1 MRVTAEQIERAN
13 LVNLPDFLRSQGFD
27 LKRVGKE
34 YVLTEHD
41 SLHIKDNAF
50 GERGK
55 WFRFSANEG
64 GNNIQFVQ
72 KFLGFDFIS
81 AVELL
86 SDEKAIPTKAHYHSN
101 QGHYANDLKVELPK
115 EREIKVVDSQSITRI
130 SGYLHGVRGLSAESL
145 AKLITEGRLSQEEKT
160 GNAVFKILDENGLLV
175 GAEKVGTSESMRFK
189 SFEKGSADGY
199 GFEMTKGNPVN
210 TYFFESAIDTVSFAD
225 LNPDLDNYRLVSMS
239 GVKPSVVEMTM
250 QRYGIQSENIY
261 ICTDNDKAGNEFAKR
276 LITQYPAMRRITP
289 QGAKD
294 WNDILRGRIERMKL
308 YGNTYWQ
315 EATDNRDK
323 TVAIMREDTF
333 RQLQETLDK
342 SGLNYCAYSGG
353 KNAMVAVNSSEVD
366 RFKSVTGLDDTLCR
380 LQKSSREHIPQDR
393 NIIGNTEFR
402 YIPQKTY
409 ISEDR
414 ETILKMAEIANK
426 ANIQFSARIY
436 ANGKATM
443 TVSQADMPQMSAIRD
458 EVKAMRKPMIQAY
471 RQASQKIIGNKPY
484 REIRN
489 RQFMISQLTPEKY
502 HKIEPKLFE
511 RGAEFSGLIRDGKVM
526 FTTERE
532 EAQRFNAILRQTIAE
547 NLILENLQSMGLDDT
562 QIQAL
567 ASSVEIASRN
577 GMVNVI
583 ENYVSKDY
591 DLAQLNT
598 MDNLLIAYLS
608 QTDTSRFLDNGIQL
622 DLLLSTKQQ
631 FDLAIAQRNELASFE
646 EIYTPEN
653 DDTPEIP
660 ENSVKIHFGDK
671 DKDWF
676 TESDLLYDFVQQN
689 PDMSFALANAVIS
702 YLDEKQHAEREIES
716 LNAGWYKKTDFA
728 VATMIDGQEFTH
740 TGRFDIGDGKG
751 QGGGT
756 LIDHIELFAKNSL
769 NDRILYGDENS
780 RESLNYVL
788 NSVVPFL
795 KENAELTAEEMIIL
809 NRFKDDNPIRTAA
822 DVEIAEPITF
832 KLYQLKEGEEYH
844 GMRFE
849 SLDRNRLHSN
859 QLNEEDYT
867 LMYEG
872 DLSQY
877 SGNTVEEKLEVL
889 FEEFNINKPANFMG
903 HSMSVSDVVIVN
915 DNAYYCDSV
924 GFREYPEFLRQK
936 EVEPPAIADFRAKT
950 EEDFKFYNFKPVEV
964 ENIVKDFVQR
974 VFEEN
979 GVDAQIHGAAVTGS
993 RSRGLEKVDSSDVD
1007 VVIEIDSA
1015 LKEDALFNIIHGEAL
1030 TLEGY
1035 TIDINP
1041 IKADETGTLETY
1053 LPTAEAYLTE
1063 KAQHRKLSDL
1073 DTAKQHI
1080 ADYLDREFGGSAEFS
1095 DISRLSLAYAVDE
1108 EHNLPIQ
1115 VYADLEQFK
1124 LTFEYDGMVVRDEQ
1138 YNSLAEMNENALSVL
1153 DYNDLVSLSDD
1164 EISSVIQAKAV
1175 EQLHSDKGIKA
1186 TDFMSAMGV
1195 NVVNMD
1201 KPEISKETELPFKVG
1216 DEIEFQGKEWQIES
1230 MNEERGRIMLTRDTG
1245 NIVMPVESIE
1255 TFLSEVVDY
1264 VNRHAGIED
1273 LEQVDTAEIR
1283 ENIGK
1288 TENVQDILD
1297 MVDGVTVAEK
1307 EPEPKSDL
1315 KTYDVFIYDK
1325 ESGTDSPMRC
1335 QAKNTEE
1342 AMKMADEYIERWNLV
1357 EAEITDIQLVEP
1369 KKELAKEEPTAE
1381 VSEDTPLFDE
1391 SVIADAGLGFV
1402 PDKGFEALGNTNQ
1415 EYQQLSLFGEPEP
1428 ISKPASTQ
1436 TYTPIE
1442 YGEPVADVNRFEE
1455 LYKEI
1460 MRGSGFEG
1468 GKFRIAEFF
1477 ENNNPANKEFADFL
1491 RDEYG
1496 TGGHTAD
1503 GNIFMVDHDSKGMQ
1517 FTVRSTDDSISNETF
1532 EFSWTEVAKLTADL
1546 IKHDKY
1552 LTQDEIDRRNQRE
1565 AKSKKSADEPKIEK
1579 AVTTETPQK
1588 SEPEQEKP
1596 QNFAITDDKLGE
1608 GGAKTK
1614 FHNNMEAVRTLKQ
1627 IEREDRRAT
1636 PEEQEIL
1643 SKYVGWGG
1651 ISQAFDSD
1659 NQQWDKEFSQL
1670 FDELTPKEYEDARK
1684 SVLDSFFTSPAI
1696 IDGIYEA
1703 LEKFGFKGGNLL
1715 EPAMGVG
1722 NFVGKMPSE
1731 MAENTHVYG
1740 VEIDSISGRIAKQL
1754 YPDADIQVTGFEH
1767 TNFQNSSFD
1776 VAVGNVPFGDL
1787 NFPDKQ
1793 YGTTKLHDFFF
1804 AQTLDKVKDGG
1815 IVAFVTSKGTLD
1827 KKDESFRKQLA
1838 EKADL
1843 IGAIRLPNNAFKA
1856 NAGTEVTSDIIFL
1869 QKRSAPP
1876 EEFPDWVHLGK
1887 TEDGLRVNSYFAENP
1902 EMVLGT
1908 IVEGNKLYGRNDD
1921 TMCVPIEGADLR
1933 QQIYEAVQRL
1943 DTQISAVKTNDVFK
1957 FSNGQV
1963 TMTAKELR
1971 PFSFFKDDKGDIFL
1985 KGGEDRLGKFDV
1997 SKVMDTKSKDYG
2009 RMTAFIDLRDTVR
2022 ELLRIQAEDKLEN
2035 EIKAVQNKLSTQYD
2049 DFYKKYGL
2057 LHSRKNRSVL
2067 RDDCSYN
2074 LLLTLEKEIDK
2085 DKLIAKSDIFT
2096 KRTVRPSKPIEH
2108 VDTALEALAISM
2120 AETAKVDL
2128 AYMSKLTDMSQEL
2141 LISELKGEI
2150 FLVPHTEE
2158 YQSASEYL
2166 SGDIRQKL
2174 DIAES
2179 VAETDGRFA
2188 ENVEALKLAMPEPLK
2203 AGDIDVKI
2211 GATWIPKELYQ
2222 QFIYETFETP
2232 RENREDVKKAFWVKP
2247 KNITVDYSEHTN
2259 TWHIENKRADSS
2271 VLSRRDFGT
2280 KNMSAYEI
2288 MEHLLN
2294 LKEPK
2299 VYKPETYID
2308 QNGDEKE
2315 RRVVDVKATKIV
2327 QQKAGKIKQA
2337 FKDWIFKDPERAVQL
2352 VEQYNRQFN
2361 SIRPREYDGSAL
2373 RFPGMN
2379 SAITLKEHQKNAIA
2393 HALFGG
2399 NTLFAHCVGAGK
2411 TFEMIATAM
2420 ESKRLGLCTKPLF
2433 AVPNHLT
2440 EQIGED
2446 FQKLYPGA
2454 NILVATKN
2462 DFKKENRQQLFAKI
2476 ATGDFDAVI
2485 IGHSQLGMIPL
2496 SKERQVDI
2504 LQEQIDDIMAGIEE
2518 LKKAEGSK
2526 FQVKQMERT
2535 KKSLEAKLDKLE
2547 KSHDD
2552 ILTFEEM
2559 GIDKLIIDESHEFK
2573 NVPTQTKL
2581 SNVAGISSSA
2591 SQKALDLFMK
2601 CRYLD
2606 EKTGSKGV
2614 IMATGTPLSNS
2625 VTELHTMMRFL
2636 EYDFLKDHELNNFDN
2651 WVTVFGQQKTEW
2663 ELAPA
2668 GNKFKE
2674 RTRIAN
2680 YTGLP
2685 ELMSMFKQVAD
2696 VRTAD
2701 TLDLA
2706 TPEMKY
2712 HIENIEATEF
2722 QKTLVQ
2728 ELSDRADDVQS
2739 GNIDPSV
2746 DNMLRIT
2753 SDGRKLGLDPRL
2765 IDPSFEDH
2773 PDTKLNQCVRNVTQ
2787 IYHDTAEEK
2796 LTQIIF
2802 CDLGV
2807 PKKNSQSS
2815 DKGEITDE
2823 KSASERESLEEECD
2837 FCVYDDIRDKLIQNG
2852 INPEEIAYVHDA
2864 KTEQQKADLFD
2875 RVNKG
2880 EVRVLLGSTG
2890 KMGTGTNCQKKL
2902 VALHNLDIPWRPSDL
2917 QQRIG
2922 RIERQG
2928 NQNSKAHVYN
2938 YVTKG
2943 SFDAYLYQTLEAK
2956 QRFIGQIMTSKT
2968 PARTCEDVDQ
2978 QALNYSEIKALCTG
2992 DERIKEKMMLD
3003 NEVKELNLLKSE
3015 HTNTVFDMQQTV
3027 ATAPE
3032 KIEKAE
3038 TRLENLKSDREV
3050 LRQLPID
3057 AETKLP
3063 IFKITIDGTEYT
3075 DRKEAAQAL
3084 EDVVL
3089 GFVKRS
3095 SDTNKEI
3102 GEFQGFKL
3110 SVKAVMLGGEPD
3122 ISITMKGNA
3131 EHRCQLTSSFSA
3143 NLKRME
3149 STLYKIDQTIND
3161 AQNSV
3166 NKLKM
3171 DLENAQRIVA
3181 TPFPQQAELEQK
3193 TERLATLTEELNQ
3206 AAIEAKKN
3214 APEKQRTCY
3223 FERAK
3228 LKKEA
3233 FKDRQKTA
3241 KPKERSQ
3248 NKNEIE

>member
-1 MRVTAEQIERAN
+1 MRVTPEQIERAN
-13 LVNLPDFLRSQGFD
+13 LVNLPDFLRSQGFS
-27 LKRVGKE
+27 LKQVGRE
-34 YVLTEHD
+34 YVLQEHD
-41 SLHIKDNAF
+41 SLHIKDNKA
-50 GERGK
+50 GEVGK
-55 WFRFSANEG
+55 WFRFSENRG

-72 KFLGFDFIS
+72 KFMGLDFIS

-86 SDEKAIPTKAHYHSN
+86 SNEKAIPFHSHSISKA
-101 QGHYANDLKVELPK
+101 EPPK
-115 EREIKVVDSQSITRI
+115 NREITLHESKDLSRTMY
-130 SGYLHGVRGLSAESL
+130 YLHDARGLTIASL
-145 AKLITEGRLSQEEKT
+145 EKLTAEGRLSQEEKT
-160 GNAVFKILDENGLLV
+160 GNAVFKIFDENGLLV
-175 GAEKVGTSESMRFK
+175 GAEKVGTSNVRFK
-189 SFEKGSADGY
+189 SFDKGAADGY
-199 GFEMTKGNPVN
+199 GFEIVSGEPQS
-210 TYFFESAIDTVSFAD
+210 TYFFESAIDAISFSD
-225 LNPDLDNYRLVSMS
+225 LHSEQSDYRLVSMA
-239 GVKPSVVEMTM
+239 GVKPSVVTETM
-250 QRYGIQSENIY
+250 KRYAISPENIY
-261 ICTDNDKAGNEFAKR
+261 LCTDNDKAGNEFAEK
-276 LITQYPAMRRITP
+276 LIAQYPAMKRVIP
-289 QGAKD
+289 NGAKD
-294 WNDILRGRIERMKL
+294 WNDILQGRMNKMKR
-308 YGNTYWQ
+308 YGNPYWQ

-323 TVAIMREDTF
+323 IVAVMREDTF
-333 RQLQETLDK
+333 QQIQQALDK
-342 SGLNYCAYSGG
+342 SGLNYCAYSDGS
-353 KNAMVAVNSSEVD
+353 NTMIAVNSSEID
-366 RFKSVTGLDDTLCR
+366 HFKNVTGLDESLCR
-380 LQKSSREHIPQDR
+380 LQKSGKEHIPQDK
-393 NIIGNTEFR
+393 NVIGNTDYK
-402 YIPQKTY
+402 YIPQKSY

-414 ETILKMAEIANK
+414 ETILKMAELANK
-426 ANIQFSARIY
+426 ANISFSARIY
-436 ANGKATM
+436 PSGKGVM
-443 TVSQADMPQMSAIRD
+443 TVSQADISQISAIQD
-458 EVKAMRKPMIQAY
+458 AVKVMRKPMIQNS
-471 RQASQKIIGNKPY
+471 RQASQEIIGNRPY

-489 RQFMISQLTPEKY
+489 RQFMISPLTPDKY
-502 HKIEPKLFE
+502 HKMEPKLYE

-526 FTTERE
+526 FTTEKE
-532 EAQRFNAILRQTIAE
+532 NAPHFQAILRQTICE
-547 NLILENLQSMGLDDT
+547 NQILENLQNMGLDNQ

-567 ASSVEIASRN
+567 SSSIEIAARN
-577 GMVNVI
+577 NMANVI

-591 DLAQLNT
+591 DITQLGT
-598 MDNLLIAYLS
+598 MNDLLIGYLDQS
-608 QTDTSRFLDNGIQL
+608 DTSRFLDNGRQL
-622 DLLLSTKQQ
+622 DLLLSAKQE
-631 FDLAIAQRNELASFE
+631 FDLQIAQREELISAE
-646 EIYTPEN
+646 EIILPES
-653 DDTPEIP
+653 P
-660 ENSVKIHFGDK
+660 
-671 DKDWF
+671 
-676 TESDLLYDFVQQN
+676 
-689 PDMSFALANAVIS
+689 VI
-702 YLDEKQHAEREIES
+702 
-716 LNAGWYKKTDFA
+716 
-728 VATMIDGQEFTH
+728 ATT
-740 TGRFDIGDGKG
+740 
-751 QGGGT
+751 
-756 LIDHIELFAKNSL
+756 
-769 NDRILYGDENS
+769 
-780 RESLNYVL
+780 
-788 NSVVPFL
+788 
-795 KENAELTAEEMIIL
+795 
-809 NRFKDDNPIRTAA
+809 
-822 DVEIAEPITF
+822 
-832 KLYQLKEGEEYH
+832 
-844 GMRFE
+844 
-849 SLDRNRLHSN
+849 
-859 QLNEEDYT
+859 EDY
-867 LMYEG
+867 L
-872 DLSQY
+872 
-877 SGNTVEEKLEVL
+877 
-889 FEEFNINKPANFMG
+889 
-903 HSMSVSDVVIVN
+903 
-915 DNAYYCDSV
+915 
-924 GFREYPEFLRQK
+924 
-936 EVEPPAIADFRAKT
+936 AD
-950 EEDFKFYNFKPVEV
+950 
-964 ENIVKDFVQR
+964 
-974 VFEEN
+974 
-979 GVDAQIHGAAVTGS
+979 
-993 RSRGLEKVDSSDVD
+993 
-1007 VVIEIDSA
+1007 
-1015 LKEDALFNIIHGEAL
+1015 
-1030 TLEGY
+1030 
-1035 TIDINP
+1035 
-1041 IKADETGTLETY
+1041 
-1053 LPTAEAYLTE
+1053 
-1063 KAQHRKLSDL
+1063 KAQSTELSDL
-1073 DTAKQHI
+1073 DIAKQHI
-1080 ADYLDREFGGSAEFS
+1080 ADYYDREFGELAEFS
-1095 DISRLSLAYAVDE
+1095 DFSNISLAYTTDE

-1115 VYADLEQFK
+1115 VYADLEQYK
-1124 LTFEYDGMVVRDEQ
+1124 LIFEYDGNVVRDEQ
-1138 YNSLAEMNENALSVL
+1138 YNTLSEMNENALSVL
-1153 DYNDLVSLSDD
+1153 DFNDLVSLSDD
-1164 EISSVIQAKAV
+1164 EIASVIPTKA
-1175 EQLHSDKGIKA
+1175 SD
-1186 TDFMSAMGV
+1186 
-1195 NVVNMD
+1195 
-1201 KPEISKETELPFKVG
+1201 LPFKVG
-1216 DEIEFQGKEWQIES
+1216 DDIEFQGKEWHIDS
-1230 MNEERGRIMLTRDTG
+1230 INENRGRIMLSRDTG
-1245 NIVMPVESIE
+1245 NVIMPQEGLE
-1255 TFLSEVVDY
+1255 TFLSEVVESA
-1264 VNRHAGIED
+1264 NRHAGIEN
-1273 LEQVDTAEIR
+1273 LEQSDTEKVHESIVDTD
-1283 ENIGK
+1283 
-1288 TENVQDILD
+1288 TLD
-1297 MVDGVTVAEK
+1297 TADKSIANGK
-1307 EPEPKSDL
+1307 EPEQKSGL
-1315 KTYDVFIYDK
+1315 LTFDVYIYDR
-1325 ESGTDSPMRC
+1325 ESGTNSPMRC
-1335 QAKNTEE
+1335 QAKNTAE
-1342 AMKMADEYIERWNLV
+1342 AKKIADEYIKRWNLV
-1357 EAEITDIQLVEP
+1357 DAEITDVQLVAPE
-1369 KKELAKEEPTAE
+1369 KELVKDEPITE
-1381 VSEDTPLFDE
+1381 KSSETEISDDAPLFDE
-1391 SVIADAGLGFV
+1391 KAIADAGLGFV
-1402 PDKGFEALGNTNQ
+1402 ADDKEFKPFGNGKQ
-1415 EYQQLSLFGEPEP
+1415 EYEQLTLFGESEP
-1428 ISKPASTQ
+1428 VSPSAPAQ
-1436 TYTPIE
+1436 TVSPVQ
-1442 YGEPVADVNRFEE
+1442 YGEPIADVDRFQE
-1455 LYKEI
+1455 LHKEI
-1460 MRGSGFEG
+1460 MRGSGFEN
-1468 GKFRIAEFF
+1468 GKFRIEAFF
-1477 ENNNPANKEFADFL
+1477 QENHPSTQEFADFL
-1491 RDEYG
+1491 KNEYG

-1503 GNIFMVDHDSKGMQ
+1503 GNIFSVDHDSKGIQ
-1517 FTVRSTDDSISNETF
+1517 FTLRSVDNGISKETF
-1532 EFSWTEVAKLTADL
+1532 DFSWTEVAKLTADL
-1546 IKHDKY
+1546 IQHDKY
-1552 LTQDEIDRRNQRE
+1552 ITQDDIDRRNQRGSKTE
-1565 AKSKKSADEPKIEK
+1565 KSDIKPENISAPDE
-1579 AVTTETPQK
+1579 K
-1588 SEPEQEKP
+1588 SEQQIKVDEKT
-1596 QNFAITDDKLGE
+1596 QNFTITDDNLGE

-1614 FHNNMEAVRTLKQ
+1614 FKNNLLAIQTLKQ
-1627 IEREDRRAT
+1627 IESEDRTAT

-1651 ISQAFDSD
+1651 LAQAFDSE
-1659 NQQWDKEFSQL
+1659 NEQWSKEFAQL
-1670 FDELTPKEYEDARK
+1670 SDALLPKEYEDARK

-1703 LEKFGFKGGNLL
+1703 LDKFGFNGGNLL
-1715 EPAMGVG
+1715 EPSCGVG
-1722 NFVGKMPSE
+1722 NFLGKMPSE
-1731 MAENTHVYG
+1731 VAEHTNIYG

-1754 YPDADIQVTGFEH
+1754 YPDADIQITGFESTH
-1767 TNFQNSSFD
+1767 FQNGSFD
-1776 VAVGNVPFGDL
+1776 AAVGNVPFGDL

-1804 AQTLDKVKDGG
+1804 AQTLDKVKEGG

-1827 KKDESFRKQLA
+1827 KKDESFRRQLA

-1843 IGAIRLPNNAFKA
+1843 VGAVRLPNTAFKA
-1856 NAGTEVTSDIIFL
+1856 NAGTEVTSDILFL

-1876 EEFPDWVHLGK
+1876 EELPDWVHLGK
-1887 TEDGLRVNSYFAENP
+1887 TEGGLRVNSYFAENP

-1921 TMCVPIEGADLR
+1921 TMCIPIEGADLR
-1933 QQIYEAVQRL
+1933 QQIHEAVQKL
-1943 DTQISAVKTNDVFK
+1943 DTQISAVKTNEVFR
-1957 FSNGQV
+1957 FSDKQV
-1963 TMTAKELR
+1963 TMTAAELR
-1971 PFSFFKDDKGDIFL
+1971 PFSFFKDDKGDIYL
-1985 KGGEDRLGKFDV
+1985 KGGESKLGNFDV
-1997 SKVMDTKSKDYG
+1997 SKVMDTKSKDYD

-2022 ELLRIQAEDKLEN
+2022 ELLKVQADDRPEN
-2035 EIKAVQNKLSTQYD
+2035 EIKAVQQKLSVQYD

-2057 LHSRKNRSVL
+2057 LHSRKNRQVL

-2074 LLLTLEKEIDK
+2074 LLLTLEKEFDK

-2096 KRTVRPSKPIEH
+2096 KRTIRPSKPIEH

-2128 AYMSKLTDMSQEL
+2128 EYMSKLTDMSQEL
-2141 LISELKGEI
+2141 LIAELKGEI
-2150 FLVPHTEE
+2150 FLVPNTGE
-2158 YQSASEYL
+2158 YQPASEYL

-2174 DIAES
+2174 DIAAAYAES
-2179 VAETDGRFA
+2179 DSRFA
-2188 ENVEALKLAMPEPLK
+2188 ENVTALEKAMPEPLK

-2222 QFIYETFETP
+2222 QFMYELFQTP
-2232 RENREDVKKAFWVKP
+2232 RENREDVKKAFWIKP

-2259 TWHIENKRADSS
+2259 TWHIENKRADAS
-2271 VLSRRDFGT
+2271 VISTRDYGSR
-2280 KNMSAYEI
+2280 KMNAYEI
-2288 MEHLLN
+2288 MEQLLN

-2308 QNGDEKE
+2308 LNGNEKE
-2315 RRVVDVKATKIV
+2315 RRVVDIKATKIV

-2337 FKDWIFKDPERAVQL
+2337 FKDWIFKDTERAIPL

-2496 SKERQVDI
+2496 SKERQVSI
-2504 LQEQIDDIMAGIEE
+2504 LQDQIDDIMAGIEE
-2518 LKKAEGSK
+2518 LKKAEGSR

-2547 KSHDD
+2547 KTHDD

-2559 GIDKLIIDESHEFK
+2559 GIDKLIVDEAHEFK

-2581 SNVAGISSSA
+2581 TNVAGISSSA

-2606 EKTGSKGV
+2606 EKTSDRGV

-2636 EYDFLKDHELNNFDN
+2636 EYDFLKDHGLSNFDN
-2651 WVTVFGQQKTEW
+2651 WVTVFGEQKTEW

-2739 GNIDPSV
+2739 GNVDPSV

-2765 IDPSFEDH
+2765 IDPSFEDS

-2807 PKKNSQSS
+2807 PKKNSQST
-2815 DKGEITDE
+2815 DKGENADE

-2837 FCVYDDIRDKLIQNG
+2837 FCVYDDIRDKLIVNG
-2852 INPEEIAYVHDA
+2852 IKPDEIAYVHDA

-2902 VALHNLDIPWRPSDL
+2902 IALHNLDIPWRPSDL

-2928 NQNSKAHVYN
+2928 NQNSVAHVFN

-3003 NEVKELNLLKSE
+3003 NEVKELNLLKAE

-3027 ATAPE
+3027 AVTPA
-3032 KIEKAE
+3032 KIENAE
-3038 TRLENLKSDREV
+3038 IRLENLKADRET

-3057 AETKLP
+3057 EETKLP
-3063 IFKITIDGTEYT
+3063 VFKITIDGTEYT

-3084 EDVVL
+3084 EDAVL
-3089 GFVKRS
+3089 DFVKKS
-3095 SDTNKEI
+3095 SDSEKEI

-3110 SVKAVMLGGEPD
+3110 SVKAVMFGNEPD

-3131 EHRCQLTSSFSA
+3131 EHKCALTSSFSA

-3149 STLYKIDQTIND
+3149 STLYKIDQTISD
-3161 AQNSV
+3161 AQNNI

-3171 DLENAQRIVA
+3171 NLENARRIVN

-3193 TERLATLTEELNQ
+3193 TERLASLTDELNQ

-3241 KPKERSQ
+3241 KPKERNQ
-3248 NKNEIE
+3248 DRNEIE

>member
-1 MRVTAEQIERAN
+1 MRVTPEQIERAN
-13 LVNLPDFLRSQGFD
+13 LVNLPDFLRSQGFS
-27 LKRVGKE
+27 LKQVGRE
-34 YVLTEHD
+34 YILQEHD
-41 SLHIKDNAF
+41 SLHIKNNEA
-50 GERGK
+50 GEVGK
-55 WFRFSANEG
+55 WFRFSENKG

-72 KFLGFDFIS
+72 KFMGLDFIS

-86 SDEKAIPTKAHYHSN
+86 SNEKAIPFHSHSISKA
-101 QGHYANDLKVELPK
+101 EPPK
-115 EREIKVVDSQSITRI
+115 NREIILHESTDLSRTMH
-130 SGYLHGVRGLSAESL
+130 YLHDVRGLSIASL
-145 AKLITEGRLSQEEKT
+145 EKLTDEGRLSQEEKT
-160 GNAVFKILDENGLLV
+160 GNAVFKIFDENGLLV
-175 GAEKVGTSESMRFK
+175 CAEKVGTSVSVRFK
-189 SFEKGSADGY
+189 SFDKGAANGY
-199 GFEMTKGNPVN
+199 GFEMVIGEPKS
-210 TYFFESAIDTVSFAD
+210 TYFFESAIDAISFAD
-225 LNPDLDNYRLVSMS
+225 LHSEQSDYRLVSMA
-239 GVKPSVVEMTM
+239 GVKPSVVTETM
-250 QRYGIQSENIY
+250 KRYAISPENIY
-261 ICTDNDKAGNEFAKR
+261 LCTDNDKAGNEFAEK
-276 LITQYPAMRRITP
+276 LIARYPAMKRVTP
-289 QGAKD
+289 NGAKD
-294 WNDILRGRIERMKL
+294 WNDILQGRINKMKR
-308 YGNTYWQ
+308 YGNPYWQ

-323 TVAIMREDTF
+323 TVAVMREDTF
-333 RQLQETLDK
+333 QQIQQALDK
-342 SGLNYCAYSGG
+342 SGLNYCAYSDGS
-353 KNAMVAVNSSEVD
+353 NTMIAVNSSEID
-366 RFKSVTGLDDTLCR
+366 HFKNVTGLDESLCR
-380 LQKSSREHIPQDR
+380 LQKSGKEHIPQDK
-393 NIIGNTEFR
+393 NIIGNTDYK
-402 YIPQKTY
+402 YIPQKSY

-414 ETILKMAEIANK
+414 ETILKMAELANK
-426 ANIQFSARIY
+426 ANISFSARIY
-436 ANGKATM
+436 PSGKAVM
-443 TVSQADMPQMSAIRD
+443 TVSQADISQVSAIQD
-458 EVKAMRKPMIQAY
+458 TVKDMRKPMIQNS
-471 RQASQKIIGNKPY
+471 RQASQEIIGNRSY

-489 RQFMISQLTPEKY
+489 RQFMISPLTPDKY
-502 HKIEPKLFE
+502 HKMEPKLYE

-526 FTTERE
+526 FTTEKE
-532 EAQRFNAILRQTIAE
+532 NAPHFQAILRQTICE
-547 NLILENLQSMGLDDT
+547 NQILENLQNMGLDNQ

-567 ASSVEIASRN
+567 SSSIGIAARN
-577 GMVNVI
+577 NMANVI

-591 DLAQLNT
+591 DITQLGT
-598 MDNLLIAYLS
+598 MNDLLIGYLDQS
-608 QTDTSRFLDNGIQL
+608 DTSRFLDNSRQL
-622 DLLLSTKQQ
+622 DLLLSAKQE
-631 FDLAIAQRNELASFE
+631 FDLQIAQREELISAE
-646 EIYTPEN
+646 EIILPES
-653 DDTPEIP
+653 P
-660 ENSVKIHFGDK
+660 
-671 DKDWF
+671 
-676 TESDLLYDFVQQN
+676 
-689 PDMSFALANAVIS
+689 VI
-702 YLDEKQHAEREIES
+702 
-716 LNAGWYKKTDFA
+716 
-728 VATMIDGQEFTH
+728 ATT
-740 TGRFDIGDGKG
+740 
-751 QGGGT
+751 
-756 LIDHIELFAKNSL
+756 
-769 NDRILYGDENS
+769 
-780 RESLNYVL
+780 
-788 NSVVPFL
+788 
-795 KENAELTAEEMIIL
+795 
-809 NRFKDDNPIRTAA
+809 
-822 DVEIAEPITF
+822 
-832 KLYQLKEGEEYH
+832 
-844 GMRFE
+844 
-849 SLDRNRLHSN
+849 
-859 QLNEEDYT
+859 EDY
-867 LMYEG
+867 L
-872 DLSQY
+872 
-877 SGNTVEEKLEVL
+877 
-889 FEEFNINKPANFMG
+889 
-903 HSMSVSDVVIVN
+903 
-915 DNAYYCDSV
+915 
-924 GFREYPEFLRQK
+924 
-936 EVEPPAIADFRAKT
+936 AD
-950 EEDFKFYNFKPVEV
+950 
-964 ENIVKDFVQR
+964 
-974 VFEEN
+974 
-979 GVDAQIHGAAVTGS
+979 
-993 RSRGLEKVDSSDVD
+993 
-1007 VVIEIDSA
+1007 
-1015 LKEDALFNIIHGEAL
+1015 
-1030 TLEGY
+1030 
-1035 TIDINP
+1035 
-1041 IKADETGTLETY
+1041 
-1053 LPTAEAYLTE
+1053 
-1063 KAQHRKLSDL
+1063 KAQSTELSDL
-1073 DTAKQHI
+1073 DIAKQHI
-1080 ADYLDREFGGSAEFS
+1080 ADYYDREFGELAEFS
-1095 DISRLSLAYAVDE
+1095 DLSNISLAYTTDE

-1115 VYADLEQFK
+1115 VYADLEQYR
-1124 LTFEYDGMVVRDEQ
+1124 LIFEYDGNVVRDEQ
-1138 YNSLAEMNENALSVL
+1138 YNSLSEMNENALSVL
-1153 DYNDLVSLSDD
+1153 DFNDLVSLSDD
-1164 EISSVIQAKAV
+1164 EIASVIPTKT
-1175 EQLHSDKGIKA
+1175 SD
-1186 TDFMSAMGV
+1186 
-1195 NVVNMD
+1195 
-1201 KPEISKETELPFKVG
+1201 LPFKVG
-1216 DEIEFQGKEWQIES
+1216 DDIEFQGKEWHIDS
-1230 MNEERGRIMLTRDTG
+1230 INEDRGRIMLSRDTG
-1245 NIVMPVESIE
+1245 NVIMPQEGLE
-1255 TFLSEVVDY
+1255 TFLSEVVESA
-1264 VNRHAGIED
+1264 NRHAGIEN
-1273 LEQVDTAEIR
+1273 LEQSDTEKVHESIVDTD
-1283 ENIGK
+1283 
-1288 TENVQDILD
+1288 TLD
-1297 MVDGVTVAEK
+1297 TADKSIANEK
-1307 EPEPKSDL
+1307 EPEQNSGL
-1315 KTYDVFIYDK
+1315 FTFDVYIYDR
-1325 ESGTDSPMRC
+1325 ESGTNSPMRC
-1335 QAKNTEE
+1335 QAKNTAE
-1342 AMKMADEYIERWNLV
+1342 AKKIADEYINRWNLV
-1357 EAEITDIQLVEP
+1357 DAEITDVQLVAPE
-1369 KKELAKEEPTAE
+1369 KELVKDEPITE
-1381 VSEDTPLFDE
+1381 KSSETEISDDAPLFDE
-1391 SVIADAGLGFV
+1391 NAIADAGLGFV
-1402 PDKGFEALGNTNQ
+1402 ADDKEFKPFGNGKQ
-1415 EYQQLSLFGEPEP
+1415 EYEQLTLFGESEP
-1428 ISKPASTQ
+1428 VNPSASAQ
-1436 TYTPIE
+1436 AITPVQ

-1455 LYKEI
+1455 LHKEI

-1477 ENNNPANKEFADFL
+1477 QENNPSNQEFADFL
-1491 RDEYG
+1491 KNEYG

-1503 GNIFMVDHDSKGMQ
+1503 GNIFSVDHDSKGIQ
-1517 FTVRSTDDSISNETF
+1517 FTLRSVDNGISKETF
-1532 EFSWTEVAKLTADL
+1532 DFSWTEVAKLTADL

-1552 LTQDEIDRRNQRE
+1552 ITQDDIDRRNQRE
-1565 AKSKKSADEPKIEK
+1565 SKTEKSDIKLENISAPDEKSEQQIKADEK
-1579 AVTTETPQK
+1579 T
-1588 SEPEQEKP
+1588 
-1596 QNFAITDDKLGE
+1596 QNFTITDDNLGE

-1614 FHNNMEAVRTLKQ
+1614 FKNNLLAIQTLKQ
-1627 IEREDRRAT
+1627 IESEDRTAT

-1651 ISQAFDSD
+1651 LAQAFDSE
-1659 NQQWDKEFSQL
+1659 NEQWSKEFAQL
-1670 FDELTPKEYEDARK
+1670 SNALSPKEYEDARK

-1703 LEKFGFKGGNLL
+1703 LDKFGFNGGNLL
-1715 EPAMGVG
+1715 EPSCGVG
-1722 NFVGKMPSE
+1722 NFLGKMPSE
-1731 MAENTHVYG
+1731 MAEHTNIYG

-1754 YPDADIQVTGFEH
+1754 YPDADIQITGFESTH
-1767 TNFQNSSFD
+1767 FQNGSFD
-1776 VAVGNVPFGDL
+1776 AAVGNVPFGDL

-1804 AQTLDKVKDGG
+1804 AQTLDKVKEGG

-1827 KKDESFRKQLA
+1827 KKDESFRIQLA

-1869 QKRSAPP
+1869 QKRSAPS
-1876 EEFPDWVHLGK
+1876 EELPDWVHLGK

-1921 TMCVPIEGADLR
+1921 TMCIPIEGADLR
-1933 QQIYEAVQRL
+1933 QQIHEAVQKL
-1943 DTQISAVKTNDVFK
+1943 NAQISQVKTNAVFQ
-1957 FSNGQV
+1957 FSDKQV
-1963 TMTAKELR
+1963 TMTAAELR
-1971 PFSFFKDDKGDIFL
+1971 PFSFFKDDKGDIYL
-1985 KGGEDRLGKFDV
+1985 KGGESKLGNFDV
-1997 SKVMDTKSKDYG
+1997 SKVMDTKSKDYD

-2022 ELLRIQAEDKLEN
+2022 ELLKVQADDRPEN
-2035 EIKAVQNKLSTQYD
+2035 EIKAIQQKLSVQYD

-2074 LLLTLEKEIDK
+2074 LLLTLEKDFDK

-2128 AYMSKLTDMSQEL
+2128 EYMSKLTDMSQEL
-2141 LISELKGEI
+2141 LIAELKGEI
-2150 FLVPHTEE
+2150 FLVPNTEE

-2174 DIAES
+2174 DIATAYAES
-2179 VAETDGRFA
+2179 DSRFA
-2188 ENVEALKLAMPEPLK
+2188 ENVTALEKAMPEPLK

-2222 QFIYETFETP
+2222 QFMYELFQTP
-2232 RENREDVKKAFWVKP
+2232 RENREDVKKAFWIKP

-2259 TWHIENKRADSS
+2259 TWHIENKRADAS
-2271 VLSRRDFGT
+2271 VISTRDYGSR
-2280 KNMSAYEI
+2280 KMNAYEI
-2288 MEHLLN
+2288 MEQLLN

-2308 QNGDEKE
+2308 LNGNEKE
-2315 RRVVDVKATKIV
+2315 RRVVDIKATKIV

-2337 FKDWIFKDPERAVQL
+2337 FKDWIFKDTERAIPL

-2496 SKERQVDI
+2496 SKERQVSI
-2504 LQEQIDDIMAGIEE
+2504 LQDQIDDIMAGIEE
-2518 LKKAEGSK
+2518 LKKAEGSR

-2535 KKSLEAKLDKLE
+2535 KKSLEARLDKLE
-2547 KSHDD
+2547 KTHDD

-2559 GIDKLIIDESHEFK
+2559 GIDKLIIDEAHEFK

-2581 SNVAGISSSA
+2581 TNVAGISSSA

-2606 EKTGSKGV
+2606 EKTGSRGV

-2636 EYDFLKDHELNNFDN
+2636 EYDFLKDHGLSNFDN
-2651 WVTVFGQQKTEW
+2651 WVTVFGEQKTEW

-2712 HIENIEATEF
+2712 HIENIEATDF

-2773 PDTKLNQCVRNVTQ
+2773 PDTKLNQCVKNVTQ

-2815 DKGEITDE
+2815 DKEEITDE

-2852 INPEEIAYVHDA
+2852 IKPEEIAYVHDA

-2902 VALHNLDIPWRPSDL
+2902 IALHNLDIPWRPSDL

-2928 NQNSKAHVYN
+2928 NQNSVAHVFN

-3003 NEVKELNLLKSE
+3003 NEVKELNLLKAE

-3027 ATAPE
+3027 AVTPA
-3032 KIEKAE
+3032 KIENAE
-3038 TRLENLKSDREV
+3038 TRLENLKADRET

-3057 AETKLP
+3057 EETKLP
-3063 IFKITIDGTEYT
+3063 IFKITIAGTEYT

-3084 EDVVL
+3084 EDTVL
-3089 GFVKRS
+3089 DFVKKS
-3095 SDTNKEI
+3095 SDSEKEI

-3110 SVKAVMLGGEPD
+3110 SVKAVMFGNEPD

-3131 EHRCQLTSSFSA
+3131 EHKCALTSSFSA

-3161 AQNSV
+3161 TQNSI

-3171 DLENAQRIVA
+3171 DLENAMRIVD
-3181 TPFPQQAELEQK
+3181 TSFPQQAELEEK
-3193 TERLATLTEELNQ
+3193 TERLTALTEKLNQ
-3206 AAIEAKKN
+3206 AAMEAKKN

-3241 KPKERSQ
+3241 KPKERNQ
-3248 NKNEIE
+3248 DKNEIE

>member
-1 MRVTAEQIERAN
+1 MRVTPEQIERAN
-13 LVNLPDFLRSQGFD
+13 LVNLPDFLRSQGFS
-27 LKRVGKE
+27 LKQVGRE
-34 YVLTEHD
+34 YVLQEHD
-41 SLHIKDNAF
+41 SLHIKDNKA
-50 GERGK
+50 GEVGK
-55 WFRFSANEG
+55 WFRFSENRG

-72 KFLGFDFIS
+72 KFMGLDFIS

-86 SDEKAIPTKAHYHSN
+86 SNEKAIPFHSHSISKA
-101 QGHYANDLKVELPK
+101 EPPK
-115 EREIKVVDSQSITRI
+115 NREITLHESKDLSRTMY
-130 SGYLHGVRGLSAESL
+130 YLHDARGLTIASL
-145 AKLITEGRLSQEEKT
+145 EKLTAEGRLSQEEKT
-160 GNAVFKILDENGLLV
+160 GNAVFKIFDENGLLV
-175 GAEKVGTSESMRFK
+175 GAEKVGTSNVRFK
-189 SFEKGSADGY
+189 SFDKGAADGY
-199 GFEMTKGNPVN
+199 GFEIVSGEPQS
-210 TYFFESAIDTVSFAD
+210 TYFFESAIDAISFSD
-225 LNPDLDNYRLVSMS
+225 LHSEQSDYRLVSMA
-239 GVKPSVVEMTM
+239 GVKPSVVTETM
-250 QRYGIQSENIY
+250 KRYAISPENIY
-261 ICTDNDKAGNEFAKR
+261 LCTDNDKAGNEFAEK
-276 LITQYPAMRRITP
+276 LIAQYPAMKRVIP
-289 QGAKD
+289 NGAKD
-294 WNDILRGRIERMKL
+294 WNDILQGRMNKMKR
-308 YGNTYWQ
+308 YGNPYWQ

-323 TVAIMREDTF
+323 TVAVMREDTF
-333 RQLQETLDK
+333 QQIQQALDK
-342 SGLNYCAYSGG
+342 SGLNYCAYSDGS
-353 KNAMVAVNSSEVD
+353 NTMIAVNSSEID
-366 RFKSVTGLDDTLCR
+366 HFKNVTGLDESLCR
-380 LQKSSREHIPQDR
+380 LQKLGKEHIPQDK
-393 NIIGNTEFR
+393 NVIGNTDYK
-402 YIPQKTY
+402 YIPQKSY

-414 ETILKMAEIANK
+414 ETILKMAELANK
-426 ANIQFSARIY
+426 ANISFSARIY
-436 ANGKATM
+436 PSGKGVM
-443 TVSQADMPQMSAIRD
+443 TVSQADISQISAIQD
-458 EVKAMRKPMIQAY
+458 AVKVMRKPMIQNS
-471 RQASQKIIGNKPY
+471 RQASQEIIGNRPY

-489 RQFMISQLTPEKY
+489 RQFMISPLTPDKY
-502 HKIEPKLFE
+502 HKMEPKLYE

-526 FTTERE
+526 FTTEKE
-532 EAQRFNAILRQTIAE
+532 NAPHFQAILRQTICE
-547 NLILENLQSMGLDDT
+547 NQILENLQNMGLDNQ

-567 ASSVEIASRN
+567 SSSIEIAARN
-577 GMVNVI
+577 NMANVI

-591 DLAQLNT
+591 DITQLGT
-598 MDNLLIAYLS
+598 MNDLLIGYLDQS
-608 QTDTSRFLDNGIQL
+608 DTSRFLDNGRQL
-622 DLLLSTKQQ
+622 DLLLSAKQE
-631 FDLAIAQRNELASFE
+631 FDLQIAQREELISAE
-646 EIYTPEN
+646 EIILPES
-653 DDTPEIP
+653 P
-660 ENSVKIHFGDK
+660 
-671 DKDWF
+671 
-676 TESDLLYDFVQQN
+676 
-689 PDMSFALANAVIS
+689 VI
-702 YLDEKQHAEREIES
+702 
-716 LNAGWYKKTDFA
+716 
-728 VATMIDGQEFTH
+728 ATT
-740 TGRFDIGDGKG
+740 
-751 QGGGT
+751 
-756 LIDHIELFAKNSL
+756 
-769 NDRILYGDENS
+769 
-780 RESLNYVL
+780 
-788 NSVVPFL
+788 
-795 KENAELTAEEMIIL
+795 
-809 NRFKDDNPIRTAA
+809 
-822 DVEIAEPITF
+822 
-832 KLYQLKEGEEYH
+832 
-844 GMRFE
+844 
-849 SLDRNRLHSN
+849 
-859 QLNEEDYT
+859 EDY
-867 LMYEG
+867 L
-872 DLSQY
+872 
-877 SGNTVEEKLEVL
+877 
-889 FEEFNINKPANFMG
+889 
-903 HSMSVSDVVIVN
+903 
-915 DNAYYCDSV
+915 
-924 GFREYPEFLRQK
+924 
-936 EVEPPAIADFRAKT
+936 AD
-950 EEDFKFYNFKPVEV
+950 
-964 ENIVKDFVQR
+964 
-974 VFEEN
+974 
-979 GVDAQIHGAAVTGS
+979 
-993 RSRGLEKVDSSDVD
+993 
-1007 VVIEIDSA
+1007 
-1015 LKEDALFNIIHGEAL
+1015 
-1030 TLEGY
+1030 
-1035 TIDINP
+1035 
-1041 IKADETGTLETY
+1041 
-1053 LPTAEAYLTE
+1053 
-1063 KAQHRKLSDL
+1063 KAQSTELSDL
-1073 DTAKQHI
+1073 DIAKQHI
-1080 ADYLDREFGGSAEFS
+1080 ADYYDREFGELAEFS
-1095 DISRLSLAYAVDE
+1095 DFSNISLAYTTDE

-1115 VYADLEQFK
+1115 VYADLEQYK
-1124 LTFEYDGMVVRDEQ
+1124 LIFEYDGNVVRDEQ
-1138 YNSLAEMNENALSVL
+1138 YNTLSEMNENALSVL
-1153 DYNDLVSLSDD
+1153 DFNDLVSLSDD
-1164 EISSVIQAKAV
+1164 EIASVIPTKA
-1175 EQLHSDKGIKA
+1175 SD
-1186 TDFMSAMGV
+1186 
-1195 NVVNMD
+1195 
-1201 KPEISKETELPFKVG
+1201 LPFKVG
-1216 DEIEFQGKEWQIES
+1216 DDIEFQGKEWHIDS
-1230 MNEERGRIMLTRDTG
+1230 INENRGRIMLSRDTG
-1245 NIVMPVESIE
+1245 NVIMPQEGLE
-1255 TFLSEVVDY
+1255 TFLSEVVESA
-1264 VNRHAGIED
+1264 NRHAGIEN
-1273 LEQVDTAEIR
+1273 LEQSDTEKVHESIVDTD
-1283 ENIGK
+1283 
-1288 TENVQDILD
+1288 TLD
-1297 MVDGVTVAEK
+1297 TADKSIANGK
-1307 EPEPKSDL
+1307 EPEQKSGL
-1315 KTYDVFIYDK
+1315 LTFDVYIYDR
-1325 ESGTDSPMRC
+1325 ESGTNSPMRC
-1335 QAKNTEE
+1335 QAKNTAE
-1342 AMKMADEYIERWNLV
+1342 AKKIADEYIKRWNLV
-1357 EAEITDIQLVEP
+1357 DAEITDVQLVAPE
-1369 KKELAKEEPTAE
+1369 KELVKDEPITE
-1381 VSEDTPLFDE
+1381 KSSETEISDDAPLFDE
-1391 SVIADAGLGFV
+1391 KAIADAGLGFV
-1402 PDKGFEALGNTNQ
+1402 ADDKEFKPFGNGKQ
-1415 EYQQLSLFGEPEP
+1415 EYEQLTLFGESEP
-1428 ISKPASTQ
+1428 VSPSAPAQ
-1436 TYTPIE
+1436 TVSPVQ
-1442 YGEPVADVNRFEE
+1442 YGEPIADVDRFQE
-1455 LYKEI
+1455 LHKEI
-1460 MRGSGFEG
+1460 MRGSGFEN
-1468 GKFRIAEFF
+1468 GKFRIEAFF
-1477 ENNNPANKEFADFL
+1477 QENHPSTQEFADFL
-1491 RDEYG
+1491 KNEYG

-1503 GNIFMVDHDSKGMQ
+1503 GNIFSVDHDSKGIQ
-1517 FTVRSTDDSISNETF
+1517 FTLRSVDNGISKETF
-1532 EFSWTEVAKLTADL
+1532 DFSWTEVAKLTADL
-1546 IKHDKY
+1546 IQHDKY
-1552 LTQDEIDRRNQRE
+1552 ITQDDIDRRNQRGSKTE
-1565 AKSKKSADEPKIEK
+1565 KSDIKPENISAPDE
-1579 AVTTETPQK
+1579 K
-1588 SEPEQEKP
+1588 SEQQIKVDEKT
-1596 QNFAITDDKLGE
+1596 QNFTITDDNLGE

-1614 FHNNMEAVRTLKQ
+1614 FKNNLLAIQTLKQ
-1627 IEREDRRAT
+1627 IESEDRTAT

-1651 ISQAFDSD
+1651 LAQAFDSE
-1659 NQQWDKEFSQL
+1659 NEQWSKEFAQL
-1670 FDELTPKEYEDARK
+1670 SDALLPKEYEDARK

-1703 LEKFGFKGGNLL
+1703 LDKFGFNGGNLL
-1715 EPAMGVG
+1715 EPSCGVG
-1722 NFVGKMPSE
+1722 NFLGKMPSE
-1731 MAENTHVYG
+1731 VAEHTNIYG

-1754 YPDADIQVTGFEH
+1754 YPDADIQITGFESTH
-1767 TNFQNSSFD
+1767 FQNGSFD
-1776 VAVGNVPFGDL
+1776 AAVGNVPFGDL

-1804 AQTLDKVKDGG
+1804 AQTLDKVKEGG

-1827 KKDESFRKQLA
+1827 KKDESFRRQLA

-1843 IGAIRLPNNAFKA
+1843 VGAVRLPNTAFKA
-1856 NAGTEVTSDIIFL
+1856 NAGTEVTSDILFL

-1876 EEFPDWVHLGK
+1876 EELPDWVHLGK
-1887 TEDGLRVNSYFAENP
+1887 TEGGLRVNSYFAENP

-1921 TMCVPIEGADLR
+1921 TMCIPIEGADLR
-1933 QQIYEAVQRL
+1933 QQIHEAVQKL
-1943 DTQISAVKTNDVFK
+1943 DTQISAVKTNEVFR
-1957 FSNGQV
+1957 FSDKQV
-1963 TMTAKELR
+1963 TMTAAELR
-1971 PFSFFKDDKGDIFL
+1971 PFSFFKDDKGDIYL
-1985 KGGEDRLGKFDV
+1985 KGGESKLGNFDV
-1997 SKVMDTKSKDYG
+1997 SKVMDTKSKDYD

-2022 ELLRIQAEDKLEN
+2022 ELLKVQADDRPEN
-2035 EIKAVQNKLSTQYD
+2035 EIKAVQQKLSVQYD

-2057 LHSRKNRSVL
+2057 LHSRKNRQVL

-2074 LLLTLEKEIDK
+2074 LLLTLEKEFDK

-2096 KRTVRPSKPIEH
+2096 KRTIRPSKPIEH

-2128 AYMSKLTDMSQEL
+2128 EYMSKLTDMSQEL
-2141 LISELKGEI
+2141 LIAELKGEI
-2150 FLVPHTEE
+2150 FLVPNTGE
-2158 YQSASEYL
+2158 YQPASEYL

-2174 DIAES
+2174 DIAAAYAES
-2179 VAETDGRFA
+2179 DSRFA
-2188 ENVEALKLAMPEPLK
+2188 ENVTALEKAMPEPLK

-2222 QFIYETFETP
+2222 QFMYELFQTP
-2232 RENREDVKKAFWVKP
+2232 RENREDVKKAFWIKP

-2259 TWHIENKRADSS
+2259 TWHIENKRADAS
-2271 VLSRRDFGT
+2271 VISTRDYGSR
-2280 KNMSAYEI
+2280 KMNAYEI
-2288 MEHLLN
+2288 MEQLLN

-2308 QNGDEKE
+2308 LNGNEKE
-2315 RRVVDVKATKIV
+2315 RRVVDIKATKIV

-2337 FKDWIFKDPERAVQL
+2337 FKDWIFKDTERAIPL

-2496 SKERQVDI
+2496 SKERQVSI
-2504 LQEQIDDIMAGIEE
+2504 LQDQIDDIMAGIEE
-2518 LKKAEGSK
+2518 LKKAEGSR

-2547 KSHDD
+2547 KTHDD

-2559 GIDKLIIDESHEFK
+2559 GIDKLIVDEAHEFK

-2581 SNVAGISSSA
+2581 TNVAGISSSA

-2606 EKTGSKGV
+2606 EKTSDRGV

-2636 EYDFLKDHELNNFDN
+2636 EYDFLKDHGLSNFDN
-2651 WVTVFGQQKTEW
+2651 WVTVFGEQKTEW

-2739 GNIDPSV
+2739 GNVDPSV

-2765 IDPSFEDH
+2765 IDPSFEDS

-2807 PKKNSQSS
+2807 PKKNSQST
-2815 DKGEITDE
+2815 DKGENADE

-2837 FCVYDDIRDKLIQNG
+2837 FCVYDDIRDKLIVNG
-2852 INPEEIAYVHDA
+2852 IKPDEIAYVHDA

-2902 VALHNLDIPWRPSDL
+2902 IALHNLDIPWRPSDL

-2928 NQNSKAHVYN
+2928 NQNSVAHVFN

-3003 NEVKELNLLKSE
+3003 NEVKELNLLKAE

-3027 ATAPE
+3027 AVTPA
-3032 KIEKAE
+3032 KIENAE
-3038 TRLENLKSDREV
+3038 IRLENLKADRET

-3057 AETKLP
+3057 EETKLP
-3063 IFKITIDGTEYT
+3063 VFKITIDGTEYT

-3084 EDVVL
+3084 EDAVL
-3089 GFVKRS
+3089 DFVKKS
-3095 SDTNKEI
+3095 SDSEKEI

-3110 SVKAVMLGGEPD
+3110 SVKAVMFGNEPD

-3131 EHRCQLTSSFSA
+3131 EHKCALTSSFSA

-3149 STLYKIDQTIND
+3149 STLYKIDQTISD
-3161 AQNSV
+3161 AQNNI

-3171 DLENAQRIVA
+3171 NLENARRIVN

-3193 TERLATLTEELNQ
+3193 TERLASLTDELNQ

-3241 KPKERSQ
+3241 KPKERNQ
-3248 NKNEIE
+3248 DRNEIE

>member
-1 MRVTAEQIERAN
+1 MRVTPEQIERAN
-13 LVNLPDFLRSQGFD
+13 LVNLPDFLRSQGFS
-27 LKRVGKE
+27 LKQVGRE
-34 YVLTEHD
+34 YVLQEHD
-41 SLHIKDNAF
+41 SLHIKDNKA
-50 GERGK
+50 GEVGK
-55 WFRFSANEG
+55 WFRFSENRG

-72 KFLGFDFIS
+72 KFMGLDFIS

-86 SDEKAIPTKAHYHSN
+86 SNEKAIPFHSHSISKA
-101 QGHYANDLKVELPK
+101 EPPK
-115 EREIKVVDSQSITRI
+115 NREITLHESKDLSRTMY
-130 SGYLHGVRGLSAESL
+130 YLHDARGLTIASL
-145 AKLITEGRLSQEEKT
+145 EKLTAEGRLSQEEKT
-160 GNAVFKILDENGLLV
+160 GNAVFKIFDENGLLV
-175 GAEKVGTSESMRFK
+175 GAEKVGTSNVRFK
-189 SFEKGSADGY
+189 SFDKGAADGY
-199 GFEMTKGNPVN
+199 GFEIVSGEPQS
-210 TYFFESAIDTVSFAD
+210 TYFFESAIDAISFSD
-225 LNPDLDNYRLVSMS
+225 LHSEQSDYRLVSMA
-239 GVKPSVVEMTM
+239 GVKPSVVTETM
-250 QRYGIQSENIY
+250 KRYAISPENIY
-261 ICTDNDKAGNEFAKR
+261 LCTDNDKAGNEFAEK
-276 LITQYPAMRRITP
+276 LIAQYPAMKRVIP
-289 QGAKD
+289 NGAKD
-294 WNDILRGRIERMKL
+294 WNDILQGRMNKMKR
-308 YGNTYWQ
+308 YGNPYWQ

-323 TVAIMREDTF
+323 TVAVMREDTF
-333 RQLQETLDK
+333 QQIQQALDK
-342 SGLNYCAYSGG
+342 SGLNYCAYSDGS
-353 KNAMVAVNSSEVD
+353 NTMIAVNSSEID
-366 RFKSVTGLDDTLCR
+366 HFKNVTGLDESLCR
-380 LQKSSREHIPQDR
+380 LQKSGKEHIPQDK
-393 NIIGNTEFR
+393 NVIGNTDYK
-402 YIPQKTY
+402 YIPQKSY

-414 ETILKMAEIANK
+414 ETILKMAELANK
-426 ANIQFSARIY
+426 ANISFSARIY
-436 ANGKATM
+436 PSGKGVM
-443 TVSQADMPQMSAIRD
+443 TVSQADISQISAIQD
-458 EVKAMRKPMIQAY
+458 AVKVMRKPMIQNS
-471 RQASQKIIGNKPY
+471 RQASQEIIGNRPY

-489 RQFMISQLTPEKY
+489 RQFMISPLTPDKY
-502 HKIEPKLFE
+502 HKMEPKLYE

-526 FTTERE
+526 FTTEKE
-532 EAQRFNAILRQTIAE
+532 NAPHFQAILRQTICE
-547 NLILENLQSMGLDDT
+547 NQILENLQNMGLDNQ

-567 ASSVEIASRN
+567 SSSIEIAARN
-577 GMVNVI
+577 NMANVI

-591 DLAQLNT
+591 DITQLGT
-598 MDNLLIAYLS
+598 MNDLLIGYLDQS
-608 QTDTSRFLDNGIQL
+608 DTSRFLDNGRQL
-622 DLLLSTKQQ
+622 DLLLFAKQE
-631 FDLAIAQRNELASFE
+631 FDLQIAQREELISAE
-646 EIYTPEN
+646 EIILPES
-653 DDTPEIP
+653 P
-660 ENSVKIHFGDK
+660 
-671 DKDWF
+671 
-676 TESDLLYDFVQQN
+676 
-689 PDMSFALANAVIS
+689 VI
-702 YLDEKQHAEREIES
+702 
-716 LNAGWYKKTDFA
+716 
-728 VATMIDGQEFTH
+728 ATT
-740 TGRFDIGDGKG
+740 
-751 QGGGT
+751 
-756 LIDHIELFAKNSL
+756 
-769 NDRILYGDENS
+769 
-780 RESLNYVL
+780 
-788 NSVVPFL
+788 
-795 KENAELTAEEMIIL
+795 
-809 NRFKDDNPIRTAA
+809 
-822 DVEIAEPITF
+822 
-832 KLYQLKEGEEYH
+832 
-844 GMRFE
+844 
-849 SLDRNRLHSN
+849 
-859 QLNEEDYT
+859 EDY
-867 LMYEG
+867 L
-872 DLSQY
+872 
-877 SGNTVEEKLEVL
+877 
-889 FEEFNINKPANFMG
+889 
-903 HSMSVSDVVIVN
+903 
-915 DNAYYCDSV
+915 
-924 GFREYPEFLRQK
+924 
-936 EVEPPAIADFRAKT
+936 AD
-950 EEDFKFYNFKPVEV
+950 
-964 ENIVKDFVQR
+964 
-974 VFEEN
+974 
-979 GVDAQIHGAAVTGS
+979 
-993 RSRGLEKVDSSDVD
+993 
-1007 VVIEIDSA
+1007 
-1015 LKEDALFNIIHGEAL
+1015 
-1030 TLEGY
+1030 
-1035 TIDINP
+1035 
-1041 IKADETGTLETY
+1041 
-1053 LPTAEAYLTE
+1053 
-1063 KAQHRKLSDL
+1063 KAQSTELSDL
-1073 DTAKQHI
+1073 DIAKQHI
-1080 ADYLDREFGGSAEFS
+1080 ADYYDREFGELAEFS
-1095 DISRLSLAYAVDE
+1095 DFSNISLAYTTDE

-1115 VYADLEQFK
+1115 VYADLEQYK
-1124 LTFEYDGMVVRDEQ
+1124 LIFEYDGNVVRDEQ
-1138 YNSLAEMNENALSVL
+1138 YNTLSEMNENALSVL
-1153 DYNDLVSLSDD
+1153 DFNDLVSLSDD
-1164 EISSVIQAKAV
+1164 EIASVIPTKA
-1175 EQLHSDKGIKA
+1175 SD
-1186 TDFMSAMGV
+1186 
-1195 NVVNMD
+1195 
-1201 KPEISKETELPFKVG
+1201 LPFKVG
-1216 DEIEFQGKEWQIES
+1216 DDIEFQGKEWHIDS
-1230 MNEERGRIMLTRDTG
+1230 INENRGRIMLSRDTG
-1245 NIVMPVESIE
+1245 NVIMPQEGLE
-1255 TFLSEVVDY
+1255 TFLSEVVESA
-1264 VNRHAGIED
+1264 NRHAGIEN
-1273 LEQVDTAEIR
+1273 LEQSDTEKVHESIVDTD
-1283 ENIGK
+1283 
-1288 TENVQDILD
+1288 TLD
-1297 MVDGVTVAEK
+1297 TADKSIANGK
-1307 EPEPKSDL
+1307 EPEQKSGL
-1315 KTYDVFIYDK
+1315 LTFDVYIYDR
-1325 ESGTDSPMRC
+1325 ESGTNSPMRC
-1335 QAKNTEE
+1335 QAKNTAE
-1342 AMKMADEYIERWNLV
+1342 AKKIADEYIKRWNLV
-1357 EAEITDIQLVEP
+1357 DAEITDVQLVAPE
-1369 KKELAKEEPTAE
+1369 KELVKDEPITE
-1381 VSEDTPLFDE
+1381 KSSETEISDDAPLFDE
-1391 SVIADAGLGFV
+1391 KAIADAGLGFV
-1402 PDKGFEALGNTNQ
+1402 ADDKEFKPFGNGKQ
-1415 EYQQLSLFGEPEP
+1415 EYEQLTLFGESEP
-1428 ISKPASTQ
+1428 VSPSAPAQ
-1436 TYTPIE
+1436 TVSPVQ
-1442 YGEPVADVNRFEE
+1442 YGEPIADVDRFQE
-1455 LYKEI
+1455 LHKEI
-1460 MRGSGFEG
+1460 MRGSGFEN
-1468 GKFRIAEFF
+1468 GKFRIEAFF
-1477 ENNNPANKEFADFL
+1477 QENHPSTQEFADFL
-1491 RDEYG
+1491 KNEYG

-1503 GNIFMVDHDSKGMQ
+1503 GNIFSVDHDSKGIQ
-1517 FTVRSTDDSISNETF
+1517 FTLRSVDNGISKETF
-1532 EFSWTEVAKLTADL
+1532 DFSWTEVAKLTADL
-1546 IKHDKY
+1546 IQHDKY
-1552 LTQDEIDRRNQRE
+1552 ITQDDIDRRNQRGSKTE
-1565 AKSKKSADEPKIEK
+1565 KSDIKPENISAPDE
-1579 AVTTETPQK
+1579 K
-1588 SEPEQEKP
+1588 SEQQIKVDEKT
-1596 QNFAITDDKLGE
+1596 QNFTITDDNLGE

-1614 FHNNMEAVRTLKQ
+1614 FKNNLLAIQTLKQ
-1627 IEREDRRAT
+1627 IESEDRTAT

-1651 ISQAFDSD
+1651 LAQAFDSE
-1659 NQQWDKEFSQL
+1659 NEQWSKEFAQL
-1670 FDELTPKEYEDARK
+1670 SDALLPKEYEDARK

-1703 LEKFGFKGGNLL
+1703 LDKFGFNGGNLL
-1715 EPAMGVG
+1715 EPSCGVG
-1722 NFVGKMPSE
+1722 NFLGKMPSE
-1731 MAENTHVYG
+1731 VAEHTNIYG

-1754 YPDADIQVTGFEH
+1754 YPDADIQITGFESTH
-1767 TNFQNSSFD
+1767 FQNGSFD
-1776 VAVGNVPFGDL
+1776 AAVGNVPFGDL

-1804 AQTLDKVKDGG
+1804 AQTLDKVKEGG

-1827 KKDESFRKQLA
+1827 KKDESFRRQLA

-1843 IGAIRLPNNAFKA
+1843 VGAVRLPNTAFKA
-1856 NAGTEVTSDIIFL
+1856 NAGTEVTSDILFL

-1876 EEFPDWVHLGK
+1876 EELPDWVHLGK
-1887 TEDGLRVNSYFAENP
+1887 TEGGLRVNSYFAENP

-1921 TMCVPIEGADLR
+1921 TMCIPIEGADLR
-1933 QQIYEAVQRL
+1933 QQIHEAVQKL
-1943 DTQISAVKTNDVFK
+1943 DTQISAVKTNEVFR
-1957 FSNGQV
+1957 FSDKQV
-1963 TMTAKELR
+1963 TMTAAELR
-1971 PFSFFKDDKGDIFL
+1971 PFSFFKDDKGDIYL
-1985 KGGEDRLGKFDV
+1985 KGGESKLGNFDV
-1997 SKVMDTKSKDYG
+1997 SKVMDTKSKDYD

-2022 ELLRIQAEDKLEN
+2022 ELLKVQADDRPEN
-2035 EIKAVQNKLSTQYD
+2035 EIKAVQQKLSVQYD

-2057 LHSRKNRSVL
+2057 LHSRKNRQVL

-2074 LLLTLEKEIDK
+2074 LLLTLEKEFDK

-2096 KRTVRPSKPIEH
+2096 KRTIRPSKPIEH

-2128 AYMSKLTDMSQEL
+2128 EYMSKLTDMSQEL
-2141 LISELKGEI
+2141 LIAELKGEI
-2150 FLVPHTEE
+2150 FLVPNTGE
-2158 YQSASEYL
+2158 YQPASEYL

-2174 DIAES
+2174 DIAAAYAES
-2179 VAETDGRFA
+2179 DSRFA
-2188 ENVEALKLAMPEPLK
+2188 ENVTALEKAMPEPLK

-2222 QFIYETFETP
+2222 QFMYELFQTP
-2232 RENREDVKKAFWVKP
+2232 RENREDVKKAFWIKP

-2259 TWHIENKRADSS
+2259 TWHIENKRADAS
-2271 VLSRRDFGT
+2271 VISTRDYGSR
-2280 KNMSAYEI
+2280 KMNAYEI
-2288 MEHLLN
+2288 MEQLLN

-2308 QNGDEKE
+2308 LNGNEKE
-2315 RRVVDVKATKIV
+2315 RRVVDIKATKIV

-2337 FKDWIFKDPERAVQL
+2337 FKDWIFKDTERAIPL

-2496 SKERQVDI
+2496 SKERQVSI
-2504 LQEQIDDIMAGIEE
+2504 LQDQIDDIMAGIEE
-2518 LKKAEGSK
+2518 LKKAEGSR

-2547 KSHDD
+2547 KTHDD

-2559 GIDKLIIDESHEFK
+2559 GIDKLIVDEAHEFK

-2581 SNVAGISSSA
+2581 TNVAGISSSA

-2606 EKTGSKGV
+2606 EKTSDRGV

-2636 EYDFLKDHELNNFDN
+2636 EYDFLKDHGLSNFDN
-2651 WVTVFGQQKTEW
+2651 WVTVFGEQKTEW

-2739 GNIDPSV
+2739 GNVDPSV

-2765 IDPSFEDH
+2765 IDPSFEDS

-2807 PKKNSQSS
+2807 PKKNSQST
-2815 DKGEITDE
+2815 DKGENADE

-2837 FCVYDDIRDKLIQNG
+2837 FCVYDDIRDKLIVNG
-2852 INPEEIAYVHDA
+2852 IKPDEIAYVHDA

-2902 VALHNLDIPWRPSDL
+2902 IALHNLDIPWRPSDL

-2928 NQNSKAHVYN
+2928 NQNSVAHVFN

-3003 NEVKELNLLKSE
+3003 NEVKELNLLKAE

-3027 ATAPE
+3027 AVTPA
-3032 KIEKAE
+3032 KIENAE
-3038 TRLENLKSDREV
+3038 IRLENLKADRET

-3057 AETKLP
+3057 EETKLP
-3063 IFKITIDGTEYT
+3063 VFKITIDGTEYT

-3084 EDVVL
+3084 EDAVL
-3089 GFVKRS
+3089 DFVKKS
-3095 SDTNKEI
+3095 SDSEKEI

-3110 SVKAVMLGGEPD
+3110 SVKAVMFGNEPD

-3131 EHRCQLTSSFSA
+3131 EHKCALTSSFSA

-3149 STLYKIDQTIND
+3149 STLYKIDQTISD
-3161 AQNSV
+3161 AQNNI

-3171 DLENAQRIVA
+3171 NLENARRIVN

-3193 TERLATLTEELNQ
+3193 TERLASLTDELNQ

-3241 KPKERSQ
+3241 KPKERNQ
-3248 NKNEIE
+3248 DRNEIE

>member
-1 MRVTAEQIERAN
+1 MRVTPEQIERAN
-13 LVNLPDFLRSQGFD
+13 LVNLPDFLRSQGFS
-27 LKRVGKE
+27 LKQVGRE
-34 YVLTEHD
+34 YILQEHD
-41 SLHIKDNAF
+41 SLHIKNNEA
-50 GERGK
+50 GEVGK
-55 WFRFSANEG
+55 WFRFSENKG

-72 KFLGFDFIS
+72 EFMGLDFIS

-86 SDEKAIPTKAHYHSN
+86 SNEKAIPFHSHSISKA
-101 QGHYANDLKVELPK
+101 EPPK
-115 EREIKVVDSQSITRI
+115 NREIILHESTDLSRTMH
-130 SGYLHGVRGLSAESL
+130 YLHDVRGLSIASL
-145 AKLITEGRLSQEEKT
+145 EKLTAEGRLSQEEKT
-160 GNAVFKILDENGLLV
+160 GNAVFKIFDENGLLV
-175 GAEKVGTSESMRFK
+175 GAEKVGTSNMRFK
-189 SFEKGSADGY
+189 SFDKGAADGY
-199 GFEMTKGNPVN
+199 GFEIVSDKPAN
-210 TYFFESAIDTVSFAD
+210 TYFFESAIDAISFAD
-225 LNPDLDNYRLVSMS
+225 LHSEQSDYRLVSMA
-239 GVKPSVVEMTM
+239 GVKPSVVTETM
-250 QRYGIQSENIY
+250 KRYAISPENIY
-261 ICTDNDKAGNEFAKR
+261 LCTDNDKAGNEFAEKLIARYPIMKR
-276 LITQYPAMRRITP
+276 VTP
-289 QGAKD
+289 NGAKD
-294 WNDILRGRIERMKL
+294 WNDILQGRMNKMKR
-308 YGNTYWQ
+308 YGNPYWQ
-315 EATDNRDK
+315 ESTDNRDK
-323 TVAIMREDTF
+323 TVAVMREDTF
-333 RQLQETLDK
+333 QQIQQALDK
-342 SGLNYCAYSGG
+342 SGLNYCAYSDGSST
-353 KNAMVAVNSSEVD
+353 MIAVNSSEID
-366 RFKSVTGLDDTLCR
+366 HFKNVTGLDESLCR
-380 LQKSSREHIPQDR
+380 LQKSGKEHIPQDK
-393 NIIGNTEFR
+393 NIIGNTDYK
-402 YIPQKTY
+402 YIPQKSY

-414 ETILKMAEIANK
+414 ETILKMAELANK
-426 ANIQFSARIY
+426 ANISFSARIY
-436 ANGKATM
+436 PSGKGVM
-443 TVSQADMPQMSAIRD
+443 TVSQADVSQISAIQD
-458 EVKAMRKPMIQAY
+458 AVKAMRKPTIQNS
-471 RQASQKIIGNKPY
+471 RQTSQEIIGNRPY
-484 REIRN
+484 REIQN
-489 RQFMISQLTPEKY
+489 RQFMISPLTPDKY
-502 HKIEPKLFE
+502 HKMEPKLYE

-526 FTTERE
+526 FTTEKE
-532 EAQRFNAILRQTIAE
+532 DAPHFQAILRQTICE
-547 NLILENLQSMGLDDT
+547 NQILENLQNMGLDNQ

-567 ASSVEIASRN
+567 SSSIEIAARN
-577 GMVNVI
+577 NMANVI

-591 DLAQLNT
+591 DITQLGT
-598 MDNLLIAYLS
+598 MNDLLIGYLDQS
-608 QTDTSRFLDNGIQL
+608 DTSQFLDNSRQL
-622 DLLLSTKQQ
+622 DLLLSAKQE
-631 FDLAIAQRNELASFE
+631 FDLQIAQREELVSAE
-646 EIYTPEN
+646 EIDLPESP
-653 DDTPEIP
+653 TI
-660 ENSVKIHFGDK
+660 
-671 DKDWF
+671 
-676 TESDLLYDFVQQN
+676 
-689 PDMSFALANAVIS
+689 A
-702 YLDEKQHAEREIES
+702 
-716 LNAGWYKKTDFA
+716 
-728 VATMIDGQEFTH
+728 
-740 TGRFDIGDGKG
+740 
-751 QGGGT
+751 
-756 LIDHIELFAKNSL
+756 
-769 NDRILYGDENS
+769 
-780 RESLNYVL
+780 
-788 NSVVPFL
+788 
-795 KENAELTAEEMIIL
+795 TAEDYL
-809 NRFKDDNPIRTAA
+809 A
-822 DVEIAEPITF
+822 D
-832 KLYQLKEGEEYH
+832 
-844 GMRFE
+844 
-849 SLDRNRLHSN
+849 
-859 QLNEEDYT
+859 
-867 LMYEG
+867 
-872 DLSQY
+872 
-877 SGNTVEEKLEVL
+877 
-889 FEEFNINKPANFMG
+889 
-903 HSMSVSDVVIVN
+903 
-915 DNAYYCDSV
+915 
-924 GFREYPEFLRQK
+924 
-936 EVEPPAIADFRAKT
+936 
-950 EEDFKFYNFKPVEV
+950 
-964 ENIVKDFVQR
+964 
-974 VFEEN
+974 
-979 GVDAQIHGAAVTGS
+979 
-993 RSRGLEKVDSSDVD
+993 
-1007 VVIEIDSA
+1007 
-1015 LKEDALFNIIHGEAL
+1015 
-1030 TLEGY
+1030 
-1035 TIDINP
+1035 
-1041 IKADETGTLETY
+1041 
-1053 LPTAEAYLTE
+1053 
-1063 KAQHRKLSDL
+1063 KAQSTELSDL
-1073 DTAKQHI
+1073 DIAKQHI
-1080 ADYLDREFGGSAEFS
+1080 ADYYGREFGELAEFS
-1095 DISRLSLAYAVDE
+1095 DFSNISLAYTTDE

-1115 VYADLEQFK
+1115 VYADLEQYK
-1124 LTFEYDGMVVRDEQ
+1124 LIFEYDGNVVRDEQ
-1138 YNSLAEMNENALSVL
+1138 YNTLSEMNENALSVL
-1153 DYNDLVSLSDD
+1153 DFNDLVSLSDD
-1164 EISSVIQAKAV
+1164 EIASVIPTKA
-1175 EQLHSDKGIKA
+1175 SD
-1186 TDFMSAMGV
+1186 
-1195 NVVNMD
+1195 
-1201 KPEISKETELPFKVG
+1201 LPFKVG
-1216 DEIEFQGKEWQIES
+1216 DDIEFQGKEWHIDS
-1230 MNEERGRIMLTRDTG
+1230 INEDRGRIMLSRDTG
-1245 NIVMPVESIE
+1245 NVIMPQEGLE
-1255 TFLSEVVDY
+1255 TFLSEVVES
-1264 VNRHAGIED
+1264 VNHHAGIEN
-1273 LEQVDTAEIR
+1273 LEQSDTEKVHESIVDTD
-1283 ENIGK
+1283 
-1288 TENVQDILD
+1288 TLD
-1297 MVDGVTVAEK
+1297 TADKSIANEK
-1307 EPEPKSDL
+1307 EPEQKFGL
-1315 KTYDVFIYDK
+1315 LTFDVYIYDR
-1325 ESGTDSPMRC
+1325 ESGTNSPMRC
-1335 QAKNTEE
+1335 QAKNTAE
-1342 AMKMADEYIERWNLV
+1342 AKKIADEYIKRWNLV
-1357 EAEITDIQLVEP
+1357 DAEITDVQLVAPE
-1369 KKELAKEEPTAE
+1369 KELVKDEPITE
-1381 VSEDTPLFDE
+1381 KSSETEISDDAPLFDE
-1391 SVIADAGLGFV
+1391 KAIADAGLGFV
-1402 PDKGFEALGNTNQ
+1402 ADDKEFKPFGNGKQ
-1415 EYQQLSLFGEPEP
+1415 EYEQLTLFGESEP
-1428 ISKPASTQ
+1428 VSPSAPAQ
-1436 TYTPIE
+1436 TVSPVQ
-1442 YGEPVADVNRFEE
+1442 YGEPIADVDRFQE
-1455 LYKEI
+1455 LHKEI
-1460 MRGSGFEG
+1460 MRGSGFEN
-1468 GKFRIAEFF
+1468 GKFRIEAFF
-1477 ENNNPANKEFADFL
+1477 QENHPSTQEFADFL
-1491 RDEYG
+1491 KNEYG
-1496 TGGHTAD
+1496 TGGHTDD
-1503 GNIFMVDHDSKGMQ
+1503 GNIFSVDHDSKGIQ
-1517 FTVRSTDDSISNETF
+1517 FTLRSVDNGISKETF
-1532 EFSWTEVAKLTADL
+1532 DFSWTEVAKLTADL
-1546 IKHDKY
+1546 IQHDKY
-1552 LTQDEIDRRNQRE
+1552 ITQDDIDRRNQRGSKTE
-1565 AKSKKSADEPKIEK
+1565 KSDIKPENISAPDE
-1579 AVTTETPQK
+1579 K
-1588 SEPEQEKP
+1588 SEQQIKVDEKT
-1596 QNFAITDDKLGE
+1596 QNFTITDDNLGE

-1614 FHNNMEAVRTLKQ
+1614 FKNNLLAIQTLKQ
-1627 IEREDRRAT
+1627 IESEDRTAT

-1651 ISQAFDSD
+1651 LAQAFDSE
-1659 NQQWDKEFSQL
+1659 NEQWSKEFAQL
-1670 FDELTPKEYEDARK
+1670 SDALLPKEYEDARK

-1703 LEKFGFKGGNLL
+1703 LDKFGFNGGNLL
-1715 EPAMGVG
+1715 EPSCGVG
-1722 NFVGKMPSE
+1722 NFLGKMPSE
-1731 MAENTHVYG
+1731 VAEHTNIYG

-1754 YPDADIQVTGFEH
+1754 YPDADIQITGFESTH
-1767 TNFQNSSFD
+1767 FQNGSFD
-1776 VAVGNVPFGDL
+1776 AAVGNVPFGDL

-1804 AQTLDKVKDGG
+1804 AQTLDKVKEGG

-1827 KKDESFRKQLA
+1827 KKDESFRRQLA

-1843 IGAIRLPNNAFKA
+1843 VGAVRLPNTAFKA
-1856 NAGTEVTSDIIFL
+1856 NAGTEVTSDILFL

-1876 EEFPDWVHLGK
+1876 EELPDWVHLGK
-1887 TEDGLRVNSYFAENP
+1887 TEGGLRVNSYFAENP

-1921 TMCVPIEGADLR
+1921 TMCIPIEGADLR
-1933 QQIYEAVQRL
+1933 QQIHEAVQKL
-1943 DTQISAVKTNDVFK
+1943 DTQISAVKTNEVFR
-1957 FSNGQV
+1957 FSDKQV
-1963 TMTAKELR
+1963 TMTAAELR
-1971 PFSFFKDDKGDIFL
+1971 PFSFFKDDKGDIYL
-1985 KGGEDRLGKFDV
+1985 KGGESKLGNFDV
-1997 SKVMDTKSKDYG
+1997 SKVMDTKSKDYD

-2022 ELLRIQAEDKLEN
+2022 ELLKVQADDRPES
-2035 EIKAVQNKLSTQYD
+2035 EIKAVQQKLSVQYD

-2074 LLLTLEKEIDK
+2074 LLLTLEKDIDK

-2108 VDTALEALAISM
+2108 VDTALEALTISM
-2120 AETAKVDL
+2120 AETAKVDP
-2128 AYMSKLTDMSQEL
+2128 AYMSKLTDMSEEM

-2150 FLVPHTEE
+2150 FLVPDTNT

-2174 DIAES
+2174 DIAENY
-2179 VAETDGRFA
+2179 AEKDSRFA
-2188 ENVEALKLAMPEPLK
+2188 ENVEALQAAMPEPLK

-2211 GATWIPKELYQ
+2211 GAAWIPKELYQ
-2222 QFIYETFETP
+2222 QFMYELFQTP

-2288 MEHLLN
+2288 MEQLLN

-2299 VYKPETYID
+2299 VYKSETYLD
-2308 QNGDEKE
+2308 LNGNEKE
-2315 RRVVDVKATKIV
+2315 RRVVDIKATKIV
-2327 QQKAGKIKQA
+2327 QQKAAKIKQA
-2337 FKDWIFKDPERAVQL
+2337 FKDWIFKDPERAIPL

-2496 SKERQVDI
+2496 SKERQVSI
-2504 LQEQIDDIMAGIEE
+2504 LQDQIDDIMAGIEE
-2518 LKKAEGSK
+2518 LKKAEGSR

-2535 KKSLEAKLDKLE
+2535 KKSLEARLDKLE
-2547 KSHDD
+2547 KTHDD

-2581 SNVAGISSSA
+2581 TNVAGISSSA

-2606 EKTGSKGV
+2606 EKTGSRGV

-2636 EYDFLKDHELNNFDN
+2636 EYDFLKDHGLSNFDN
-2651 WVTVFGQQKTEW
+2651 WVTVFGEQKTEW

-2739 GNIDPSV
+2739 GNVDPSV

-2765 IDPSFEDH
+2765 IDPSFEDS

-2807 PKKNSQSS
+2807 PKKNSQST
-2815 DKGEITDE
+2815 DKGENADE

-2837 FCVYDDIRDKLIQNG
+2837 FCVYDDIRDKLIVNG
-2852 INPEEIAYVHDA
+2852 IKPDEIAYVHDA

-2902 VALHNLDIPWRPSDL
+2902 IALHNLDIPWRPSDL

-2928 NQNSKAHVYN
+2928 NQNSVAHVFN

-3003 NEVKELNLLKSE
+3003 NEVKELNLLKAE

-3027 ATAPE
+3027 AVTPA
-3032 KIEKAE
+3032 KIENAE
-3038 TRLENLKSDREV
+3038 IRLENLKADRET

-3057 AETKLP
+3057 EETKLP
-3063 IFKITIDGTEYT
+3063 VFKITIDGTEYT

-3084 EDVVL
+3084 EDTVL
-3089 GFVKRS
+3089 DFVKKS
-3095 SDTNKEI
+3095 SDSEKEI

-3110 SVKAVMLGGEPD
+3110 SVKAVMFGNEPD

-3131 EHRCQLTSSFSA
+3131 EHKCALTSSFSA

-3149 STLYKIDQTIND
+3149 STLYKIDQTISD
-3161 AQNSV
+3161 AQNNI

-3171 DLENAQRIVA
+3171 NLENAMRIVN
-3181 TPFPQQAELEQK
+3181 TPFPQQAELEEK
-3193 TERLATLTEELNQ
+3193 TERLTALTEELNQ
-3206 AAIEAKKN
+3206 AAMEAKKN

-3233 FKDRQKTA
+3233 FKDRQKTT

-3248 NKNEIE
+3248 DKNKIE

>member
-1 MRVTAEQIERAN
+1 MRVTPEQIERAN
-13 LVNLPDFLRSQGFD
+13 LVNLPDFLRSQGFV
-27 LKRVGKE
+27 LKPVGRE
-34 YVLTEHD
+34 YVLQEHD
-41 SLHIKDNAF
+41 SLHIKDNKA
-50 GERGK
+50 GEVGK
-55 WFRFSANEG
+55 WFRFSENRG

-72 KFLGFDFIS
+72 EFMGLDFIS
-81 AVELL
+81 SVELL
-86 SDEKAIPTKAHYHSN
+86 SDEKAVSFHS
-101 QGHYANDLKVELPK
+101 HIASKVESPK
-115 EREIKVVDSQSITRI
+115 NREITLYKSTDLSRTMH
-130 SGYLHGVRGLSAESL
+130 YLHDVRGLSITSL
-145 AKLITEGRLSQEEKT
+145 EKLTAEGRLSQEEKT
-160 GNAVFKILDENGLLV
+160 GNAVFKIFDENGLLV
-175 GAEKVGTSESMRFK
+175 GAEKVGTSADVRFK
-189 SFEKGSADGY
+189 SFDKGSANGY
-199 GFEMTKGNPVN
+199 GFEMVIGEPKS
-210 TYFFESAIDTVSFAD
+210 TYFFESAIDAVSFAD
-225 LNPDLDNYRLVSMS
+225 LHPEHRDYRLVSMA
-239 GVKPSVVEMTM
+239 GVKPSVVTETM
-250 QRYGIQSENIY
+250 KRYAIPPENIY
-261 ICTDNDKAGNEFAKR
+261 LCTDNDKAGNDFAEK
-276 LITQYPAMRRITP
+276 LIAQYPAMKRVRP
-289 QGAKD
+289 NGAKD
-294 WNDILRGRIERMKL
+294 WNDILQGRMEKMKR

-333 RQLQETLDK
+333 RQIQEALDR
-342 SGLNYCAYSGG
+342 SGLNYCAYSDG

-366 RFKSVTGLDDTLCR
+366 RFRTVTGLEESLCR
-380 LQKSSREHIPQDR
+380 LQKSCKEHIPQDK
-393 NIIGNTEFR
+393 NIIGNTDYK

-409 ISEDR
+409 LNDDR
-414 ETILKMAEIANK
+414 ETILKMAELANK
-426 ANIQFSARIY
+426 ANISFSARIY
-436 ANGKATM
+436 PSGKAVM
-443 TVSQADMPQMSAIRD
+443 TVSQADMAHMNAIHED
-458 EVKAMRKPMIQAY
+458 VKDMRKPMIQNA
-471 RQASQKIIGNKPY
+471 RQASQEIIGNKPY
-484 REIRN
+484 REIQN
-489 RQFMISQLTPEKY
+489 RQFMISPLTPERY
-502 HKIEPKLFE
+502 HKIEPKLLE
-511 RGAEFSGLIRDGKVM
+511 RGAEFSGLIRDSKVM
-526 FTTERE
+526 FTTEKE
-532 EAQRFNAILRQTIAE
+532 NAPHFQAILRQTICE
-547 NLILENLQSMGLDDT
+547 DQILENLRRMELNEP

-567 ASSVEIASRN
+567 SSAIEIASRN
-577 GMVNVI
+577 NMANVI
-583 ENYVSKDY
+583 ENYVSSDY
-591 DLAQLNT
+591 DITQLGT
-598 MDNLLIAYLS
+598 MNELLVDYLNQS
-608 QTDTSRFLDNGIQL
+608 DTGQFLDNIEHL
-622 DLLLSTKQQ
+622 DRLMSAKQEFDLQIANREELLS
-631 FDLAIAQRNELASFE
+631 DDEINLPEPDSISFR
-646 EIYTPEN
+646 
-653 DDTPEIP
+653 
-660 ENSVKIHFGDK
+660 FGDQSK
-671 DKDWF
+671 EWF
-676 TESDLLYDFVQQN
+676 TESDLLADFVQDN
-689 PDMSFALANAVIS
+689 PEMSFALANAVLG
-702 YLDEKQHAEREIES
+702 YLDEKQHTERNIAG
-716 LNAGWYKKTDFA
+716 LNAGWYKKTDFT
-728 VATMIDGQEFTH
+728 VTTMIDGQEFRH
-740 TGRFDIGDGKG
+740 SGRFDIGDGAG
-751 QGGGT
+751 TGGGT
-756 LIDHIELFAKNSL
+756 LIDHIEQFAKNAL
-769 NDRILYGDENS
+769 EQEFLYNEND
-780 RESLNYVL
+780 RESLNYL
-788 NSVVPFL
+788 LDRVVPFL
-795 KENAELTAEEMIIL
+795 TENAALTAEEQQIL
-809 NRFKDDNPIRTAA
+809 DDFKEQNPIRTAA
-822 DVEIAEPITF
+822 DVEITEPV
-832 KLYQLKEGEEYH
+832 Q
-844 GMRFE
+844 
-849 SLDRNRLHSN
+849 S
-859 QLNEEDYT
+859 
-867 LMYEG
+867 
-872 DLSQY
+872 
-877 SGNTVEEKLEVL
+877 
-889 FEEFNINKPANFMG
+889 
-903 HSMSVSDVVIVN
+903 
-915 DNAYYCDSV
+915 
-924 GFREYPEFLRQK
+924 
-936 EVEPPAIADFRAKT
+936 EPPAIADSVAKA
-950 EEDFKFYNFKPVEV
+950 EDDP
-964 ENIVKDFVQR
+964 
-974 VFEEN
+974 
-979 GVDAQIHGAAVTGS
+979 
-993 RSRGLEKVDSSDVD
+993 
-1007 VVIEIDSA
+1007 
-1015 LKEDALFNIIHGEAL
+1015 
-1030 TLEGY
+1030 
-1035 TIDINP
+1035 
-1041 IKADETGTLETY
+1041 
-1053 LPTAEAYLTE
+1053 TE
-1063 KAQHRKLSDL
+1063 KTQNREPTDL
-1073 DTAKQHI
+1073 DIAKQHI
-1080 ADYLDREFGGSAEFS
+1080 AEYLNREFGEPSEFS
-1095 DISRLSLAYAVDE
+1095 DMAKISLAYTTDE
-1108 EHNLPIQ
+1108 KHNLPIL
-1115 VYADLEQFK
+1115 VYADLEQYR
-1124 LTFEYDGMVVRDEQ
+1124 LVFEYDGNVVRDEQ
-1138 YNSLAEMNENALSVL
+1138 YDSLEDMNQNALSVL
-1153 DYNDLVSLSDD
+1153 DFDDLVSLSDD
-1164 EISSVIQAKAV
+1164 EIASVIQAKS
-1175 EQLHSDKGIKA
+1175 SD
-1186 TDFMSAMGV
+1186 
-1195 NVVNMD
+1195 
-1201 KPEISKETELPFKVG
+1201 LPFEVG
-1216 DEIEFQGKEWQIES
+1216 DEIEFQGKEWHIDS
-1230 MNEERGRIMLTRDTG
+1230 INENRGRIMLSRDTD
-1245 NIVMPVESIE
+1245 NIIMPQEGLE
-1255 TFLSEVVDY
+1255 TFLSEVVEY
-1264 VNRHAGIED
+1264 VDRHADIENP
-1273 LEQVDTAEIR
+1273 EQHNVDIPDTADKPQ
-1283 ENIGK
+1283 K
-1288 TENVQDILD
+1288 T
-1297 MVDGVTVAEK
+1297 
-1307 EPEPKSDL
+1307 EPKSDL
-1315 KTYDVFIYDK
+1315 PTFDVYIFDQ
-1325 ESGTDSPMRC
+1325 ESGASSPMRC

-1342 AMKMADEYIERWNLV
+1342 AKKIANEYIKDWNLV
-1357 EAEITDIQLVEP
+1357 DAEITDIQLVEQE
-1369 KKELAKEEPTAE
+1369 KELVKEKSVT
-1381 VSEDTPLFDE
+1381 VKSEETEISNDTPLFEED
-1391 SVIADAGLGFV
+1391 VIADAGLGFV
-1402 PDKGFEALGNTNQ
+1402 ADDKERKPFGNAKQ
-1415 EYQQLSLFGEPEP
+1415 EYEQLTLFGEAEP
-1428 ISKPASTQ
+1428 FNSSAPAQ
-1436 TYTPIE
+1436 TVSPVQ
-1442 YGEPVADVNRFEE
+1442 YGEPIADVDRFQE
-1455 LYKEI
+1455 LHKEI
-1460 MRGSGFEG
+1460 MRGSGFEN
-1468 GKFRIAEFF
+1468 GKFRIEAFF
-1477 ENNNPANKEFADFL
+1477 QENHPSTQEFADFL
-1491 RDEYG
+1491 KNEYG
-1496 TGGHTAD
+1496 TGGHTSD
-1503 GNIFMVDHDSKGMQ
+1503 GNIFSVDHDSKGMQ
-1517 FTVRSTDDSISNETF
+1517 FTVRSKENGISNETF
-1532 EFSWTEVAKLTADL
+1532 DFTWTEVAKLTADL

-1552 LTQDEIDRRNQRE
+1552 FTQDEIKRRDHRE
-1565 AKSKKSADEPKIEK
+1565 NHAEIEHVVETVDEK
-1579 AVTTETPQK
+1579 TEPEVK
-1588 SEPEQEKP
+1588 SEEKS
-1596 QNFAITDDKLGE
+1596 QNFTITDDNLGE

-1614 FHNNMEAVRTLKQ
+1614 FKNNLLAIQTLKQ
-1627 IEREDRRAT
+1627 IESEDRTAT
-1636 PEEQEIL
+1636 SEEQEFL

-1651 ISQAFDSD
+1651 LSQAFDSE
-1659 NQQWDKEFSQL
+1659 NTQWSKEFAQL
-1670 FDELTPKEYEDARK
+1670 SDALTPEEYEAARK
-1684 SVLDSFFTSPAI
+1684 SVLDSFFTAPAI

-1703 LEKFGFKGGNLL
+1703 LEKFGFAGGNIL
-1715 EPAMGVG
+1715 EPSCGVG
-1722 NFVGKMPSE
+1722 NFIGKMPSE
-1731 MAENTHVYG
+1731 IAGQTAVYG
-1740 VEIDSISGRIAKQL
+1740 VEIDSVSGRIAKQL
-1754 YPDADIQVTGFEH
+1754 YPDADIQITGFEN
-1767 TNFQNSSFD
+1767 TNFQNGSFD

-1804 AQTLDKVKDGG
+1804 AQTLDKVKEGG

-1827 KKDESFRKQLA
+1827 KKDESFRRQLA

-1843 IGAIRLPNNAFKA
+1843 VGAVRLPNTAFKA
-1856 NAGTEVTSDIIFL
+1856 NAGTEVTSDILFL

-1876 EEFPDWVHLGK
+1876 EELPEWVHLGK

-1921 TMCVPIEGADLR
+1921 TMCIPIEGADLR
-1933 QQIYEAVQRL
+1933 QQIHEAVQKM
-1943 DTQISAVKTNDVFK
+1943 DTQISSVKTNEVFR
-1957 FSNGQV
+1957 FSDRQV
-1963 TMTAKELR
+1963 TMTAAELR
-1971 PFSFFKDDKGDIFL
+1971 PFSFFKDDKGDIYL
-1985 KGGEDRLGKFDV
+1985 KGGEHKLGGFDV

-2022 ELLRIQAEDKLEN
+2022 ELLKVQADDKPEN
-2035 EIKAVQNKLSTQYD
+2035 EIQAVQQKLSKQYD

-2057 LHSRKNRSVL
+2057 LHSRKNRQVL

-2085 DKLIAKSDIFT
+2085 DKLVAKSDIFT
-2096 KRTVRPSKPIEH
+2096 KRTVRPSKPIDH

-2150 FLVPHTEE
+2150 FLVPNTGE

-2174 DIAES
+2174 DIAANF
-2179 VAETDGRFA
+2179 AETDSRFA
-2188 ENVEALKLAMPEPLK
+2188 ENVMALEKAMPEPLK

-2222 QFIYETFETP
+2222 QFMYELFQTP
-2232 RENREDVKKAFWVKP
+2232 RENRADVKKAFWVKP
-2247 KNITVDYSEHTN
+2247 KDITVDYSEHTN

-2288 MEHLLN
+2288 MEQLLN

-2299 VYKPETYID
+2299 VYKSETYLD
-2308 QNGDEKE
+2308 LNGNEKE

-2327 QQKAGKIKQA
+2327 QQKAAKIRQA
-2337 FKDWIFKDPERAVQL
+2337 FKDWIFKDPERAIPL

-2462 DFKKENRQQLFAKI
+2462 DFKKGNRQQLFSKI

-2496 SKERQVDI
+2496 SKERQVSI
-2504 LQEQIDDIMAGIEE
+2504 LQDQIDDIMAGIAE
-2518 LKKAEGSK
+2518 LKKADGSR

-2535 KKSLEAKLDKLE
+2535 KKSLEARLDKLE

-2559 GIDKLIIDESHEFK
+2559 GIDKLIVDEAHEFK

-2581 SNVAGISSSA
+2581 TNVAGISSSA

-2636 EYDFLKDHELNNFDN
+2636 EYDFLKDHGLNNFDN

-2712 HIENIEATEF
+2712 HIENIEATDF

-2739 GNIDPSV
+2739 GNVDPSV

-2765 IDPSFEDH
+2765 IDPSFEDN

-2807 PKKNSQSS
+2807 PKKNSQST
-2815 DKGEITDE
+2815 DKVENADE

-2837 FCVYDDIRDKLIQNG
+2837 FCVYDDIRDKLIANG
-2852 INPEEIAYVHDA
+2852 VKPEEIAYVHDA

-2902 VALHNLDIPWRPSDL
+2902 IALHNLDIPWRPSDL

-2928 NQNSKAHVYN
+2928 NQNSMAHVFN

-3003 NEVKELNLLKSE
+3003 NEVKELNLLKAE
-3015 HTNTVFDMQQTV
+3015 HTNTVFDMQQTA
-3027 ATAPE
+3027 ATIPA

-3038 TRLENLKSDREV
+3038 IRLENLKADREA
-3050 LRQLPID
+3050 LRQLPVD
-3057 AETKLP
+3057 SETKLP
-3063 IFKITIDGTEYT
+3063 VFKITIDGTEYT
-3075 DRKEAAQAL
+3075 DRKEAAQAF

-3089 GFVKRS
+3089 DFVKKS
-3095 SDTNKEI
+3095 SDSEKEI

-3110 SVKAVMLGGEPD
+3110 SVKAVMFGNEPD
-3122 ISITMKGNA
+3122 ISVTMQGNA
-3131 EHRCQLTSSFSA
+3131 EHKCVLTSSFSA

-3149 STLYKIDQTIND
+3149 STLYKIDQTISD
-3161 AQNSV
+3161 AQSSI
-3166 NKLKM
+3166 NKLNM
-3171 DLENAQRIVA
+3171 DLENARRILA

-3193 TERLATLTEELNQ
+3193 TERLATITDELNQ

-3233 FKDRQKTA
+3233 FKDRQKPA
-3241 KPKERSQ
+3241 KPKEK
-3248 NKNEIE
+3248 NKEKDGIE

>member
-1 MRVTAEQIERAN
+1 MRVTPEQIERAN
-13 LVNLPDFLRSQGFD
+13 LVNLPDFLRSQGFS
-27 LKRVGKE
+27 LKQVGRE
-34 YVLTEHD
+34 YVLQEHD
-41 SLHIKDNAF
+41 SLHIKDNKA
-50 GERGK
+50 GEVGK
-55 WFRFSANEG
+55 WFRFSENRG

-72 KFLGFDFIS
+72 KFMGLDFIS

-86 SDEKAIPTKAHYHSN
+86 SNEKAIPFHSHSISKA
-101 QGHYANDLKVELPK
+101 EPPK
-115 EREIKVVDSQSITRI
+115 NREITLHESKDLSRTMY
-130 SGYLHGVRGLSAESL
+130 YLHDARGLTIASL
-145 AKLITEGRLSQEEKT
+145 EKLTAEGRLSQEEKT
-160 GNAVFKILDENGLLV
+160 GNAVFKIFDENGLLV
-175 GAEKVGTSESMRFK
+175 GAEKVGTSNVRFK
-189 SFEKGSADGY
+189 SFDKGAADGY
-199 GFEMTKGNPVN
+199 GFEIVSGEPQS
-210 TYFFESAIDTVSFAD
+210 TYFFESAIDAISFSD
-225 LNPDLDNYRLVSMS
+225 LHSEQSDYRLVSMA
-239 GVKPSVVEMTM
+239 GVKPSVVTETM
-250 QRYGIQSENIY
+250 KRYAISPENIY
-261 ICTDNDKAGNEFAKR
+261 LCTDNDKAGNEFAEK
-276 LITQYPAMRRITP
+276 LIAQYPAMKRVIP
-289 QGAKD
+289 NGAKD
-294 WNDILRGRIERMKL
+294 WNDILQGRMNKMKR
-308 YGNTYWQ
+308 YGNPYWQ

-323 TVAIMREDTF
+323 TVAVMREDTF
-333 RQLQETLDK
+333 QQIQQALDK
-342 SGLNYCAYSGG
+342 SGLNYCAYSDGS
-353 KNAMVAVNSSEVD
+353 NTMIAVNSSEID
-366 RFKSVTGLDDTLCR
+366 HFKNVTGLDESLCR
-380 LQKSSREHIPQDR
+380 LQKSGKEHIPQDK
-393 NIIGNTEFR
+393 NVIGNTDYK
-402 YIPQKTY
+402 YIPQKSY

-414 ETILKMAEIANK
+414 ETILKMAELANK
-426 ANIQFSARIY
+426 ANISFSARIY
-436 ANGKATM
+436 PSGKGVM
-443 TVSQADMPQMSAIRD
+443 TVSQADISQISAIQD
-458 EVKAMRKPMIQAY
+458 AVKVMRKPMIQNS
-471 RQASQKIIGNKPY
+471 RQASQEIIGNRPY

-489 RQFMISQLTPEKY
+489 RQFMISPLTPDKY
-502 HKIEPKLFE
+502 HKMEPKLYE

-526 FTTERE
+526 FTTEKE
-532 EAQRFNAILRQTIAE
+532 NAPHFQAILRQTICE
-547 NLILENLQSMGLDDT
+547 NQILENLQNMGLDNQ

-567 ASSVEIASRN
+567 SSSIEIAARN
-577 GMVNVI
+577 NMANVI

-591 DLAQLNT
+591 DITQLGT
-598 MDNLLIAYLS
+598 MNDLLIGYLDQS
-608 QTDTSRFLDNGIQL
+608 DTSRFLDNGRQL
-622 DLLLSTKQQ
+622 DLLLSAKQE
-631 FDLAIAQRNELASFE
+631 FDLQIAQREELISAE
-646 EIYTPEN
+646 EIILPES
-653 DDTPEIP
+653 P
-660 ENSVKIHFGDK
+660 
-671 DKDWF
+671 
-676 TESDLLYDFVQQN
+676 
-689 PDMSFALANAVIS
+689 VI
-702 YLDEKQHAEREIES
+702 
-716 LNAGWYKKTDFA
+716 
-728 VATMIDGQEFTH
+728 ATT
-740 TGRFDIGDGKG
+740 
-751 QGGGT
+751 
-756 LIDHIELFAKNSL
+756 
-769 NDRILYGDENS
+769 
-780 RESLNYVL
+780 
-788 NSVVPFL
+788 
-795 KENAELTAEEMIIL
+795 
-809 NRFKDDNPIRTAA
+809 
-822 DVEIAEPITF
+822 
-832 KLYQLKEGEEYH
+832 
-844 GMRFE
+844 
-849 SLDRNRLHSN
+849 
-859 QLNEEDYT
+859 EDY
-867 LMYEG
+867 L
-872 DLSQY
+872 
-877 SGNTVEEKLEVL
+877 
-889 FEEFNINKPANFMG
+889 
-903 HSMSVSDVVIVN
+903 
-915 DNAYYCDSV
+915 
-924 GFREYPEFLRQK
+924 
-936 EVEPPAIADFRAKT
+936 AD
-950 EEDFKFYNFKPVEV
+950 
-964 ENIVKDFVQR
+964 
-974 VFEEN
+974 
-979 GVDAQIHGAAVTGS
+979 
-993 RSRGLEKVDSSDVD
+993 
-1007 VVIEIDSA
+1007 
-1015 LKEDALFNIIHGEAL
+1015 
-1030 TLEGY
+1030 
-1035 TIDINP
+1035 
-1041 IKADETGTLETY
+1041 
-1053 LPTAEAYLTE
+1053 
-1063 KAQHRKLSDL
+1063 KAQSTELSDL
-1073 DTAKQHI
+1073 DIAKQHI
-1080 ADYLDREFGGSAEFS
+1080 ADYYDREFGELAEFS
-1095 DISRLSLAYAVDE
+1095 DFSNISLAYTTDE

-1115 VYADLEQFK
+1115 VYADLEQYK
-1124 LTFEYDGMVVRDEQ
+1124 LIFEYDGNVVRDEQ
-1138 YNSLAEMNENALSVL
+1138 YNTLSEMNENALSVL
-1153 DYNDLVSLSDD
+1153 DFNDLVSLSDD
-1164 EISSVIQAKAV
+1164 EIASVIPTKA
-1175 EQLHSDKGIKA
+1175 SD
-1186 TDFMSAMGV
+1186 
-1195 NVVNMD
+1195 
-1201 KPEISKETELPFKVG
+1201 LPFKVG
-1216 DEIEFQGKEWQIES
+1216 DDIEFQGKEWHIDS
-1230 MNEERGRIMLTRDTG
+1230 INENRGRIMLSRDTG
-1245 NIVMPVESIE
+1245 NVIMPQEGLE
-1255 TFLSEVVDY
+1255 TFLSEVVESA
-1264 VNRHAGIED
+1264 NRHAGIEN
-1273 LEQVDTAEIR
+1273 LEQSDTEKVHESIVDTD
-1283 ENIGK
+1283 
-1288 TENVQDILD
+1288 TLD
-1297 MVDGVTVAEK
+1297 TADKSIANGK
-1307 EPEPKSDL
+1307 EPEQKSGL
-1315 KTYDVFIYDK
+1315 LTFDVYIYDR
-1325 ESGTDSPMRC
+1325 ESGTNSPMRC
-1335 QAKNTEE
+1335 QAKNTAE
-1342 AMKMADEYIERWNLV
+1342 AKKIADEYIKRWNLV
-1357 EAEITDIQLVEP
+1357 DAEITDVQLVAPE
-1369 KKELAKEEPTAE
+1369 KELVKDEPITE
-1381 VSEDTPLFDE
+1381 KSSETEISDDAPLFDE
-1391 SVIADAGLGFV
+1391 KAIADAGLGFV
-1402 PDKGFEALGNTNQ
+1402 ADDKEFKPFGNGKQ
-1415 EYQQLSLFGEPEP
+1415 EYEQLTLFGESEP
-1428 ISKPASTQ
+1428 VSPSAPAQ
-1436 TYTPIE
+1436 TVSPVQ
-1442 YGEPVADVNRFEE
+1442 YGEPIADVDRFQE
-1455 LYKEI
+1455 LHKEI
-1460 MRGSGFEG
+1460 MRGSGFEN
-1468 GKFRIAEFF
+1468 GKFRIEAFF
-1477 ENNNPANKEFADFL
+1477 QENHPSTQEFADFL
-1491 RDEYG
+1491 KNEYG

-1503 GNIFMVDHDSKGMQ
+1503 GNIFSVDHDSKGIQ
-1517 FTVRSTDDSISNETF
+1517 FTLRSVDNGISKETF
-1532 EFSWTEVAKLTADL
+1532 DFSWTEVAKLTADL
-1546 IKHDKY
+1546 IQHDKY
-1552 LTQDEIDRRNQRE
+1552 ITQDDIDRRNQRGSKTE
-1565 AKSKKSADEPKIEK
+1565 KSDIKPENISAPDE
-1579 AVTTETPQK
+1579 K
-1588 SEPEQEKP
+1588 SEQQIKVDEKT
-1596 QNFAITDDKLGE
+1596 QNFTITDDNLGE

-1614 FHNNMEAVRTLKQ
+1614 FKNNLLAIQTLKQ
-1627 IEREDRRAT
+1627 IESEDRTAT

-1651 ISQAFDSD
+1651 LAQAFDSE
-1659 NQQWDKEFSQL
+1659 NEQWSKEFAQL
-1670 FDELTPKEYEDARK
+1670 SDALLPKEYEDARK

-1703 LEKFGFKGGNLL
+1703 LDKFGFNGGNLL
-1715 EPAMGVG
+1715 EPSCGVG
-1722 NFVGKMPSE
+1722 NFLGKMPSE
-1731 MAENTHVYG
+1731 VAEHTNIYG

-1754 YPDADIQVTGFEH
+1754 YPDADIQITGFESTH
-1767 TNFQNSSFD
+1767 FQNGSFD
-1776 VAVGNVPFGDL
+1776 AAVGNVPFGDL

-1804 AQTLDKVKDGG
+1804 AQTLDKVKEGG

-1827 KKDESFRKQLA
+1827 KKDESFRRQLA

-1843 IGAIRLPNNAFKA
+1843 VGAVRLPNTAFKA
-1856 NAGTEVTSDIIFL
+1856 NAGTEVTSDILFL

-1876 EEFPDWVHLGK
+1876 EELPDWVHLGK
-1887 TEDGLRVNSYFAENP
+1887 TEGGLRVNSYFAENP

-1921 TMCVPIEGADLR
+1921 TMCIPIEGADLR
-1933 QQIYEAVQRL
+1933 QQIHEAVQKL
-1943 DTQISAVKTNDVFK
+1943 DTQISAVKTNEVFR
-1957 FSNGQV
+1957 FSDKQV
-1963 TMTAKELR
+1963 TMTAAELR
-1971 PFSFFKDDKGDIFL
+1971 PFSFFKDDKGDIYL
-1985 KGGEDRLGKFDV
+1985 KGGESKLGNFDV
-1997 SKVMDTKSKDYG
+1997 SKVMDTKSKDYD

-2022 ELLRIQAEDKLEN
+2022 ELLKVQADDRPEN
-2035 EIKAVQNKLSTQYD
+2035 EIKAVQQKLSVQYD

-2057 LHSRKNRSVL
+2057 LHSRKNRQVL

-2074 LLLTLEKEIDK
+2074 LLLTLEKEFDK

-2096 KRTVRPSKPIEH
+2096 KRTIRPSKPIEH

-2128 AYMSKLTDMSQEL
+2128 EYMSKLTDMSQEL
-2141 LISELKGEI
+2141 LIAELKGEI
-2150 FLVPHTEE
+2150 FLVPNTGE
-2158 YQSASEYL
+2158 YQPASEYL

-2174 DIAES
+2174 DIAAAYAES
-2179 VAETDGRFA
+2179 DSRFA
-2188 ENVEALKLAMPEPLK
+2188 ENVTALEKAMPEPLK

-2222 QFIYETFETP
+2222 QFMYELFQTP
-2232 RENREDVKKAFWVKP
+2232 RENREDVKKAFWIKP

-2259 TWHIENKRADSS
+2259 TWHIENKRADAS
-2271 VLSRRDFGT
+2271 VISTRDYGSR
-2280 KNMSAYEI
+2280 KMNAYEI
-2288 MEHLLN
+2288 MEQLLN

-2308 QNGDEKE
+2308 LNGNEKE
-2315 RRVVDVKATKIV
+2315 RRVVDIKATKIV

-2337 FKDWIFKDPERAVQL
+2337 FKDWIFKDTERAIPL

-2462 DFKKENRQQLFAKI
+2462 DSKKENRQQLFAKI

-2496 SKERQVDI
+2496 SKERQVSI
-2504 LQEQIDDIMAGIEE
+2504 LQDQIDDIMAGIEE
-2518 LKKAEGSK
+2518 LKKAEGSR

-2547 KSHDD
+2547 KTHDD

-2559 GIDKLIIDESHEFK
+2559 GIDKLIVDEAHEFK

-2581 SNVAGISSSA
+2581 TNVAGISSSA

-2606 EKTGSKGV
+2606 EKTSDRGV

-2636 EYDFLKDHELNNFDN
+2636 EYDFLKDHGLSNFDN
-2651 WVTVFGQQKTEW
+2651 WVTVFGEQKTEW

-2739 GNIDPSV
+2739 GNVDPSV

-2765 IDPSFEDH
+2765 IDPSFEDS

-2807 PKKNSQSS
+2807 PKKNSQST
-2815 DKGEITDE
+2815 DKGENADE

-2837 FCVYDDIRDKLIQNG
+2837 FCVYDDIRDKLIVNG
-2852 INPEEIAYVHDA
+2852 IKPDEIAYVHDA

-2902 VALHNLDIPWRPSDL
+2902 IALHNLDIPWRPSDL

-2928 NQNSKAHVYN
+2928 NQNSVAHVFN

-3003 NEVKELNLLKSE
+3003 NEVKELNLLKAE

-3027 ATAPE
+3027 AVTPA
-3032 KIEKAE
+3032 KIENAE
-3038 TRLENLKSDREV
+3038 IRLENLKADRET

-3057 AETKLP
+3057 EETKLP
-3063 IFKITIDGTEYT
+3063 VFKITIDGTEYT

-3084 EDVVL
+3084 EDAVL
-3089 GFVKRS
+3089 DFVKKS
-3095 SDTNKEI
+3095 SDSEKEI

-3110 SVKAVMLGGEPD
+3110 SVKAVMFGNEPD

-3131 EHRCQLTSSFSA
+3131 EHKCALTSSFSA

-3149 STLYKIDQTIND
+3149 STLYKIDQTISD
-3161 AQNSV
+3161 AQNNI

-3171 DLENAQRIVA
+3171 NLENARRIVN

-3193 TERLATLTEELNQ
+3193 TERLASLTDELNQ

-3241 KPKERSQ
+3241 KPKERNQ
-3248 NKNEIE
+3248 DRNEIE

>member
-1 MRVTAEQIERAN
+1 MRVTPEQIERAN
-13 LVNLPDFLRSQGFD
+13 LVNLPDFLRSQGFS
-27 LKRVGKE
+27 LKQVGRE
-34 YVLTEHD
+34 YILQEHD
-41 SLHIKDNAF
+41 SLHIKNNEA
-50 GERGK
+50 GEVGK
-55 WFRFSANEG
+55 WFRFSENKG

-72 KFLGFDFIS
+72 EFMGLDFIS

-86 SDEKAIPTKAHYHSN
+86 SNEKAIPFHSHSISKA
-101 QGHYANDLKVELPK
+101 EPPK
-115 EREIKVVDSQSITRI
+115 NREIILHESTDLSRTMH
-130 SGYLHGVRGLSAESL
+130 YLHDVRGLSIASL
-145 AKLITEGRLSQEEKT
+145 EKLTAEGRLSQEEKT
-160 GNAVFKILDENGLLV
+160 GNAVFKIFDENGLLV
-175 GAEKVGTSESMRFK
+175 GAEKVGTSNMRFK
-189 SFEKGSADGY
+189 SFDKGAADGY
-199 GFEMTKGNPVN
+199 GFEIVSDKPAN
-210 TYFFESAIDTVSFAD
+210 TYFFESAIDAISFAD
-225 LNPDLDNYRLVSMS
+225 LHSEQSDYRLVSMA
-239 GVKPSVVEMTM
+239 GVKPSVVTETM
-250 QRYGIQSENIY
+250 KRYAISPENIY
-261 ICTDNDKAGNEFAKR
+261 LCTDNDKAGNEFAEKLIARYPIMKR
-276 LITQYPAMRRITP
+276 VTP
-289 QGAKD
+289 NGAKD
-294 WNDILRGRIERMKL
+294 WNDILQGRMNKMKR
-308 YGNTYWQ
+308 YGNPYWQ
-315 EATDNRDK
+315 ESTDNRDK
-323 TVAIMREDTF
+323 TVAVMREDTF
-333 RQLQETLDK
+333 QQIQQALDK
-342 SGLNYCAYSGG
+342 SGLNYCAYSDGS
-353 KNAMVAVNSSEVD
+353 NTMIAVNSSEID
-366 RFKSVTGLDDTLCR
+366 HFKNVTGLDESLCR
-380 LQKSSREHIPQDR
+380 LQKSGKEHIPQDK
-393 NIIGNTEFR
+393 NVIGNTDYK
-402 YIPQKTY
+402 YIPQKSY

-414 ETILKMAEIANK
+414 ETILKMAELANK
-426 ANIQFSARIY
+426 ANISFSARIY
-436 ANGKATM
+436 PSGKGVM
-443 TVSQADMPQMSAIRD
+443 TVSQADISQISAIQD
-458 EVKAMRKPMIQAY
+458 AVKVMRKPMIQNS
-471 RQASQKIIGNKPY
+471 RQASQEIIGNRPY

-489 RQFMISQLTPEKY
+489 RQFMISPLTPDKY
-502 HKIEPKLFE
+502 HKMEPKLYE

-526 FTTERE
+526 FTTEKE
-532 EAQRFNAILRQTIAE
+532 NAPHFQAILRQTICE
-547 NLILENLQSMGLDDT
+547 NQILENLQNMGLDNQ

-567 ASSVEIASRN
+567 SSSIEIAARN
-577 GMVNVI
+577 NMANVI

-591 DLAQLNT
+591 DITHLGT
-598 MDNLLIAYLS
+598 MNDLLIGYLDQS
-608 QTDTSRFLDNGIQL
+608 DTSRFLDNGRQL
-622 DLLLSTKQQ
+622 DLLLSAKQE
-631 FDLAIAQRNELASFE
+631 FDLQIAQREELISAE
-646 EIYTPEN
+646 EIILPES
-653 DDTPEIP
+653 P
-660 ENSVKIHFGDK
+660 
-671 DKDWF
+671 
-676 TESDLLYDFVQQN
+676 
-689 PDMSFALANAVIS
+689 VI
-702 YLDEKQHAEREIES
+702 
-716 LNAGWYKKTDFA
+716 
-728 VATMIDGQEFTH
+728 ATT
-740 TGRFDIGDGKG
+740 
-751 QGGGT
+751 
-756 LIDHIELFAKNSL
+756 
-769 NDRILYGDENS
+769 
-780 RESLNYVL
+780 
-788 NSVVPFL
+788 
-795 KENAELTAEEMIIL
+795 
-809 NRFKDDNPIRTAA
+809 
-822 DVEIAEPITF
+822 
-832 KLYQLKEGEEYH
+832 
-844 GMRFE
+844 
-849 SLDRNRLHSN
+849 
-859 QLNEEDYT
+859 EDY
-867 LMYEG
+867 L
-872 DLSQY
+872 
-877 SGNTVEEKLEVL
+877 
-889 FEEFNINKPANFMG
+889 
-903 HSMSVSDVVIVN
+903 
-915 DNAYYCDSV
+915 
-924 GFREYPEFLRQK
+924 
-936 EVEPPAIADFRAKT
+936 AD
-950 EEDFKFYNFKPVEV
+950 
-964 ENIVKDFVQR
+964 
-974 VFEEN
+974 
-979 GVDAQIHGAAVTGS
+979 
-993 RSRGLEKVDSSDVD
+993 
-1007 VVIEIDSA
+1007 
-1015 LKEDALFNIIHGEAL
+1015 
-1030 TLEGY
+1030 
-1035 TIDINP
+1035 
-1041 IKADETGTLETY
+1041 
-1053 LPTAEAYLTE
+1053 
-1063 KAQHRKLSDL
+1063 KAQSTELSDL
-1073 DTAKQHI
+1073 DIAKQHI
-1080 ADYLDREFGGSAEFS
+1080 ADYYDREFGELTEFS
-1095 DISRLSLAYAVDE
+1095 DFSNISLAYTTDE

-1115 VYADLEQFK
+1115 VYADLEQYK
-1124 LTFEYDGMVVRDEQ
+1124 LIFEYDGNVVRDEQ
-1138 YNSLAEMNENALSVL
+1138 YNTLSEMNENALSVL
-1153 DYNDLVSLSDD
+1153 DFNDLVSLSDD
-1164 EISSVIQAKAV
+1164 EIASVIPTKA
-1175 EQLHSDKGIKA
+1175 SD
-1186 TDFMSAMGV
+1186 
-1195 NVVNMD
+1195 
-1201 KPEISKETELPFKVG
+1201 LPFKVG
-1216 DEIEFQGKEWQIES
+1216 DDIEFQGKEWHIDS
-1230 MNEERGRIMLTRDTG
+1230 INEDRGRIMLSRDTG
-1245 NIVMPVESIE
+1245 NVIMPQEGLE
-1255 TFLSEVVDY
+1255 TFLSEVVES
-1264 VNRHAGIED
+1264 VNHHAGIEN
-1273 LEQVDTAEIR
+1273 LEQSDTEKVHESIVDTD
-1283 ENIGK
+1283 
-1288 TENVQDILD
+1288 TLD
-1297 MVDGVTVAEK
+1297 TADKSIANEK
-1307 EPEPKSDL
+1307 EPEQKFGL
-1315 KTYDVFIYDK
+1315 LTFDVYIYDR
-1325 ESGTDSPMRC
+1325 ESGTNSPMRC
-1335 QAKNTEE
+1335 QAKNTAE
-1342 AMKMADEYIERWNLV
+1342 AKKIADEYIKRWNLV
-1357 EAEITDIQLVEP
+1357 DAEITDVQLVAPE
-1369 KKELAKEEPTAE
+1369 KELVKDEPITE
-1381 VSEDTPLFDE
+1381 KSSETEISDDAPLFDE
-1391 SVIADAGLGFV
+1391 KAIADAGLGFV
-1402 PDKGFEALGNTNQ
+1402 ADDKEFKPFGNGKQ
-1415 EYQQLSLFGEPEP
+1415 EYEQLTLFGESEP
-1428 ISKPASTQ
+1428 VSPSAPAQ
-1436 TYTPIE
+1436 TVSPVQ
-1442 YGEPVADVNRFEE
+1442 YGEPIADVDRFQE
-1455 LYKEI
+1455 LHKEI
-1460 MRGSGFEG
+1460 MRGSGFEN
-1468 GKFRIAEFF
+1468 GKFRIEAFF
-1477 ENNNPANKEFADFL
+1477 QENHPSTQEFADFL
-1491 RDEYG
+1491 KNEYG

-1503 GNIFMVDHDSKGMQ
+1503 GNIFSVDHDSKGIQ
-1517 FTVRSTDDSISNETF
+1517 FTLRSVDNGISKETF
-1532 EFSWTEVAKLTADL
+1532 DFSWTEVAKLTADL
-1546 IKHDKY
+1546 IQHDKY
-1552 LTQDEIDRRNQRE
+1552 ITQDDIDRRNQRGSKTE
-1565 AKSKKSADEPKIEK
+1565 KSDIKPENISAPDE
-1579 AVTTETPQK
+1579 K
-1588 SEPEQEKP
+1588 SEQQIKVDEKT
-1596 QNFAITDDKLGE
+1596 QNFTITDDNLGE

-1614 FHNNMEAVRTLKQ
+1614 FKNNLLAIQTLKQ
-1627 IEREDRRAT
+1627 IESEDRTAT

-1651 ISQAFDSD
+1651 LAQAFDSE
-1659 NQQWDKEFSQL
+1659 NEQWSKEFAQL
-1670 FDELTPKEYEDARK
+1670 SDALLPKEYEDARK

-1703 LEKFGFKGGNLL
+1703 LDKFGFNGGNLL
-1715 EPAMGVG
+1715 EPSCGVG
-1722 NFVGKMPSE
+1722 NFLGKMPSE
-1731 MAENTHVYG
+1731 VAEHTNIYG

-1754 YPDADIQVTGFEH
+1754 YPDAASQITGCESTH
-1767 TNFQNSSFD
+1767 FQNGSFD
-1776 VAVGNVPFGDL
+1776 AAVGNVPFGDL

-1804 AQTLDKVKDGG
+1804 AQTLDKVKEGG

-1827 KKDESFRKQLA
+1827 KKDESFRRQLA

-1843 IGAIRLPNNAFKA
+1843 VGAVRLPNTAFKA
-1856 NAGTEVTSDIIFL
+1856 NAGTEVTSDILFL

-1876 EEFPDWVHLGK
+1876 EELPDWVHLGK
-1887 TEDGLRVNSYFAENP
+1887 TEGGLRVNSYFAENP

-1921 TMCVPIEGADLR
+1921 TMCIPIEGADLR
-1933 QQIYEAVQRL
+1933 QQIHEAVQKL
-1943 DTQISAVKTNDVFK
+1943 DTQISAVKTNEVFR
-1957 FSNGQV
+1957 FSDKQV
-1963 TMTAKELR
+1963 TMTAAELR
-1971 PFSFFKDDKGDIFL
+1971 PFSFFKDDKGDIYL
-1985 KGGEDRLGKFDV
+1985 KGGESKLGNFDV
-1997 SKVMDTKSKDYG
+1997 SKVMDTKSKDYD

-2022 ELLRIQAEDKLEN
+2022 ELLKVQADDRPEN
-2035 EIKAVQNKLSTQYD
+2035 EIKAVQQKLSVQYD

-2057 LHSRKNRSVL
+2057 LHSRKNRQVL

-2074 LLLTLEKEIDK
+2074 LLLTLEKEFDK

-2096 KRTVRPSKPIEH
+2096 KRTIRPSKPIEH

-2128 AYMSKLTDMSQEL
+2128 EYMSKLTDMSQEL
-2141 LISELKGEI
+2141 LIAELKGEI
-2150 FLVPHTEE
+2150 FLVPNTGE
-2158 YQSASEYL
+2158 YQPASEYL

-2174 DIAES
+2174 DIAAAYAES
-2179 VAETDGRFA
+2179 DSRFA
-2188 ENVEALKLAMPEPLK
+2188 ENVTALEKAMPEPLK

-2222 QFIYETFETP
+2222 QFMYELFQTP

-2259 TWHIENKRADSS
+2259 TWHIENKKADSS

-2288 MEHLLN
+2288 MEQLLN

-2299 VYKPETYID
+2299 VYKSETYLD
-2308 QNGDEKE
+2308 LNGNEKE
-2315 RRVVDVKATKIV
+2315 RRVVDIKATKIV
-2327 QQKAGKIKQA
+2327 QQKAAKIKQA
-2337 FKDWIFKDPERAVQL
+2337 FKDWIFKDPERAIPL

-2446 FQKLYPGA
+2446 FQKLYPGS

-2462 DFKKENRQQLFAKI
+2462 DFKKENRQQLFSKI

-2496 SKERQVDI
+2496 SKERQVSI
-2504 LQEQIDDIMAGIEE
+2504 LQDQIDDIMAGIEE
-2518 LKKAEGSK
+2518 LKKAEGSR

-2547 KSHDD
+2547 KTHDD

-2559 GIDKLIIDESHEFK
+2559 GIDKLIVDEAHEFK

-2581 SNVAGISSSA
+2581 TNVAGISSSA

-2606 EKTGSKGV
+2606 EKTSGRGV

-2636 EYDFLKDHELNNFDN
+2636 EYDFLKDHGLSNFDN
-2651 WVTVFGQQKTEW
+2651 WVTVFGEQKTEW

-2739 GNIDPSV
+2739 GNVDPSV

-2765 IDPSFEDH
+2765 IDPSFEDS

-2807 PKKNSQSS
+2807 PKKNSQST
-2815 DKGEITDE
+2815 DKGENADE

-2837 FCVYDDIRDKLIQNG
+2837 FCVYDDIRDKLIVNG
-2852 INPEEIAYVHDA
+2852 IKPDEIAYVHDA

-2902 VALHNLDIPWRPSDL
+2902 IALHNLDIPWRPSDL

-2928 NQNSKAHVYN
+2928 NQNSVAHVFN

-3003 NEVKELNLLKSE
+3003 NEVKELNLLKAE

-3027 ATAPE
+3027 AVTPA
-3032 KIEKAE
+3032 KIENAE
-3038 TRLENLKSDREV
+3038 IRLENLKADRET

-3057 AETKLP
+3057 EETKLP
-3063 IFKITIDGTEYT
+3063 VFKITIDGTEYT

-3084 EDVVL
+3084 EDAVL
-3089 GFVKRS
+3089 DFVKKS
-3095 SDTNKEI
+3095 SDSEKEI

-3110 SVKAVMLGGEPD
+3110 SVKAVMFGNEPD

-3131 EHRCQLTSSFSA
+3131 EHKCALTSSFSA

-3149 STLYKIDQTIND
+3149 STLYKIDQTISD
-3161 AQNSV
+3161 AQNNV

-3171 DLENAQRIVA
+3171 DLENAQRIVN

-3193 TERLATLTEELNQ
+3193 TERLASLTDELNQ

-3214 APEKQRTCY
+3214 APEKKRTCY

-3233 FKDRQKTA
+3233 FKDRQKTT

-3248 NKNEIE
+3248 DKNEIE

>member
-1 MRVTAEQIERAN
+1 MKVTSEQIERAN
-13 LVNLPDFLRSQGFD
+13 LVNLPDFLRSQGFV
-27 LKRVGKE
+27 LKLVGRE
-34 YVLTEHD
+34 YILQEHD
-41 SLHIKDNAF
+41 SLHIKDNKA
-50 GERGK
+50 GEVGK
-55 WFRFSANEG
+55 WFRFSENKG

-72 KFLGFDFIS
+72 KFMGLDFVS

-86 SDEKAIPTKAHYHSN
+86 SDEKTVSFHSHN
-101 QGHYANDLKVELPK
+101 TSKVEPPK
-115 EREIKVVDSQSITRI
+115 KREITVHDSKEISRITD
-130 SGYLHGVRGLSAESL
+130 YLHNIRGLSYDAIAE
-145 AKLITEGRLSQEEKT
+145 LIADGRLSQEEKT
-160 GNAVFKILDENGLLV
+160 GNAVFKIFDESGLLV
-175 GAEKVGTSESMRFK
+175 GAEKVGTSASVRFK
-189 SFEKGSADGY
+189 SFDKGTADGY
-199 GFEMTKGNPVN
+199 GFEMVIGEPKS
-210 TYFFESAIDTVSFAD
+210 TYFFESAIDAVSFAD
-225 LNPDLDNYRLVSMS
+225 LHPEQSDYRLVSMA
-239 GVKPSVVEMTM
+239 GIKPSVVTETM
-250 QRYGIQSENIY
+250 KRYEIPPENIY
-261 ICTDNDKAGNEFAKR
+261 LCTDNDQAGNDFAEN
-276 LITQYPAMRRITP
+276 LIRQYPAMKRVRP
-289 QGAKD
+289 NGAKD
-294 WNDILRGRIERMKL
+294 WNDILQGRMEKMKR

-333 RQLQETLDK
+333 RQIQEALDK
-342 SGLNYCAYSGG
+342 SGLNYCAYSDG
-353 KNAMVAVNSSEVD
+353 KNTMIAVNSSEID
-366 RFKSVTGLDDTLCR
+366 HFKNVTGLDESLCK
-380 LQKSSREHIPQDR
+380 LQKSGKEHIPQDK
-393 NIIGNTEFR
+393 NIIGNTDYK

-409 ISEDR
+409 LNDDR
-414 ETILKMAEIANK
+414 ETILKMAELANK
-426 ANIQFSARIY
+426 ANISFSARIY
-436 ANGKATM
+436 PSGKAVM
-443 TVSQADMPQMSAIRD
+443 TVSQADMARMNAIRD
-458 EVKAMRKPMIQAY
+458 AVKAMRKPMIQNT
-471 RQASQKIIGNKPY
+471 RQASQEIIGNKPY
-484 REIRN
+484 REIQN
-489 RQFMISQLTPEKY
+489 RQFMISPLTPKRY
-502 HKIEPKLFE
+502 HKIEPKLLE
-511 RGAEFSGLIRDGKVM
+511 RGAEFSGLIRDSKVM
-526 FTTERE
+526 FTTEKE
-532 EAQRFNAILRQTIAE
+532 NAPHFQAILRQTICE
-547 NLILENLQSMGLDDT
+547 DQILENLCRMELNEP

-567 ASSVEIASRN
+567 SSAIEIASRN
-577 GMVNVI
+577 NMANVI

-591 DLAQLNT
+591 DVTQLGT
-598 MDNLLIAYLS
+598 MNALLVDYLNQS
-608 QTDTSRFLDNGIQL
+608 DTGQFLDNIEHL
-622 DLLLSTKQQ
+622 DRLMSAKQEFDLQIAHREELLSDEGI
-631 FDLAIAQRNELASFE
+631 DLPEPDSISFR
-646 EIYTPEN
+646 
-653 DDTPEIP
+653 
-660 ENSVKIHFGDK
+660 FGDQSK
-671 DKDWF
+671 EWF
-676 TESDLLYDFVQQN
+676 TESDLLADFVRDN
-689 PDMSFALANAVIS
+689 PEMSFALANAVLG
-702 YLDEKQHAEREIES
+702 YLDEKQHTERNIAG
-716 LNAGWYKKTDFA
+716 LNAGWYKKTDFT
-728 VATMIDGQEFTH
+728 VTTMIDGQEFRH
-740 TGRFDIGDGKG
+740 SGRFDIGDGAG
-751 QGGGT
+751 TGGGT
-756 LIDHIELFAKNSL
+756 LIDHIEQFAKNAL
-769 NDRILYGDENS
+769 EQEFLYNEND
-780 RESLNYVL
+780 RESLNYL
-788 NSVVPFL
+788 LDHVVPFL
-795 KENAELTAEEMIIL
+795 TENAELTPEEQHIL
-809 NRFKDDNPIRTAA
+809 DDFKAQHPIRTAA
-822 DVEIAEPITF
+822 DVEITEPV
-832 KLYQLKEGEEYH
+832 Q
-844 GMRFE
+844 
-849 SLDRNRLHSN
+849 S
-859 QLNEEDYT
+859 
-867 LMYEG
+867 
-872 DLSQY
+872 
-877 SGNTVEEKLEVL
+877 
-889 FEEFNINKPANFMG
+889 
-903 HSMSVSDVVIVN
+903 
-915 DNAYYCDSV
+915 
-924 GFREYPEFLRQK
+924 
-936 EVEPPAIADFRAKT
+936 EPPAIADSVAKT
-950 EEDFKFYNFKPVEV
+950 EDDP
-964 ENIVKDFVQR
+964 
-974 VFEEN
+974 
-979 GVDAQIHGAAVTGS
+979 T
-993 RSRGLEKVDSSDVD
+993 EKTQSC
-1007 VVIEIDSA
+1007 EIS
-1015 LKEDALFNIIHGEAL
+1015 N
-1030 TLEGY
+1030 
-1035 TIDINP
+1035 
-1041 IKADETGTLETY
+1041 
-1053 LPTAEAYLTE
+1053 LPTFDVY
-1063 KAQHRKLSDL
+1063 
-1073 DTAKQHI
+1073 I
-1080 ADYLDREFGGSAEFS
+1080 FDRE
-1095 DISRLSLAYAVDE
+1095 
-1108 EHNLPIQ
+1108 
-1115 VYADLEQFK
+1115 
-1124 LTFEYDGMVVRDEQ
+1124 
-1138 YNSLAEMNENALSVL
+1138 
-1153 DYNDLVSLSDD
+1153 
-1164 EISSVIQAKAV
+1164 
-1175 EQLHSDKGIKA
+1175 
-1186 TDFMSAMGV
+1186 
-1195 NVVNMD
+1195 
-1201 KPEISKETELPFKVG
+1201 
-1216 DEIEFQGKEWQIES
+1216 
-1230 MNEERGRIMLTRDTG
+1230 
-1245 NIVMPVESIE
+1245 
-1255 TFLSEVVDY
+1255 
-1264 VNRHAGIED
+1264 
-1273 LEQVDTAEIR
+1273 
-1283 ENIGK
+1283 
-1288 TENVQDILD
+1288 
-1297 MVDGVTVAEK
+1297 
-1307 EPEPKSDL
+1307 
-1315 KTYDVFIYDK
+1315 
-1325 ESGTDSPMRC
+1325 SGASSPMRC

-1342 AMKMADEYIERWNLV
+1342 AKKIANEYIKRWNLV
-1357 EAEITDIQLVEP
+1357 DAEITDIQLVEP
-1369 KKELAKEEPTAE
+1369 EKELVKEKSVT
-1381 VSEDTPLFDE
+1381 VKSEETEISDDTPLFEED
-1391 SVIADAGLGFV
+1391 VIADAGLGFV
-1402 PDKGFEALGNTNQ
+1402 ADDKEHKPFENAKQ
-1415 EYQQLSLFGEPEP
+1415 EYEQLTLFGEAEP
-1428 ISKPASTQ
+1428 VNSSAPAQ
-1436 TYTPIE
+1436 TVSPVQ
-1442 YGEPVADVNRFEE
+1442 YGEPIADVDRFQE
-1455 LYKEI
+1455 LHKEI

-1468 GKFRIAEFF
+1468 GKFRIAAFF
-1477 ENNNPANKEFADFL
+1477 QENHPSTQEFADFL
-1491 RDEYG
+1491 KNEYG
-1496 TGGHTAD
+1496 TGGHTSD
-1503 GNIFMVDHDSKGMQ
+1503 GNIFSVDHDSKGMQ
-1517 FTVRSTDDSISNETF
+1517 FTVRSKDNGISKETF
-1532 EFSWTEVAKLTADL
+1532 DFSWTEVAKLTADL
-1546 IKHDKY
+1546 IQHDKY
-1552 LTQDEIDRRNQRE
+1552 ITQDDIDRRIQRE
-1565 AKSKKSADEPKIEK
+1565 SKTEKSDIKLENISAPDEKSESKIKADEK
-1579 AVTTETPQK
+1579 T
-1588 SEPEQEKP
+1588 
-1596 QNFAITDDKLGE
+1596 QNFTITDDNLGE

-1614 FHNNMEAVRTLKQ
+1614 FKNNLLAIQTLKQ
-1627 IEREDRRAT
+1627 IESEDRTAT
-1636 PEEQEIL
+1636 PEEQEFL

-1651 ISQAFDSD
+1651 LAQAFDSE
-1659 NQQWDKEFSQL
+1659 NEQWSKEFAQL
-1670 FDELTPKEYEDARK
+1670 SDALTPKEYEDARK

-1703 LEKFGFKGGNLL
+1703 LDKFGFNGGNLL
-1715 EPAMGVG
+1715 EPSCGVG
-1722 NFVGKMPSE
+1722 NFLGKMPSE
-1731 MAENTHVYG
+1731 MAEHTNIYG

-1754 YPDADIQVTGFEH
+1754 YPDADIQITGFEN
-1767 TNFQNSSFD
+1767 TNFQNGSFD

-1787 NFPDKQ
+1787 NFPDTQ

-1804 AQTLDKVKDGG
+1804 AQTLDKVKEGG

-1827 KKDESFRKQLA
+1827 KKDESFRRQLA

-1843 IGAIRLPNNAFKA
+1843 VGAVRLPNNAFKA

-1876 EEFPDWVHLGK
+1876 EELPDWVYLGK
-1887 TEDGLRVNSYFAENP
+1887 TENGLQVNSYFAENP

-1921 TMCVPIEGADLR
+1921 TMCIPIEGADLR
-1933 QQIYEAVQRL
+1933 QQIHEAVQKL
-1943 DTQISAVKTNDVFK
+1943 DTQISSVKTNEVFR
-1957 FSNGQV
+1957 FSDKQV
-1963 TMTAKELR
+1963 TMTAAELR
-1971 PFSFFKDDKGDIFL
+1971 PFSFFKDDKGDIYL
-1985 KGGEDRLGKFDV
+1985 KGGESKLGNFDV
-1997 SKVMDTKSKDYG
+1997 SKVMDTKSKDYD

-2022 ELLRIQAEDKLEN
+2022 ELLKVQADDRPEN
-2035 EIKAVQNKLSTQYD
+2035 EIKAVQQKLSVQYD

-2074 LLLTLEKEIDK
+2074 LLLTLEKDIDK

-2108 VDTALEALAISM
+2108 VDTALEALTISM

-2128 AYMSKLTDMSQEL
+2128 KYMSKLTDMSQEL
-2141 LISELKGEI
+2141 LIAELKGEI
-2150 FLVPHTEE
+2150 FLVPNTEE

-2166 SGDIRQKL
+2166 SGDICQKL
-2174 DIAES
+2174 DIAAAYAES
-2179 VAETDGRFA
+2179 DSRFA
-2188 ENVEALKLAMPEPLK
+2188 ENVTVLEKAMPEPLK

-2211 GATWIPKELYQ
+2211 GATWITKELYQ
-2222 QFIYETFETP
+2222 QFMYELFQTP

-2288 MEHLLN
+2288 MEQLLN

-2299 VYKPETYID
+2299 VYKSETYLD
-2308 QNGDEKE
+2308 LNGNEKE
-2315 RRVVDVKATKIV
+2315 RRVVDIKATKIV
-2327 QQKAGKIKQA
+2327 QQKAAKIKQA
-2337 FKDWIFKDPERAVQL
+2337 FKDWIFKDPERAIPL

-2411 TFEMIATAM
+2411 TFEMIAAAM

-2496 SKERQVDI
+2496 SKERQVSI
-2504 LQEQIDDIMAGIEE
+2504 LQDQINDIMAGIEE
-2518 LKKAEGSK
+2518 LKKAEGSR

-2547 KSHDD
+2547 KTHDD

-2559 GIDKLIIDESHEFK
+2559 GIDKLIIDEAHEFK

-2581 SNVAGISSSA
+2581 TNVAGISSSA

-2606 EKTGSKGV
+2606 EKTGSRGV

-2636 EYDFLKDHELNNFDN
+2636 EYDFLKDHGLSNFDN
-2651 WVTVFGQQKTEW
+2651 WVTVFGEQKTEW

-2712 HIENIEATEF
+2712 HIENIEATDF

-2739 GNIDPSV
+2739 GNVDPSV

-2765 IDPSFEDH
+2765 IDLSFEDS

-2807 PKKNSQSS
+2807 PKKNSQSTE
-2815 DKGEITDE
+2815 KGESTDE

-2852 INPEEIAYVHDA
+2852 VKPEEIAYVHDA

-2902 VALHNLDIPWRPSDL
+2902 IALHNLDIPWRPSDL

-2928 NQNSKAHVYN
+2928 NQNSVAHVFN

-3003 NEVKELNLLKSE
+3003 NEVKELNLLKAE

-3027 ATAPE
+3027 ASTPA

-3038 TRLENLKSDREV
+3038 ERLENLKADREA
-3050 LRQLPID
+3050 LRQLPVD
-3057 AETKLP
+3057 EETKLP
-3063 IFKITIDGTEYT
+3063 VFKITIDGAEYT

-3084 EDVVL
+3084 ENAVL
-3089 GFVKRS
+3089 DFVKNS
-3095 SDTNKEI
+3095 SDQETDV

-3110 SVKAVMLGGEPD
+3110 SVKAVMFGNEPD

-3131 EHRCQLTSSFSA
+3131 EHSCTLTSSFSA

-3149 STLYKIDQTIND
+3149 FTLYKIDQTISD
-3161 AQNSV
+3161 AQNNV

-3171 DLENAQRIVA
+3171 DLENAQRIVN

-3193 TERLATLTEELNQ
+3193 TERLASLTDELNQ

-3214 APEKQRTCY
+3214 APEKKRTCY

-3233 FKDRQKTA
+3233 FKDRQKTP

-3248 NKNEIE
+3248 DKNEIE

>member
-1 MRVTAEQIERAN
+1 MRVAPEQIERAN
-13 LVNLPDFLRSQGFD
+13 LVNLPDFLRSQGFA
-27 LKRVGKE
+27 LKQVGRE
-34 YVLTEHD
+34 YILQEHD
-41 SLHIKDNAF
+41 SLHIKDNKP
-50 GERGK
+50 GELGK
-55 WFRFSANEG
+55 WFRFSENKG

-72 KFLGFDFIS
+72 EFMGLDFLS

-86 SDEKAIPTKAHYHSN
+86 SDEKAVPSRVYDSIAP
-101 QGHYANDLKVELPK
+101 PK
-115 EREIKVVDSQSITRI
+115 KREITLHESIDLSRTMQ
-130 SGYLHGVRGLSAESL
+130 YLHDVRGLSIASL
-145 AKLITEGRLSQEEKT
+145 EKLTIEEKLSQEETT
-160 GNAVFKILDENGLLV
+160 GNAVFKIFDENGLLV
-175 GAEKVGTSESMRFK
+175 GAEKVGTSADVRFK
-189 SFEKGSADGY
+189 SFDKGSANGY
-199 GFEMTKGNPVN
+199 GFEMVIGEPKS
-210 TYFFESAIDTVSFAD
+210 TYFFESAIDAVSFAD
-225 LNPDLDNYRLVSMS
+225 LHPEHRDYRLVSMA
-239 GVKPSVVEMTM
+239 GVKPSVVTETM
-250 QRYGIQSENIY
+250 KRYAIPPENIY
-261 ICTDNDKAGNEFAKR
+261 LCTDNDKAGNDFAEK
-276 LITQYPAMRRITP
+276 LIAQYPAMKRVRP
-289 QGAKD
+289 NGAKD
-294 WNDILRGRIERMKL
+294 WNDILQGRMEKMKR

-333 RQLQETLDK
+333 RQIQEALDR
-342 SGLNYCAYSGG
+342 SGLNYCAYSDG

-366 RFKSVTGLDDTLCR
+366 KFRTVTGLEESLCR
-380 LQKSSREHIPQDR
+380 LQKSCKEHIPQDK
-393 NIIGNTEFR
+393 NIIGNTDYK

-409 ISEDR
+409 LNDDR
-414 ETILKMAEIANK
+414 ETILKMAELANK
-426 ANIQFSARIY
+426 ANISFSARIY
-436 ANGKATM
+436 PSGKAVM
-443 TVSQADMPQMSAIRD
+443 TVSQADMAHMNAIHED
-458 EVKAMRKPMIQAY
+458 VKDMRKPMIQNA
-471 RQASQKIIGNKPY
+471 RQASQEIIGNKPY
-484 REIRN
+484 REIQN
-489 RQFMISQLTPEKY
+489 RQFMISPLTPERY
-502 HKIEPKLFE
+502 HKIEPKLLE
-511 RGAEFSGLIRDGKVM
+511 RGAEFSGLIRDSKVM
-526 FTTERE
+526 FTTEKE
-532 EAQRFNAILRQTIAE
+532 NAPHFQAILRQTICE
-547 NLILENLQSMGLDDT
+547 DQILENLRRMELNEP

-567 ASSVEIASRN
+567 SSAIEIASRN
-577 GMVNVI
+577 NMANVI
-583 ENYVSKDY
+583 ENYVSSDY
-591 DLAQLNT
+591 DITQLGT
-598 MDNLLIAYLS
+598 MNELLVDYLNQS
-608 QTDTSRFLDNGIQL
+608 DTGQFLDNIEHL
-622 DLLLSTKQQ
+622 DRLMSAKQEFDLQIAHREELLS
-631 FDLAIAQRNELASFE
+631 DDEINLPEPDSISFR
-646 EIYTPEN
+646 
-653 DDTPEIP
+653 
-660 ENSVKIHFGDK
+660 FGNQSK
-671 DKDWF
+671 EWF
-676 TESDLLYDFVQQN
+676 TESDLLADFVQDN
-689 PDMSFALANAVIS
+689 PEMSFALANAVLG
-702 YLDEKQHAEREIES
+702 YLDEKQHTERNVAG
-716 LNAGWYKKTDFA
+716 LNAGWYKKTDFT
-728 VATMIDGQEFTH
+728 VTTMIDGQEFRH
-740 TGRFDIGDGKG
+740 SGRFDIGDGAG
-751 QGGGT
+751 TGGGT
-756 LIDHIELFAKNSL
+756 LIDHIEQFAKNAL
-769 NDRILYGDENS
+769 KQEFLYNEND
-780 RESLNYVL
+780 RESLNYL
-788 NSVVPFL
+788 LDHVVPFL
-795 KENAELTAEEMIIL
+795 TENAALTAEEQRIL
-809 NRFKDDNPIRTAA
+809 DNFKEQHPIRTAA
-822 DVEIAEPITF
+822 DVEI
-832 KLYQLKEGEEYH
+832 
-844 GMRFE
+844 
-849 SLDRNRLHSN
+849 
-859 QLNEEDYT
+859 
-867 LMYEG
+867 
-872 DLSQY
+872 
-877 SGNTVEEKLEVL
+877 
-889 FEEFNINKPANFMG
+889 
-903 HSMSVSDVVIVN
+903 
-915 DNAYYCDSV
+915 
-924 GFREYPEFLRQK
+924 
-936 EVEPPAIADFRAKT
+936 VEPVQNEPTAIADSMIKV
-950 EEDFKFYNFKPVEV
+950 ED
-964 ENIVKDFVQR
+964 D
-974 VFEEN
+974 
-979 GVDAQIHGAAVTGS
+979 
-993 RSRGLEKVDSSDVD
+993 
-1007 VVIEIDSA
+1007 
-1015 LKEDALFNIIHGEAL
+1015 
-1030 TLEGY
+1030 
-1035 TIDINP
+1035 
-1041 IKADETGTLETY
+1041 
-1053 LPTAEAYLTE
+1053 LTE
-1063 KAQHRKLSDL
+1063 KVQSREPTDL
-1073 DTAKQHI
+1073 NIAKQHI
-1080 ADYLDREFGGSAEFS
+1080 AEYLDREFGESPEFS
-1095 DISRLSLAYAVDE
+1095 DMAKIALAYTTDE
-1108 EHNLPIQ
+1108 EHDLPIL
-1115 VYADLEQFK
+1115 VYADLEQYR
-1124 LTFEYDGMVVRDEQ
+1124 LVFEYDGNVVRDEK
-1138 YNSLAEMNENALSVL
+1138 YSSLAEMNENALSVL
-1153 DYNDLVSLSDD
+1153 DFDDLVSLSDD
-1164 EISSVIQAKAV
+1164 EIVSVIPTKS
-1175 EQLHSDKGIKA
+1175 SD
-1186 TDFMSAMGV
+1186 
-1195 NVVNMD
+1195 
-1201 KPEISKETELPFKVG
+1201 LPFKVG
-1216 DEIEFQGKEWQIES
+1216 DNIEFQGKEWHIDS
-1230 MNEERGRIMLTRDTG
+1230 INEDRGRIMLSRDTG
-1245 NIVMPVESIE
+1245 NVIMPQEGLE
-1255 TFLSEVVDY
+1255 TFLSEVVESA
-1264 VNRHAGIED
+1264 NHHAGIEN
-1273 LEQVDTAEIR
+1273 LEQSDTEKMHESIVDTD
-1283 ENIGK
+1283 
-1288 TENVQDILD
+1288 TLD
-1297 MVDGVTVAEK
+1297 TADKSIANEK
-1307 EPEPKSDL
+1307 EPEQKSGL
-1315 KTYDVFIYDK
+1315 LTFDVYIYDR
-1325 ESGTDSPMRC
+1325 ESGTNSPMRC
-1335 QAKNTEE
+1335 QAKNTAE
-1342 AMKMADEYIERWNLV
+1342 AKKIADEYINRWNLV
-1357 EAEITDIQLVEP
+1357 DAEITDVQFVAP
-1369 KKELAKEEPTAE
+1369 KKELVKDEPITGKSAE
-1381 VSEDTPLFDE
+1381 TEIFDDAPLFSE
-1391 SVIADAGLGFV
+1391 STIADAGLGFV
-1402 PDKGFEALGNTNQ
+1402 ADDKEFKPFGNGKQ
-1415 EYQQLSLFGEPEP
+1415 EYEQLTLFGESEP
-1428 ISKPASTQ
+1428 VNPSASTQ
-1436 TYTPIE
+1436 TITPVQ

-1455 LYKEI
+1455 LHKEI

-1468 GKFRIAEFF
+1468 GKFRIEAFF
-1477 ENNNPANKEFADFL
+1477 QENHPSTQEFADFL
-1491 RDEYG
+1491 KNEYG
-1496 TGGHTAD
+1496 TGGHTSD
-1503 GNIFMVDHDSKGMQ
+1503 GNIFSVDHDSKGMQ
-1517 FTVRSTDDSISNETF
+1517 FTVRSKENGISNETF
-1532 EFSWTEVAKLTADL
+1532 DFTWTEVAKLTADL

-1552 LTQDEIDRRNQRE
+1552 FTQDEIKRRDHRE
-1565 AKSKKSADEPKIEK
+1565 NHAEIEPVVETVDEK
-1579 AVTTETPQK
+1579 TEPEVK
-1588 SEPEQEKP
+1588 SEEKS
-1596 QNFAITDDKLGE
+1596 QNFTITDDNLGE

-1614 FHNNMEAVRTLKQ
+1614 FKNNLLAIQTLKQ
-1627 IEREDRRAT
+1627 IESEDRTAT
-1636 PEEQEIL
+1636 SEEQEIL

-1651 ISQAFDSD
+1651 LSQAFDSE
-1659 NQQWDKEFSQL
+1659 NTQWSKEFAQL
-1670 FDELTPKEYEDARK
+1670 SDALTPEEYEAARK
-1684 SVLDSFFTSPAI
+1684 SVLDSFFTAPAI
-1696 IDGIYEA
+1696 VDGIYEA
-1703 LEKFGFKGGNLL
+1703 LEKFGFAGGNIL
-1715 EPAMGVG
+1715 EPSCGVG
-1722 NFVGKMPSE
+1722 NFIGKMPSE
-1731 MAENTHVYG
+1731 IAGQTAVYG
-1740 VEIDSISGRIAKQL
+1740 VEIDSVSGRIAKQL
-1754 YPDADIQVTGFEH
+1754 YPDADIQITGFEN
-1767 TNFQNSSFD
+1767 TNFQNGSFD

-1804 AQTLDKVKDGG
+1804 AQTLDKVKEGG

-1827 KKDESFRKQLA
+1827 KKDESFRRQLA

-1843 IGAIRLPNNAFKA
+1843 VGAVRLPNTAFKA
-1856 NAGTEVTSDIIFL
+1856 NAGTEVTSDILFL

-1876 EEFPDWVHLGK
+1876 EELPEWVHLGK

-1921 TMCVPIEGADLR
+1921 TMCIPIEGADLR
-1933 QQIYEAVQRL
+1933 QQIHEAVQKM
-1943 DTQISAVKTNDVFK
+1943 DTQISSVKTNEVFR
-1957 FSNGQV
+1957 FSDRRV
-1963 TMTAKELR
+1963 TMTAAELR
-1971 PFSFFKDDKGDIFL
+1971 PFSFFKDDKGDIYL
-1985 KGGEDRLGKFDV
+1985 KGGEHKLGGFDV

-2022 ELLRIQAEDKLEN
+2022 ELLKVQADDKPEN
-2035 EIKAVQNKLSTQYD
+2035 EIQAVQQKLSKQYD

-2057 LHSRKNRSVL
+2057 LHSRKNRQVL

-2074 LLLTLEKEIDK
+2074 LLLTLEKEINK
-2085 DKLIAKSDIFT
+2085 DKLVAKSDIFT
-2096 KRTVRPSKPIEH
+2096 KRTVRPSKPIDH

-2150 FLVPHTEE
+2150 FLVPNTGE

-2174 DIAES
+2174 DIAANF
-2179 VAETDGRFA
+2179 AETDSRFA
-2188 ENVEALKLAMPEPLK
+2188 ENVMALEKAMPEPLK

-2222 QFIYETFETP
+2222 QFMYELFQTP
-2232 RENREDVKKAFWVKP
+2232 RENRTDVKKAFWVKP
-2247 KNITVDYSEHTN
+2247 KDITVDYSEHTN

-2288 MEHLLN
+2288 MEQLLN

-2299 VYKPETYID
+2299 VYKSETYLD
-2308 QNGDEKE
+2308 LNGNEKE

-2327 QQKAGKIKQA
+2327 QQKAAKIRQA
-2337 FKDWIFKDPERAVQL
+2337 FKDWIFKDPERAIPL

-2462 DFKKENRQQLFAKI
+2462 DFKKENRQQLFSKI

-2496 SKERQVDI
+2496 SKERQVSI
-2504 LQEQIDDIMAGIEE
+2504 LQDQINDIMAGIAE
-2518 LKKAEGSK
+2518 LKKADGSR

-2535 KKSLEAKLDKLE
+2535 KKSLEARLDKLE

-2559 GIDKLIIDESHEFK
+2559 GIDKLIIDEAHEFK

-2581 SNVAGISSSA
+2581 TNVAGISSSA

-2606 EKTGSKGV
+2606 EKTGSRGV

-2636 EYDFLKDHELNNFDN
+2636 EYDFLKDHGLNNFDN

-2712 HIENIEATEF
+2712 HIENIEATDF

-2739 GNIDPSV
+2739 GNVDPSV

-2765 IDPSFEDH
+2765 IDPSFEDN

-2807 PKKNSQSS
+2807 PKKNSQST
-2815 DKGEITDE
+2815 DKVENADE

-2837 FCVYDDIRDKLIQNG
+2837 FCVYDDIRDKLIANG
-2852 INPEEIAYVHDA
+2852 VKPEEIAYVHDA
-2864 KTEQQKADLFD
+2864 KNEQQKADLFD

-2902 VALHNLDIPWRPSDL
+2902 IALHNLDIPWRPSDL

-2928 NQNSKAHVYN
+2928 NQNSMAHVFN

-3003 NEVKELNLLKSE
+3003 NEVKELNLLKAE
-3015 HTNTVFDMQQTV
+3015 HTNTVFDMQQTA
-3027 ATAPE
+3027 ATIPA

-3038 TRLENLKSDREV
+3038 IRLENLKADREA
-3050 LRQLPID
+3050 LRQLPVD
-3057 AETKLP
+3057 SETKLP
-3063 IFKITIDGTEYT
+3063 VFKITIDGTEYT
-3075 DRKEAAQAL
+3075 DRKEAAQAF

-3089 GFVKRS
+3089 DFVKKS
-3095 SDTNKEI
+3095 SDSEKEI

-3110 SVKAVMLGGEPD
+3110 SVKAVMFGNEPD
-3122 ISITMKGNA
+3122 ISVTMQGNA
-3131 EHRCQLTSSFSA
+3131 EHKCVLTSSFSA

-3149 STLYKIDQTIND
+3149 STLYKIDQTISD
-3161 AQNSV
+3161 AQSSI
-3166 NKLKM
+3166 NKLNM
-3171 DLENAQRIVA
+3171 DLENARRILA

-3193 TERLATLTEELNQ
+3193 TERLATITDELNQ

-3233 FKDRQKTA
+3233 FKDRQKPA
-3241 KPKERSQ
+3241 KPKEK
-3248 NKNEIE
+3248 NKEKDGIE

>member
-1 MRVTAEQIERAN
+1 MRVTPEQIERAN
-13 LVNLPDFLRSQGFD
+13 LVNLPDFLRSQGFS
-27 LKRVGKE
+27 LKQVGRE
-34 YVLTEHD
+34 YILQEHD
-41 SLHIKDNAF
+41 SLHIKNNKA
-50 GERGK
+50 GEVGK
-55 WFRFSANEG
+55 WFRFSENKG
-64 GNNIQFVQ
+64 GSNIQFVQ
-72 KFLGFDFIS
+72 EFMGLDFIS

-86 SDEKAIPTKAHYHSN
+86 SNEKAIPFHSHSISKA
-101 QGHYANDLKVELPK
+101 EPPK
-115 EREIKVVDSQSITRI
+115 NREITLHESTDLSRTMH
-130 SGYLHGVRGLSAESL
+130 YLHNGRGLSIASL
-145 AKLITEGRLSQEEKT
+145 EKLTAEGRLSQEEKT
-160 GNAVFKILDENGLLV
+160 GNAVFKIFDENGLLV
-175 GAEKVGTSESMRFK
+175 GAEKVGTSNVRFK
-189 SFEKGSADGY
+189 SFDKGAADGY
-199 GFEMTKGNPVN
+199 GFEIVSGKPAN
-210 TYFFESAIDTVSFAD
+210 TYFFESAIDAISFAD
-225 LNPDLDNYRLVSMS
+225 LYPEQRDYRLVSMA
-239 GVKPSVVEMTM
+239 GVKPSVVTETM
-250 QRYGIQSENIY
+250 KRYAISPENIY
-261 ICTDNDKAGNEFAKR
+261 LCTDNDKAGNEIAEK
-276 LITQYPAMRRITP
+276 LIARYPAMKRVTP
-289 QGAKD
+289 NGAKD
-294 WNDILRGRIERMKL
+294 WNDILQGRINKMKR
-308 YGNTYWQ
+308 YGNPYWQ

-323 TVAIMREDTF
+323 TVAVMREDTF
-333 RQLQETLDK
+333 QQIQQALDK
-342 SGLNYCAYSGG
+342 SGLNYCAYSDGS
-353 KNAMVAVNSSEVD
+353 NTMIAVNSSEIGH
-366 RFKSVTGLDDTLCR
+366 FKNVTGLDEFLCR
-380 LQKSSREHIPQDR
+380 LQKSGKEHIPQDK
-393 NIIGNTEFR
+393 NIIGNTDYK
-402 YIPQKTY
+402 YIPQKSY
-409 ISEDR
+409 INEDR
-414 ETILKMAEIANK
+414 ETILKMAELANK
-426 ANIQFSARIY
+426 ANISFSARIY
-436 ANGKATM
+436 PSGKGVM
-443 TVSQADMPQMSAIRD
+443 TVSQADISQISTIQDA
-458 EVKAMRKPMIQAY
+458 VKAMRKPMIQNS
-471 RQASQKIIGNKPY
+471 RQASQEIIGNRPY

-489 RQFMISQLTPEKY
+489 RQFMISPLTPDKY
-502 HKIEPKLFE
+502 HKIEPKLYE

-526 FTTERE
+526 FTTEKE
-532 EAQRFNAILRQTIAE
+532 NAPHFQAILRQTICE
-547 NLILENLQSMGLDDT
+547 NQILENLQNMGLDNQ

-567 ASSVEIASRN
+567 SSSIGIAARN
-577 GMVNVI
+577 NMANVI

-591 DLAQLNT
+591 DITQLGT
-598 MDNLLIAYLS
+598 MNDLLIGYLDQS
-608 QTDTSRFLDNGIQL
+608 DTSRFLDNSRQL
-622 DLLLSTKQQ
+622 DLLLSAKQE
-631 FDLAIAQRNELASFE
+631 FDLQIAQREELISAE
-646 EIYTPEN
+646 EIILPES
-653 DDTPEIP
+653 P
-660 ENSVKIHFGDK
+660 
-671 DKDWF
+671 
-676 TESDLLYDFVQQN
+676 
-689 PDMSFALANAVIS
+689 VI
-702 YLDEKQHAEREIES
+702 
-716 LNAGWYKKTDFA
+716 
-728 VATMIDGQEFTH
+728 ATT
-740 TGRFDIGDGKG
+740 
-751 QGGGT
+751 
-756 LIDHIELFAKNSL
+756 
-769 NDRILYGDENS
+769 
-780 RESLNYVL
+780 
-788 NSVVPFL
+788 
-795 KENAELTAEEMIIL
+795 
-809 NRFKDDNPIRTAA
+809 
-822 DVEIAEPITF
+822 
-832 KLYQLKEGEEYH
+832 
-844 GMRFE
+844 
-849 SLDRNRLHSN
+849 
-859 QLNEEDYT
+859 EDY
-867 LMYEG
+867 L
-872 DLSQY
+872 
-877 SGNTVEEKLEVL
+877 
-889 FEEFNINKPANFMG
+889 
-903 HSMSVSDVVIVN
+903 
-915 DNAYYCDSV
+915 
-924 GFREYPEFLRQK
+924 
-936 EVEPPAIADFRAKT
+936 AD
-950 EEDFKFYNFKPVEV
+950 
-964 ENIVKDFVQR
+964 
-974 VFEEN
+974 
-979 GVDAQIHGAAVTGS
+979 
-993 RSRGLEKVDSSDVD
+993 
-1007 VVIEIDSA
+1007 
-1015 LKEDALFNIIHGEAL
+1015 
-1030 TLEGY
+1030 
-1035 TIDINP
+1035 
-1041 IKADETGTLETY
+1041 
-1053 LPTAEAYLTE
+1053 
-1063 KAQHRKLSDL
+1063 KAQSTELSDL
-1073 DTAKQHI
+1073 DIAKQHI
-1080 ADYLDREFGGSAEFS
+1080 ADYYGREFGELAEFS
-1095 DISRLSLAYAVDE
+1095 DLSNISLAYTTDE

-1115 VYADLEQFK
+1115 VYADLEQYK
-1124 LTFEYDGMVVRDEQ
+1124 LIFEYDGNVVRDEQ

-1153 DYNDLVSLSDD
+1153 DFNDLVSLSDD
-1164 EISSVIQAKAV
+1164 EIALVIPTKA
-1175 EQLHSDKGIKA
+1175 SD
-1186 TDFMSAMGV
+1186 
-1195 NVVNMD
+1195 
-1201 KPEISKETELPFKVG
+1201 LPFKVG
-1216 DEIEFQGKEWQIES
+1216 DDIKFQGKEWHIDS
-1230 MNEERGRIMLTRDTG
+1230 INEDRGRIMLSRDTG
-1245 NIVMPVESIE
+1245 NVIMPQEGLE
-1255 TFLSEVVDY
+1255 TFLSEVVESA
-1264 VNRHAGIED
+1264 NHHASTEN
-1273 LEQVDTAEIR
+1273 LEQADTTIKEKSAE
-1283 ENIGK
+1283 
-1288 TENVQDILD
+1288 TEI
-1297 MVDGVTVAEK
+1297 
-1307 EPEPKSDL
+1307 SD
-1315 KTYDVFIYDK
+1315 D
-1325 ESGTDSPMRC
+1325 
-1335 QAKNTEE
+1335 A
-1342 AMKMADEYIERWNLV
+1342 
-1357 EAEITDIQLVEP
+1357 
-1369 KKELAKEEPTAE
+1369 
-1381 VSEDTPLFDE
+1381 PLFSE
-1391 SVIADAGLGFV
+1391 NAIADAGLGFV
-1402 PDKGFEALGNTNQ
+1402 ADDKEFKPFGNGKQ
-1415 EYQQLSLFGEPEP
+1415 EYEQLTLFGELEP
-1428 ISKPASTQ
+1428 VNPSTSAQ
-1436 TYTPIE
+1436 TITPVQ

-1455 LYKEI
+1455 LHKEI

-1477 ENNNPANKEFADFL
+1477 QENNPSNQEFADFL
-1491 RDEYG
+1491 KNEYG

-1503 GNIFMVDHDSKGMQ
+1503 GNIFSVDHDSKGIH
-1517 FTVRSTDDSISNETF
+1517 FTLRSVDNGISKETF
-1532 EFSWTEVAKLTADL
+1532 DFSWTEVAKLTADL
-1546 IKHDKY
+1546 IQHDKY
-1552 LTQDEIDRRNQRE
+1552 ITQKDIDRRNRRGSKTE
-1565 AKSKKSADEPKIEK
+1565 KSDIKSENIAAPDEKLEQQIKADEK
-1579 AVTTETPQK
+1579 T
-1588 SEPEQEKP
+1588 
-1596 QNFAITDDKLGE
+1596 QNFTITDDNLGE

-1614 FHNNMEAVRTLKQ
+1614 FKNNLLAIQTLKQ
-1627 IEREDRRAT
+1627 IESENRTAA

-1651 ISQAFDSD
+1651 LAQAFDSE
-1659 NQQWDKEFSQL
+1659 NEQWSKEFAQL
-1670 FDELTPKEYEDARK
+1670 SNALSPKEYEDARK

-1703 LEKFGFKGGNLL
+1703 LDRFGFNGGNLL
-1715 EPAMGVG
+1715 EPSCGVG
-1722 NFVGKMPSE
+1722 NFLGKMPSE
-1731 MAENTHVYG
+1731 MAEHTNIYG

-1754 YPDADIQVTGFEH
+1754 YPDADIQITGFESTH
-1767 TNFQNSSFD
+1767 FQNGSFD
-1776 VAVGNVPFGDL
+1776 AAVGNVPFGDL

-1804 AQTLDKVKDGG
+1804 AQTLDKVKEGG

-1827 KKDESFRKQLA
+1827 KKDESFRMQLA

-1843 IGAIRLPNNAFKA
+1843 IGAVRLPNNAFKA

-1876 EEFPDWVHLGK
+1876 EELPDWVHLGK

-1908 IVEGNKLYGRNDD
+1908 IIEGNKLYGRNDD
-1921 TMCVPIEGADLR
+1921 TMCIPIEGADLR
-1933 QQIYEAVQRL
+1933 QQIHEAVL
-1943 DTQISAVKTNDVFK
+1943 KLNAQISQVKTNAVFQ
-1957 FSNGQV
+1957 FSDKQV
-1963 TMTAKELR
+1963 TMNAAELR
-1971 PFSFFKDDKGDIFL
+1971 PFSFFKDDKGDIYL
-1985 KGGEDRLGKFDV
+1985 KGGESKLGNFDV
-1997 SKVMDTKSKDYG
+1997 SKVMDTKSKDYD

-2022 ELLRIQAEDKLEN
+2022 ELLKVQADDRPEN
-2035 EIKAVQNKLSTQYD
+2035 EIKAVQQKLSVQYD

-2057 LHSRKNRSVL
+2057 LHSRKNRQVL

-2074 LLLTLEKEIDK
+2074 LLLTLEKEFDK

-2108 VDTALEALAISM
+2108 VDTALEALTISM

-2128 AYMSKLTDMSQEL
+2128 AYMSKLTDMSEKM

-2150 FLVPHTEE
+2150 FLVPDTNT

-2174 DIAES
+2174 DIAENY
-2179 VAETDGRFA
+2179 AEKDSRFA
-2188 ENVEALKLAMPEPLK
+2188 ENVEALQAAMPEPLK

-2211 GATWIPKELYQ
+2211 GAAWIPKELYQ
-2222 QFIYETFETP
+2222 QFMYELFQTP

-2259 TWHIENKRADSS
+2259 TWHIENKRADAS
-2271 VLSRRDFGT
+2271 VISTRDYGSR
-2280 KNMSAYEI
+2280 KMNAYEI
-2288 MEHLLN
+2288 MEQLLN

-2308 QNGDEKE
+2308 LNGNEKE
-2315 RRVVDVKATKIV
+2315 RRVVDIKATKIV

-2337 FKDWIFKDPERAVQL
+2337 FKDWIFRDPERAIPL

-2411 TFEMIATAM
+2411 TFEMIAAAM

-2496 SKERQVDI
+2496 SKERQVSI
-2504 LQEQIDDIMAGIEE
+2504 LQDQINDIMAGIEE
-2518 LKKAEGSK
+2518 LKKAEGSR

-2547 KSHDD
+2547 KTHDD

-2559 GIDKLIIDESHEFK
+2559 GIDKLIIDEAHEFK

-2581 SNVAGISSSA
+2581 TNVAGISSSA

-2606 EKTGSKGV
+2606 EKTGSRGV

-2636 EYDFLKDHELNNFDN
+2636 EYDFLKDHGLSNFDN
-2651 WVTVFGQQKTEW
+2651 WVTVFGEQKTEW

-2712 HIENIEATEF
+2712 HIENIEATDF

-2739 GNIDPSV
+2739 GNVDPSV

-2765 IDPSFEDH
+2765 IDPSFEDS

-2807 PKKNSQSS
+2807 PKKNSQSTE
-2815 DKGEITDE
+2815 KGESTDE

-2852 INPEEIAYVHDA
+2852 VKPEEIAYVHDA

-2902 VALHNLDIPWRPSDL
+2902 IALHNLDIPWRPSDL

-2928 NQNSKAHVYN
+2928 NQNSVAHVFN

-3003 NEVKELNLLKSE
+3003 NEVKELNLLKAE

-3027 ATAPE
+3027 ASTPA

-3038 TRLENLKSDREV
+3038 ERLENLKADRET

-3057 AETKLP
+3057 EETKLP
-3063 IFKITIDGTEYT
+3063 VFKITIDGTEYT

-3084 EDVVL
+3084 EDAVL
-3089 GFVKRS
+3089 DFVKKS
-3095 SDTNKEI
+3095 SDSEKEI

-3110 SVKAVMLGGEPD
+3110 SVKAVMFGNEPD
-3122 ISITMKGNA
+3122 ISVTMKGNA
-3131 EHRCQLTSSFSA
+3131 EHKCALTSSFSA

-3161 AQNSV
+3161 TQNSI

-3171 DLENAQRIVA
+3171 DLENAMRIVD
-3181 TPFPQQAELEQK
+3181 TPFSQQAELEEK
-3193 TERLATLTEELNQ
+3193 TERLTALTEELNQ
-3206 AAIEAKKN
+3206 AAMKAKKN

-3233 FKDRQKTA
+3233 FKDRQKTT
-3241 KPKERSQ
+3241 KPKEKSQ
-3248 NKNEIE
+3248 DRNEIE

>member
-1 MRVTAEQIERAN
+1 MRVTPEQIERAN
-13 LVNLPDFLRSQGFD
+13 LVNLPDFLRSQGFS
-27 LKRVGKE
+27 LKQVGRE
-34 YVLTEHD
+34 YVLQEHD
-41 SLHIKDNAF
+41 SLHIKNNKA
-50 GERGK
+50 GEVGK
-55 WFRFSANEG
+55 WFRFSENKG
-64 GNNIQFVQ
+64 GSNIQFVQ
-72 KFLGFDFIS
+72 EFMGLDFIS

-86 SDEKAIPTKAHYHSN
+86 SNEKAIPFHSHSISKA
-101 QGHYANDLKVELPK
+101 EPPK
-115 EREIKVVDSQSITRI
+115 NREITLHESTDLSRTMH
-130 SGYLHGVRGLSAESL
+130 YLHNGRGLSIASL
-145 AKLITEGRLSQEEKT
+145 EKLTAEGRLSQEGKT
-160 GNAVFKILDENGLLV
+160 GNAVFKIFDENGLLV
-175 GAEKVGTSESMRFK
+175 GAEKVGTSNVRFK
-189 SFEKGSADGY
+189 SFDKGAADGY
-199 GFEMTKGNPVN
+199 GFEIVSGKPAN
-210 TYFFESAIDTVSFAD
+210 TYFFESAIDAVSFAD
-225 LNPDLDNYRLVSMS
+225 LYPERRDYRLVSMA
-239 GVKPSVVEMTM
+239 GVKPSVVTETM
-250 QRYGIQSENIY
+250 QRYAISPENIY
-261 ICTDNDKAGNEFAKR
+261 LCTDNDKTGNEFAEK
-276 LITQYPAMRRITP
+276 LIARYPAMKRVTP
-289 QGAKD
+289 NGAKD
-294 WNDILRGRIERMKL
+294 WNDILQGRMNKMKR
-308 YGNTYWQ
+308 YGNPYWQ

-323 TVAIMREDTF
+323 TVAVMREDTF
-333 RQLQETLDK
+333 QQIQQALDK
-342 SGLNYCAYSGG
+342 SGLNYCAYSDGS
-353 KNAMVAVNSSEVD
+353 NTMIAVNSSEID
-366 RFKSVTGLDDTLCR
+366 HFKNVTGLDESLCR
-380 LQKSSREHIPQDR
+380 LQKSGKEHIPQDK
-393 NIIGNTEFR
+393 NVIGNTDYK
-402 YIPQKTY
+402 YIPQKSY

-414 ETILKMAEIANK
+414 ETSLKMAELANK
-426 ANIQFSARIY
+426 ANISFSARIY
-436 ANGKATM
+436 PSGKGVM
-443 TVSQADMPQMSAIRD
+443 TVSQADISQISAIQD
-458 EVKAMRKPMIQAY
+458 AVKVMRKPMIQNS
-471 RQASQKIIGNKPY
+471 RQASQEIIGNRPY

-489 RQFMISQLTPEKY
+489 RQFMISPLTPDKY
-502 HKIEPKLFE
+502 HKMEPKLYE

-526 FTTERE
+526 FTTEKE
-532 EAQRFNAILRQTIAE
+532 DAPHFQAILRQTICE
-547 NLILENLQSMGLDDT
+547 NQILENLQNMGLDNQ

-567 ASSVEIASRN
+567 SSSIEIAARN
-577 GMVNVI
+577 NMANVI

-591 DLAQLNT
+591 DITQLGT
-598 MDNLLIAYLS
+598 MNDLLIGYLDQSNTS
-608 QTDTSRFLDNGIQL
+608 QFLDNSRKL
-622 DLLLSTKQQ
+622 DLLLSAKQE
-631 FDLAIAQRNELASFE
+631 FDLQIAQREELVSVE
-646 EIYTPEN
+646 EIDLPE
-653 DDTPEIP
+653 
-660 ENSVKIHFGDK
+660 S
-671 DKDWF
+671 
-676 TESDLLYDFVQQN
+676 
-689 PDMSFALANAVIS
+689 
-702 YLDEKQHAEREIES
+702 
-716 LNAGWYKKTDFA
+716 
-728 VATMIDGQEFTH
+728 
-740 TGRFDIGDGKG
+740 
-751 QGGGT
+751 
-756 LIDHIELFAKNSL
+756 
-769 NDRILYGDENS
+769 
-780 RESLNYVL
+780 
-788 NSVVPFL
+788 
-795 KENAELTAEEMIIL
+795 
-809 NRFKDDNPIRTAA
+809 
-822 DVEIAEPITF
+822 
-832 KLYQLKEGEEYH
+832 
-844 GMRFE
+844 
-849 SLDRNRLHSN
+849 
-859 QLNEEDYT
+859 
-867 LMYEG
+867 
-872 DLSQY
+872 
-877 SGNTVEEKLEVL
+877 
-889 FEEFNINKPANFMG
+889 
-903 HSMSVSDVVIVN
+903 
-915 DNAYYCDSV
+915 
-924 GFREYPEFLRQK
+924 
-936 EVEPPAIADFRAKT
+936 PAIATT
-950 EEDFKFYNFKPVEV
+950 EDY
-964 ENIVKDFVQR
+964 
-974 VFEEN
+974 
-979 GVDAQIHGAAVTGS
+979 
-993 RSRGLEKVDSSDVD
+993 L
-1007 VVIEIDSA
+1007 
-1015 LKEDALFNIIHGEAL
+1015 
-1030 TLEGY
+1030 
-1035 TIDINP
+1035 
-1041 IKADETGTLETY
+1041 AD
-1053 LPTAEAYLTE
+1053 
-1063 KAQHRKLSDL
+1063 KAQSTELSDL
-1073 DTAKQHI
+1073 DIAKQHI
-1080 ADYLDREFGGSAEFS
+1080 ADYYDREFGELAEFS
-1095 DISRLSLAYAVDE
+1095 DLSNISLAYTTDE

-1115 VYADLEQFK
+1115 VYADLEQYR
-1124 LTFEYDGMVVRDEQ
+1124 LIFEYDGNVVRDEQ

-1153 DYNDLVSLSDD
+1153 DFNDLVSLSDD
-1164 EISSVIQAKAV
+1164 EIASVIPTKA
-1175 EQLHSDKGIKA
+1175 SD
-1186 TDFMSAMGV
+1186 
-1195 NVVNMD
+1195 
-1201 KPEISKETELPFKVG
+1201 LPFKVG
-1216 DEIEFQGKEWQIES
+1216 DDIEFQGKEWHIDS
-1230 MNEERGRIMLTRDTG
+1230 INEDRGRIMLSRDTG
-1245 NIVMPVESIE
+1245 NVIMPQEGLE
-1255 TFLSEVVDY
+1255 TFLSEVVESA
-1264 VNRHAGIED
+1264 NHHAGIEN
-1273 LEQVDTAEIR
+1273 LEQMDTTIKEKSAE
-1283 ENIGK
+1283 
-1288 TENVQDILD
+1288 TEI
-1297 MVDGVTVAEK
+1297 
-1307 EPEPKSDL
+1307 SD
-1315 KTYDVFIYDK
+1315 D
-1325 ESGTDSPMRC
+1325 
-1335 QAKNTEE
+1335 A
-1342 AMKMADEYIERWNLV
+1342 
-1357 EAEITDIQLVEP
+1357 
-1369 KKELAKEEPTAE
+1369 
-1381 VSEDTPLFDE
+1381 PLFSE
-1391 SVIADAGLGFV
+1391 NAIADAGLGFIAD
-1402 PDKGFEALGNTNQ
+1402 DKEFKPFGNGKK
-1415 EYQQLSLFGEPEP
+1415 EYEQLTLFGESEP
-1428 ISKPASTQ
+1428 VNSSASAQ
-1436 TYTPIE
+1436 AITPVQ

-1455 LYKEI
+1455 LHKEI

-1477 ENNNPANKEFADFL
+1477 QENNPSNQEFADFL
-1491 RDEYG
+1491 KNEYG

-1503 GNIFMVDHDSKGMQ
+1503 GNIFSVDHDSKGIH
-1517 FTVRSTDDSISNETF
+1517 FTLRSVDNGISKETF
-1532 EFSWTEVAKLTADL
+1532 DFSWTEVAKLTADL
-1546 IKHDKY
+1546 IQHDKY
-1552 LTQDEIDRRNQRE
+1552 ITQKDIDRRNRRGSKTE
-1565 AKSKKSADEPKIEK
+1565 KSDIKPENIAAPDEKLEQQIKADEK
-1579 AVTTETPQK
+1579 T
-1588 SEPEQEKP
+1588 
-1596 QNFAITDDKLGE
+1596 QNFTITDDNLGE

-1614 FHNNMEAVRTLKQ
+1614 FKNNLLAIQTLKQ
-1627 IEREDRRAT
+1627 IESEDRTAT

-1651 ISQAFDSD
+1651 LAQAFDSE
-1659 NQQWDKEFSQL
+1659 NEQWSKEFAQL
-1670 FDELTPKEYEDARK
+1670 SDALTPKEYEDARK

-1703 LEKFGFKGGNLL
+1703 LDKFGFNGGNLL
-1715 EPAMGVG
+1715 EPSCGVG
-1722 NFVGKMPSE
+1722 NFLGKMPSE
-1731 MAENTHVYG
+1731 MAEHTNIYG

-1754 YPDADIQVTGFEH
+1754 YPDADIQITGFENTH
-1767 TNFQNSSFD
+1767 FQNGSFD
-1776 VAVGNVPFGDL
+1776 AAVGNVPFGDL

-1804 AQTLDKVKDGG
+1804 AQTLDKVKKGG

-1827 KKDESFRKQLA
+1827 KKDESFRMQLA
-1838 EKADL
+1838 QKADL
-1843 IGAIRLPNNAFKA
+1843 IGAVRLPNSAFKA

-1876 EEFPDWVHLGK
+1876 EGLPDWVHLGK

-1921 TMCVPIEGADLR
+1921 TMCIPIEGADLR
-1933 QQIYEAVQRL
+1933 QQIHEAVQKL
-1943 DTQISAVKTNDVFK
+1943 DTQISAVKTNEVFK
-1957 FSNGQV
+1957 FSDKQV
-1963 TMTAKELR
+1963 TMTATELR
-1971 PFSFFKDDKGDIFL
+1971 PFSFFKDDKGDIYL
-1985 KGGEDRLGKFDV
+1985 KGGESKLGNFDV
-1997 SKVMDTKSKDYG
+1997 SKVMDTKSKDYD

-2022 ELLRIQAEDKLEN
+2022 ELLKVQADDRPEN
-2035 EIKAVQNKLSTQYD
+2035 EIKAVQQKLSVQYD

-2057 LHSRKNRSVL
+2057 LHSRKNRQVL

-2074 LLLTLEKEIDK
+2074 LLLTLEKEFDK

-2128 AYMSKLTDMSQEL
+2128 EYMSKLTDMSQEL
-2141 LISELKGEI
+2141 LIAELKGEI
-2150 FLVPHTEE
+2150 FLVPNTEE

-2166 SGDIRQKL
+2166 SGDICQKL
-2174 DIAES
+2174 DIAAAYAES
-2179 VAETDGRFA
+2179 DSRFA
-2188 ENVEALKLAMPEPLK
+2188 ENVTVLEKAMPEPLK

-2222 QFIYETFETP
+2222 QFMYELFQTP

-2288 MEHLLN
+2288 MEQLLN

-2299 VYKPETYID
+2299 VYKSETYLD
-2308 QNGDEKE
+2308 LNGNEKE
-2315 RRVVDVKATKIV
+2315 RRVVDIKATKIV
-2327 QQKAGKIKQA
+2327 QQKAAKIKQA
-2337 FKDWIFKDPERAVQL
+2337 FKDWIFRDPERAIPL

-2446 FQKLYPGA
+2446 FQKLYPGS
-2454 NILVATKN
+2454 NILVATKS
-2462 DFKKENRQQLFAKI
+2462 DFKKENRQQLFSKI

-2496 SKERQVDI
+2496 SKERQVSI
-2504 LQEQIDDIMAGIEE
+2504 LRDQIDDIMAGIEE
-2518 LKKAEGSK
+2518 LKKAEGSR

-2535 KKSLEAKLDKLE
+2535 KKSLEARLDKLE
-2547 KSHDD
+2547 KTHDD

-2559 GIDKLIIDESHEFK
+2559 GIDKLIIDEAHEFK

-2581 SNVAGISSSA
+2581 TNVAGISSSA

-2606 EKTGSKGV
+2606 EKTGSRGV

-2636 EYDFLKDHELNNFDN
+2636 EYDFLKDHGLSNFDN
-2651 WVTVFGQQKTEW
+2651 WVTVFGEQKTEW

-2712 HIENIEATEF
+2712 HIENIEATGF

-2739 GNIDPSV
+2739 GNVDPSV

-2765 IDPSFEDH
+2765 IDPSFEDS

-2807 PKKNSQSS
+2807 PKKNSQST
-2815 DKGEITDE
+2815 DKGENADE

-2837 FCVYDDIRDKLIQNG
+2837 FCVYDDIRDKLIVNG
-2852 INPEEIAYVHDA
+2852 IKPDEIAYVHDA

-2902 VALHNLDIPWRPSDL
+2902 IALHNLDIPWRPSDL

-2928 NQNSKAHVYN
+2928 NQNSVAHVFN

-3003 NEVKELNLLKSE
+3003 NEVKELNLLKAE

-3027 ATAPE
+3027 AVTPA
-3032 KIEKAE
+3032 KIENAE
-3038 TRLENLKSDREV
+3038 IRLENLKADRET

-3057 AETKLP
+3057 EETKLP
-3063 IFKITIDGTEYT
+3063 VFKITIDGTEYT

-3084 EDVVL
+3084 EDAVL
-3089 GFVKRS
+3089 DFVKKS
-3095 SDTNKEI
+3095 SDSEKEI

-3110 SVKAVMLGGEPD
+3110 SVKAVMFGNEPD

-3131 EHRCQLTSSFSA
+3131 EHKCALTSSFSA

-3149 STLYKIDQTIND
+3149 STLYKIDQTISD
-3161 AQNSV
+3161 AQNNI

-3171 DLENAQRIVA
+3171 NLENARRIVN

-3193 TERLATLTEELNQ
+3193 TERLASLTDELNQ

-3233 FKDRQKTA
+3233 FKDRQKTT

-3248 NKNEIE
+3248 DKNEIE

>member
-1 MRVTAEQIERAN
+1 MRVTPEQIERAN
-13 LVNLPDFLRSQGFD
+13 LVNLPDFLRSQGFS
-27 LKRVGKE
+27 LKQVGRE
-34 YVLTEHD
+34 YILQEHD
-41 SLHIKDNAF
+41 SLHIKNNEA
-50 GERGK
+50 GEVGK
-55 WFRFSANEG
+55 WFRFSENKG

-72 KFLGFDFIS
+72 EFMGLDFIS

-86 SDEKAIPTKAHYHSN
+86 SNEKAIPFHSHSISKA
-101 QGHYANDLKVELPK
+101 EPPK
-115 EREIKVVDSQSITRI
+115 NREIILHESTDLSRTMH
-130 SGYLHGVRGLSAESL
+130 YLHDVRGLSIASL
-145 AKLITEGRLSQEEKT
+145 EKLTAEGRLSQEEKT
-160 GNAVFKILDENGLLV
+160 GNAVFKIFDENGLLV
-175 GAEKVGTSESMRFK
+175 GAEKVGTSNMRFK
-189 SFEKGSADGY
+189 SFDKGAADGY
-199 GFEMTKGNPVN
+199 GFEIVSDKPAN
-210 TYFFESAIDTVSFAD
+210 TYFFESAIDAISFAD
-225 LNPDLDNYRLVSMS
+225 LHSEQSDYRLVSMA
-239 GVKPSVVEMTM
+239 GEKPSVVTETM
-250 QRYGIQSENIY
+250 KRYAISPENIY
-261 ICTDNDKAGNEFAKR
+261 LCTDNDKAGNEFAEKLIARYPIMKR
-276 LITQYPAMRRITP
+276 VTP
-289 QGAKD
+289 NGAKD
-294 WNDILRGRIERMKL
+294 WNDILQGRMNKMKR
-308 YGNTYWQ
+308 YGNPYWQ
-315 EATDNRDK
+315 ESTDNRDK
-323 TVAIMREDTF
+323 TVAVMREDTF
-333 RQLQETLDK
+333 QQIQQALDK
-342 SGLNYCAYSGG
+342 SGLNYCAYSDGS
-353 KNAMVAVNSSEVD
+353 NTMIAVNSSEID
-366 RFKSVTGLDDTLCR
+366 HFKNVTGLDESLCR
-380 LQKSSREHIPQDR
+380 LQKSGKEHIPQDK
-393 NIIGNTEFR
+393 NVIGNTDYK
-402 YIPQKTY
+402 YIPQKSY

-414 ETILKMAEIANK
+414 ETILKMAELANK
-426 ANIQFSARIY
+426 ANISFSARIY
-436 ANGKATM
+436 PSGKGVM
-443 TVSQADMPQMSAIRD
+443 TVSQADISQISAIQD
-458 EVKAMRKPMIQAY
+458 AVKVMRKPMIQNS
-471 RQASQKIIGNKPY
+471 RQASQEIIGNRPY

-489 RQFMISQLTPEKY
+489 RQFMISPLTPDKY
-502 HKIEPKLFE
+502 HKMEPKLYE

-526 FTTERE
+526 FTTEKE
-532 EAQRFNAILRQTIAE
+532 NAPHFQAILRQTICE
-547 NLILENLQSMGLDDT
+547 NQILENLQNMGLDNQ

-567 ASSVEIASRN
+567 SSSIEIAARN
-577 GMVNVI
+577 NMANVI

-591 DLAQLNT
+591 DITHLGT
-598 MDNLLIAYLS
+598 MNDLLIGYLDQS
-608 QTDTSRFLDNGIQL
+608 DTSRFLDNGRQL
-622 DLLLSTKQQ
+622 DLLLSAKQE
-631 FDLAIAQRNELASFE
+631 FDLQIAQREELISAE
-646 EIYTPEN
+646 EIILPES
-653 DDTPEIP
+653 P
-660 ENSVKIHFGDK
+660 
-671 DKDWF
+671 
-676 TESDLLYDFVQQN
+676 
-689 PDMSFALANAVIS
+689 VI
-702 YLDEKQHAEREIES
+702 
-716 LNAGWYKKTDFA
+716 
-728 VATMIDGQEFTH
+728 ATT
-740 TGRFDIGDGKG
+740 
-751 QGGGT
+751 
-756 LIDHIELFAKNSL
+756 
-769 NDRILYGDENS
+769 
-780 RESLNYVL
+780 
-788 NSVVPFL
+788 
-795 KENAELTAEEMIIL
+795 
-809 NRFKDDNPIRTAA
+809 
-822 DVEIAEPITF
+822 
-832 KLYQLKEGEEYH
+832 
-844 GMRFE
+844 
-849 SLDRNRLHSN
+849 
-859 QLNEEDYT
+859 EDY
-867 LMYEG
+867 L
-872 DLSQY
+872 
-877 SGNTVEEKLEVL
+877 
-889 FEEFNINKPANFMG
+889 
-903 HSMSVSDVVIVN
+903 
-915 DNAYYCDSV
+915 
-924 GFREYPEFLRQK
+924 
-936 EVEPPAIADFRAKT
+936 AD
-950 EEDFKFYNFKPVEV
+950 
-964 ENIVKDFVQR
+964 
-974 VFEEN
+974 
-979 GVDAQIHGAAVTGS
+979 
-993 RSRGLEKVDSSDVD
+993 
-1007 VVIEIDSA
+1007 
-1015 LKEDALFNIIHGEAL
+1015 
-1030 TLEGY
+1030 
-1035 TIDINP
+1035 
-1041 IKADETGTLETY
+1041 
-1053 LPTAEAYLTE
+1053 
-1063 KAQHRKLSDL
+1063 KAQSTELSDL
-1073 DTAKQHI
+1073 DIAKQHI
-1080 ADYLDREFGGSAEFS
+1080 ADYYDREFGELAEFS
-1095 DISRLSLAYAVDE
+1095 DFSNISLAYTTDE

-1115 VYADLEQFK
+1115 VYADLEQYK
-1124 LTFEYDGMVVRDEQ
+1124 LIFEYDGNVVRDEQ
-1138 YNSLAEMNENALSVL
+1138 YNTLSEMNENALSVL
-1153 DYNDLVSLSDD
+1153 DFNDLVSLSDD
-1164 EISSVIQAKAV
+1164 EIASVIPTKA
-1175 EQLHSDKGIKA
+1175 SD
-1186 TDFMSAMGV
+1186 
-1195 NVVNMD
+1195 
-1201 KPEISKETELPFKVG
+1201 LPFKVG
-1216 DEIEFQGKEWQIES
+1216 DDIEFQGKEWHIDS
-1230 MNEERGRIMLTRDTG
+1230 INEDRGRIMLSRDTG
-1245 NIVMPVESIE
+1245 NVIMPQEGLE
-1255 TFLSEVVDY
+1255 TFLSEVVES
-1264 VNRHAGIED
+1264 VNHHAGIEN
-1273 LEQVDTAEIR
+1273 LEQSDTEKVHESIVDTD
-1283 ENIGK
+1283 
-1288 TENVQDILD
+1288 TLD
-1297 MVDGVTVAEK
+1297 TADKSIANEK
-1307 EPEPKSDL
+1307 EPEQKFGL
-1315 KTYDVFIYDK
+1315 LTFDVYIYDR
-1325 ESGTDSPMRC
+1325 ESGTNSPMRC
-1335 QAKNTEE
+1335 QAKNTAE
-1342 AMKMADEYIERWNLV
+1342 AKKIADEYIKRWNLV
-1357 EAEITDIQLVEP
+1357 DAEITDVQLVAPE
-1369 KKELAKEEPTAE
+1369 KELVKDEPITE
-1381 VSEDTPLFDE
+1381 KSSETEISDDAPLFDE
-1391 SVIADAGLGFV
+1391 KAIADAGLGFV
-1402 PDKGFEALGNTNQ
+1402 ADDKEFKPFGNGKQ
-1415 EYQQLSLFGEPEP
+1415 EYEQLTLFGESEP
-1428 ISKPASTQ
+1428 VSPSAPAQ
-1436 TYTPIE
+1436 TVSPVQ
-1442 YGEPVADVNRFEE
+1442 YGEPIADVDRFQE
-1455 LYKEI
+1455 LHKEI
-1460 MRGSGFEG
+1460 MRGSGFEN
-1468 GKFRIAEFF
+1468 GKFRIEAFF
-1477 ENNNPANKEFADFL
+1477 QENHPSTQEFADFL
-1491 RDEYG
+1491 KNEYG

-1503 GNIFMVDHDSKGMQ
+1503 GNIFSVDHDSKGIQ
-1517 FTVRSTDDSISNETF
+1517 FTLRSVDNGISKETF
-1532 EFSWTEVAKLTADL
+1532 DFSWTEVAKLTADL
-1546 IKHDKY
+1546 IQHDKY
-1552 LTQDEIDRRNQRE
+1552 ITQDDIDRRNQRGSKTE
-1565 AKSKKSADEPKIEK
+1565 KSDIKPENISAPDE
-1579 AVTTETPQK
+1579 K
-1588 SEPEQEKP
+1588 SEQQIKVDEKT
-1596 QNFAITDDKLGE
+1596 QNFTITDDNLGE

-1614 FHNNMEAVRTLKQ
+1614 FKNNLLAIQTLKQ
-1627 IEREDRRAT
+1627 IESEDRTAT

-1651 ISQAFDSD
+1651 LAQAFDSE
-1659 NQQWDKEFSQL
+1659 NEQWSKEFAQL
-1670 FDELTPKEYEDARK
+1670 SDALLPKEYEDARK

-1703 LEKFGFKGGNLL
+1703 LDKFGFNGGNLL
-1715 EPAMGVG
+1715 EPSCGVG
-1722 NFVGKMPSE
+1722 NFLGKMPSE
-1731 MAENTHVYG
+1731 VAEHTNIYG

-1754 YPDADIQVTGFEH
+1754 YPDADIQITGFESTH
-1767 TNFQNSSFD
+1767 FQNGSFD
-1776 VAVGNVPFGDL
+1776 AAVGNVPFGDL

-1804 AQTLDKVKDGG
+1804 AQTLDKVKEGG

-1827 KKDESFRKQLA
+1827 KKDESFRRQLA

-1843 IGAIRLPNNAFKA
+1843 VGAVRLPNTAFKA
-1856 NAGTEVTSDIIFL
+1856 NAGTEVTSDILFL

-1876 EEFPDWVHLGK
+1876 EELPDWVHLGK
-1887 TEDGLRVNSYFAENP
+1887 TEGGLRVNSYFAENP

-1921 TMCVPIEGADLR
+1921 TMCIPIEGADLR
-1933 QQIYEAVQRL
+1933 QQIHEAVQKL
-1943 DTQISAVKTNDVFK
+1943 DTQISAVKTNEVFR
-1957 FSNGQV
+1957 FSDKQV
-1963 TMTAKELR
+1963 TMTAAELR
-1971 PFSFFKDDKGDIFL
+1971 PFSFFKDDKGDIYL
-1985 KGGEDRLGKFDV
+1985 KGGESKLGNFDV
-1997 SKVMDTKSKDYG
+1997 SKVMDTKSKDYD

-2022 ELLRIQAEDKLEN
+2022 ELLKVQADDRPEN
-2035 EIKAVQNKLSTQYD
+2035 EIKAVQQKLSVQYD

-2057 LHSRKNRSVL
+2057 LHSRKNRQVL

-2074 LLLTLEKEIDK
+2074 LLLTLEKEFDK

-2096 KRTVRPSKPIEH
+2096 KRTIRPSKPIEH

-2128 AYMSKLTDMSQEL
+2128 EYMSKLTDMSQEL
-2141 LISELKGEI
+2141 LIAELKGEI
-2150 FLVPHTEE
+2150 FLVPNTGE
-2158 YQSASEYL
+2158 YQPASEYL

-2174 DIAES
+2174 DIAAAYAES
-2179 VAETDGRFA
+2179 DSRFA
-2188 ENVEALKLAMPEPLK
+2188 ENVTALEKAMPEPLK

-2222 QFIYETFETP
+2222 QFMYELFQTP

-2259 TWHIENKRADSS
+2259 TWHIENKKADSS

-2288 MEHLLN
+2288 MEQLLN

-2299 VYKPETYID
+2299 VYKSETYLD
-2308 QNGDEKE
+2308 LNGNEKE
-2315 RRVVDVKATKIV
+2315 RRVVDIKATKIV
-2327 QQKAGKIKQA
+2327 QQKAAKIKQA
-2337 FKDWIFKDPERAVQL
+2337 FKDWIFKDPERAIPL

-2446 FQKLYPGA
+2446 FQKLYPGS

-2462 DFKKENRQQLFAKI
+2462 DFKKENRQQLFSKI

-2496 SKERQVDI
+2496 SKERQVSI
-2504 LQEQIDDIMAGIEE
+2504 LQDQIDDIMAGIEE
-2518 LKKAEGSK
+2518 LKKAEGSR

-2547 KSHDD
+2547 KTHDD

-2559 GIDKLIIDESHEFK
+2559 GIDKLIVDEAHEFK

-2581 SNVAGISSSA
+2581 TNVAGISSSA

-2606 EKTGSKGV
+2606 EKTSGRGV

-2636 EYDFLKDHELNNFDN
+2636 EYDFLKDHGLSNFDN
-2651 WVTVFGQQKTEW
+2651 WVTVFGEQKTEW

-2739 GNIDPSV
+2739 GNVDPSV

-2765 IDPSFEDH
+2765 IDPSFEDS

-2807 PKKNSQSS
+2807 PKKNSQST
-2815 DKGEITDE
+2815 DKGENADE

-2837 FCVYDDIRDKLIQNG
+2837 FCVYDDIRDKLIVNG
-2852 INPEEIAYVHDA
+2852 IKPDEIAYVHDA

-2902 VALHNLDIPWRPSDL
+2902 IALHNLDIPWRPSDL

-2928 NQNSKAHVYN
+2928 NQNSVAHVFN

-3003 NEVKELNLLKSE
+3003 NEVKELNLLKAE

-3027 ATAPE
+3027 AVTPA
-3032 KIEKAE
+3032 KIENAE
-3038 TRLENLKSDREV
+3038 IRLENLKADRET

-3057 AETKLP
+3057 EETKLP
-3063 IFKITIDGTEYT
+3063 VFKITIDGTEYT

-3084 EDVVL
+3084 EDAVL
-3089 GFVKRS
+3089 DFVKKS
-3095 SDTNKEI
+3095 SDSEKEI

-3110 SVKAVMLGGEPD
+3110 SVKAVMFGNEPD

-3131 EHRCQLTSSFSA
+3131 EHKCALTSSFSA

-3149 STLYKIDQTIND
+3149 STLYKIDQTISD
-3161 AQNSV
+3161 AQNNV

-3171 DLENAQRIVA
+3171 DLENAQRIVN

-3193 TERLATLTEELNQ
+3193 TERLASLTDELNQ

-3214 APEKQRTCY
+3214 APEKKRTCY

-3233 FKDRQKTA
+3233 FKDRQKTT

-3248 NKNEIE
+3248 DKNEIE

>member
-1 MRVTAEQIERAN
+1 MKVTSEQIERAN
-13 LVNLPDFLRSQGFD
+13 LINLPDFLRSQGFV
-27 LKRVGKE
+27 LKPVGRE
-34 YVLTEHD
+34 YVLQEHD
-41 SLHIKDNAF
+41 SLHIKDNEA
-50 GERGK
+50 GEVGK
-55 WFRFSANEG
+55 WFRFSENKG
-64 GNNIQFVQ
+64 GSNIQFVQ
-72 KFLGFDFIS
+72 EFMGLDFIS

-86 SDEKAIPTKAHYHSN
+86 SNEKAIPFHSHSISKA
-101 QGHYANDLKVELPK
+101 EPPK
-115 EREIKVVDSQSITRI
+115 NREITLHESTDLSRTMH
-130 SGYLHGVRGLSAESL
+130 YLHNVRGLSTTSL
-145 AKLITEGRLSQEEKT
+145 EKLTAEGRLSQEEKT
-160 GNAVFKILDENGLLV
+160 GNAVFKIFDENGLLV
-175 GAEKVGTSESMRFK
+175 GAEKVGTSVSVRFK
-189 SFEKGSADGY
+189 SFDKGTADGY
-199 GFEMTKGNPVN
+199 GFEIVSGEPAN
-210 TYFFESAIDTVSFAD
+210 TYFFESAIDAISFAD
-225 LNPDLDNYRLVSMS
+225 LHSEQRDYRLVSMA
-239 GVKPSVVEMTM
+239 GVKPSVVTETM
-250 QRYGIQSENIY
+250 KRYAISPENIY
-261 ICTDNDKAGNEFAKR
+261 LCTDNDKAGNEFAEK
-276 LITQYPAMRRITP
+276 LIAQYPAMKRVTP
-289 QGAKD
+289 NGAKD
-294 WNDILRGRIERMKL
+294 WNDILQGRMNKMKR
-308 YGNTYWQ
+308 YGNPYWQ

-323 TVAIMREDTF
+323 TVAVMREDTF
-333 RQLQETLDK
+333 QQIQQALDK
-342 SGLNYCAYSGG
+342 SGLNYCAYSDGSST
-353 KNAMVAVNSSEVD
+353 MIAVNSSEID
-366 RFKSVTGLDDTLCR
+366 HFKNVTGLDESLCR
-380 LQKSSREHIPQDR
+380 LQKSGKEHIPQDK
-393 NIIGNTEFR
+393 NIIGNTDYK
-402 YIPQKTY
+402 YIPQKSY
-409 ISEDR
+409 ISEGR
-414 ETILKMAEIANK
+414 ETILKMAELANK
-426 ANIQFSARIY
+426 ANISFSARIY
-436 ANGKATM
+436 PSGKGVM
-443 TVSQADMPQMSAIRD
+443 TVSQADISQISAIRD
-458 EVKAMRKPMIQAY
+458 AVKAMRKPTIQNS
-471 RQASQKIIGNKPY
+471 RQTSQEIIGNRPY

-489 RQFMISQLTPEKY
+489 RQFMISPLTPDKY
-502 HKIEPKLFE
+502 HKIEPKLYE

-526 FTTERE
+526 FTTEKE
-532 EAQRFNAILRQTIAE
+532 NAPHFQAILRQTICE
-547 NLILENLQSMGLDDT
+547 NQILENLQNMGLDNQ

-567 ASSVEIASRN
+567 SSSIEIAARN
-577 GMVNVI
+577 NMTNVI

-591 DLAQLNT
+591 DIAQLGT
-598 MDNLLIAYLS
+598 MNDLLIGYLDQSNTS
-608 QTDTSRFLDNGIQL
+608 QFLDNGRKL
-622 DLLLSTKQQ
+622 DLLLSAKQE
-631 FDLAIAQRNELASFE
+631 FDLQIAQREELVSVE
-646 EIYTPEN
+646 EIDLPE
-653 DDTPEIP
+653 
-660 ENSVKIHFGDK
+660 S
-671 DKDWF
+671 
-676 TESDLLYDFVQQN
+676 
-689 PDMSFALANAVIS
+689 
-702 YLDEKQHAEREIES
+702 
-716 LNAGWYKKTDFA
+716 
-728 VATMIDGQEFTH
+728 
-740 TGRFDIGDGKG
+740 
-751 QGGGT
+751 
-756 LIDHIELFAKNSL
+756 
-769 NDRILYGDENS
+769 
-780 RESLNYVL
+780 
-788 NSVVPFL
+788 
-795 KENAELTAEEMIIL
+795 
-809 NRFKDDNPIRTAA
+809 
-822 DVEIAEPITF
+822 
-832 KLYQLKEGEEYH
+832 
-844 GMRFE
+844 
-849 SLDRNRLHSN
+849 
-859 QLNEEDYT
+859 
-867 LMYEG
+867 
-872 DLSQY
+872 
-877 SGNTVEEKLEVL
+877 
-889 FEEFNINKPANFMG
+889 
-903 HSMSVSDVVIVN
+903 
-915 DNAYYCDSV
+915 
-924 GFREYPEFLRQK
+924 
-936 EVEPPAIADFRAKT
+936 PAIATT
-950 EEDFKFYNFKPVEV
+950 EDY
-964 ENIVKDFVQR
+964 
-974 VFEEN
+974 
-979 GVDAQIHGAAVTGS
+979 
-993 RSRGLEKVDSSDVD
+993 L
-1007 VVIEIDSA
+1007 
-1015 LKEDALFNIIHGEAL
+1015 
-1030 TLEGY
+1030 
-1035 TIDINP
+1035 
-1041 IKADETGTLETY
+1041 AD
-1053 LPTAEAYLTE
+1053 
-1063 KAQHRKLSDL
+1063 KAQSTELSDL
-1073 DTAKQHI
+1073 DIAKQHI
-1080 ADYLDREFGGSAEFS
+1080 ADYYDREFGELAEFS
-1095 DISRLSLAYAVDE
+1095 DLSNISLAYTTDE
-1108 EHNLPIQ
+1108 EHNLLIQ
-1115 VYADLEQFK
+1115 VYADLEQYR
-1124 LTFEYDGMVVRDEQ
+1124 LIFEYDGNVVRDEQ
-1138 YNSLAEMNENALSVL
+1138 YNSFAEMNENALSVL
-1153 DYNDLVSLSDD
+1153 DFNDLVSLSDD
-1164 EISSVIQAKAV
+1164 EIASVIPTKA
-1175 EQLHSDKGIKA
+1175 SD
-1186 TDFMSAMGV
+1186 
-1195 NVVNMD
+1195 
-1201 KPEISKETELPFKVG
+1201 LPFKVG
-1216 DEIEFQGKEWQIES
+1216 DDIEFQGKEWHIDS
-1230 MNEERGRIMLTRDTG
+1230 INEDRGRIMLSRDTG
-1245 NIVMPVESIE
+1245 NVIMPQEGLE
-1255 TFLSEVVDY
+1255 TFLSEVVESA
-1264 VNRHAGIED
+1264 NHHAGIEN
-1273 LEQVDTAEIR
+1273 LEQMDTTIKEKSAE
-1283 ENIGK
+1283 
-1288 TENVQDILD
+1288 TEI
-1297 MVDGVTVAEK
+1297 
-1307 EPEPKSDL
+1307 SD
-1315 KTYDVFIYDK
+1315 D
-1325 ESGTDSPMRC
+1325 
-1335 QAKNTEE
+1335 A
-1342 AMKMADEYIERWNLV
+1342 
-1357 EAEITDIQLVEP
+1357 
-1369 KKELAKEEPTAE
+1369 
-1381 VSEDTPLFDE
+1381 PLFSE
-1391 SVIADAGLGFV
+1391 NAIADAGLGFIAD
-1402 PDKGFEALGNTNQ
+1402 DKEFKPFGNGKK
-1415 EYQQLSLFGEPEP
+1415 EYEQLTLFGESEP
-1428 ISKPASTQ
+1428 VNSSASAQ
-1436 TYTPIE
+1436 AITPVQ

-1455 LYKEI
+1455 LHKEI

-1477 ENNNPANKEFADFL
+1477 QENNPSNQEFADFL
-1491 RDEYG
+1491 KNEYG

-1503 GNIFMVDHDSKGMQ
+1503 GNIFSVDHDSKGIH
-1517 FTVRSTDDSISNETF
+1517 FTLRSVDNGISKETF
-1532 EFSWTEVAKLTADL
+1532 DFSWTEVAKLTADL
-1546 IKHDKY
+1546 IQHDKY
-1552 LTQDEIDRRNQRE
+1552 ITQKDIDRRNRRGSKTE
-1565 AKSKKSADEPKIEK
+1565 KSDIKPENIAAPDEKLEQQIKADEK
-1579 AVTTETPQK
+1579 T
-1588 SEPEQEKP
+1588 
-1596 QNFAITDDKLGE
+1596 QNFTITDDNLGE

-1614 FHNNMEAVRTLKQ
+1614 FKNNLLAIQTLKQ
-1627 IEREDRRAT
+1627 IESEDRTAT

-1651 ISQAFDSD
+1651 LAQAFDSE
-1659 NQQWDKEFSQL
+1659 NEQWSKEFAQL
-1670 FDELTPKEYEDARK
+1670 SDALTPKEYEDARK

-1703 LEKFGFKGGNLL
+1703 LDKFGFNGGNLL
-1715 EPAMGVG
+1715 EPSCGVG
-1722 NFVGKMPSE
+1722 NFLGKMPSE
-1731 MAENTHVYG
+1731 MAEHTNIYG

-1754 YPDADIQVTGFEH
+1754 YPDADIQITGFESTH
-1767 TNFQNSSFD
+1767 FQNGSFD
-1776 VAVGNVPFGDL
+1776 AAVGNVPFGDL

-1793 YGTTKLHDFFF
+1793 YSTTKLHDFFF
-1804 AQTLDKVKDGG
+1804 AQTLDKVKEGG

-1827 KKDESFRKQLA
+1827 KKDESFRMQLA
-1838 EKADL
+1838 QKADL
-1843 IGAIRLPNNAFKA
+1843 IGAVRLPNNAFKA

-1876 EEFPDWVHLGK
+1876 EELPDWVHLGK
-1887 TEDGLRVNSYFAENP
+1887 TEDGLQVNSYFAENP

-1921 TMCVPIEGADLR
+1921 TMCIPIDGADLR
-1933 QQIYEAVQRL
+1933 QQIHEAVQKL
-1943 DTQISAVKTNDVFK
+1943 DTQISAVKTNEVFR
-1957 FSNGQV
+1957 FSDKQV
-1963 TMTAKELR
+1963 TMTAAELR
-1971 PFSFFKDDKGDIFL
+1971 PFSFFKDDKGDIYL
-1985 KGGEDRLGKFDV
+1985 KGGESKLGNFDV
-1997 SKVMDTKSKDYG
+1997 SKVMDTKSKDYD

-2022 ELLRIQAEDKLEN
+2022 ELLRVQADDKPEN
-2035 EIKAVQNKLSTQYD
+2035 EIKAVQQKLSSQYD

-2057 LHSRKNRSVL
+2057 LHSHKNRQVL

-2074 LLLTLEKEIDK
+2074 LLLTLEKEFDK

-2128 AYMSKLTDMSQEL
+2128 EYMSKLTDMSQEL
-2141 LISELKGEI
+2141 LIAELKGEI
-2150 FLVPHTEE
+2150 FLVPNTEE

-2166 SGDIRQKL
+2166 SGDICQKL
-2174 DIAES
+2174 DIAAAYAES
-2179 VAETDGRFA
+2179 DSRFA
-2188 ENVEALKLAMPEPLK
+2188 ENVTVLEKAMPEPLK

-2222 QFIYETFETP
+2222 QFMYELFQTP

-2288 MEHLLN
+2288 MEQLLN

-2299 VYKPETYID
+2299 VYKSETYLD
-2308 QNGDEKE
+2308 LNGNEKE
-2315 RRVVDVKATKIV
+2315 RRVVDIKATKIV
-2327 QQKAGKIKQA
+2327 QQKAAKIKQA
-2337 FKDWIFKDPERAVQL
+2337 FKDWIFKDPERAIPL

-2361 SIRPREYDGSAL
+2361 SISPREYDGSAL

-2446 FQKLYPGA
+2446 FQKLYPGS

-2462 DFKKENRQQLFAKI
+2462 DFKKENRQQLFSKI

-2496 SKERQVDI
+2496 SKERQVSI
-2504 LQEQIDDIMAGIEE
+2504 LQDQIDDIMAGIEE
-2518 LKKAEGSK
+2518 LKKAEGSR

-2547 KSHDD
+2547 KTHDD

-2559 GIDKLIIDESHEFK
+2559 GIDKLIVDEAHEFK

-2581 SNVAGISSSA
+2581 TNVAGISSSA

-2606 EKTGSKGV
+2606 EKTSGRGV

-2636 EYDFLKDHELNNFDN
+2636 EYDFLKDHGLSNFDN
-2651 WVTVFGQQKTEW
+2651 WVTVFGEQKTEW

-2739 GNIDPSV
+2739 GNVDPSV

-2765 IDPSFEDH
+2765 IDPSFEDS

-2807 PKKNSQSS
+2807 PKKNSQST
-2815 DKGEITDE
+2815 DKGENADE

-2837 FCVYDDIRDKLIQNG
+2837 FCVYDDIRDKLIVNG
-2852 INPEEIAYVHDA
+2852 IKPDEIAYVHDA

-2902 VALHNLDIPWRPSDL
+2902 IALHNLDIPWRPSDL

-2928 NQNSKAHVYN
+2928 NQNSVAHVFN

-3003 NEVKELNLLKSE
+3003 NEVKELNLLKAE

-3027 ATAPE
+3027 AVTPA
-3032 KIEKAE
+3032 KIENAE
-3038 TRLENLKSDREV
+3038 IRLENLKADRET

-3057 AETKLP
+3057 EETKLP
-3063 IFKITIDGTEYT
+3063 VFKITIDGTEYT

-3084 EDVVL
+3084 EDAVL
-3089 GFVKRS
+3089 DFVKKS
-3095 SDTNKEI
+3095 SDSEKEI

-3110 SVKAVMLGGEPD
+3110 SVKAVMFGNEPD

-3131 EHRCQLTSSFSA
+3131 EHKCALTSSFSA

-3149 STLYKIDQTIND
+3149 STLYKIDQTISD
-3161 AQNSV
+3161 TQNSI

-3171 DLENAQRIVA
+3171 NLENAMRIVN
-3181 TPFPQQAELEQK
+3181 TPFPQQAELEEK
-3193 TERLATLTEELNQ
+3193 TERLTALTEELNQ
-3206 AAIEAKKN
+3206 AAMEAKKN

-3233 FKDRQKTA
+3233 FKDRQKTT

-3248 NKNEIE
+3248 DKNEIE

>member
-1 MRVTAEQIERAN
+1 MKVTSEQIERAN
-13 LVNLPDFLRSQGFD
+13 LINLPDFLRSQGFV
-27 LKRVGKE
+27 LKPVGRE
-34 YVLTEHD
+34 YVLQEHD
-41 SLHIKDNAF
+41 SLHIKDNEA
-50 GERGK
+50 GEVGK
-55 WFRFSANEG
+55 WFRFSENKG
-64 GNNIQFVQ
+64 GSNIQFVQ
-72 KFLGFDFIS
+72 EFMGLDFIS

-86 SDEKAIPTKAHYHSN
+86 SNEKAIPFHSHSISKA
-101 QGHYANDLKVELPK
+101 EPPK
-115 EREIKVVDSQSITRI
+115 NREITLHESTDLSRTMH
-130 SGYLHGVRGLSAESL
+130 YLHNVRGLSTTSL
-145 AKLITEGRLSQEEKT
+145 EKLTAEGRLSQEEKT
-160 GNAVFKILDENGLLV
+160 GNAVFKIFDENGLLV
-175 GAEKVGTSESMRFK
+175 GAEKVGTSVSVRFK
-189 SFEKGSADGY
+189 SFDKGTADGY
-199 GFEMTKGNPVN
+199 GFEIVSGEPAN
-210 TYFFESAIDTVSFAD
+210 TYFFESAIDAISFAD
-225 LNPDLDNYRLVSMS
+225 LHSEQRDYRLVSMA
-239 GVKPSVVEMTM
+239 GVKPSVVTETM
-250 QRYGIQSENIY
+250 KRYAISPENIY
-261 ICTDNDKAGNEFAKR
+261 LCTDNDKAGNEFAEK
-276 LITQYPAMRRITP
+276 LIAQYPAMKRVTP
-289 QGAKD
+289 NGAKD
-294 WNDILRGRIERMKL
+294 WNDILQGRMNKMKR
-308 YGNTYWQ
+308 YGNPYWQ

-323 TVAIMREDTF
+323 TVAVMREDTF
-333 RQLQETLDK
+333 QQIQQALDK
-342 SGLNYCAYSGG
+342 SGLNYCAYSDGSST
-353 KNAMVAVNSSEVD
+353 MIAVNSSEID
-366 RFKSVTGLDDTLCR
+366 HFKNVTGLDESLCR
-380 LQKSSREHIPQDR
+380 LQKSGKEHIPQDK
-393 NIIGNTEFR
+393 NIIGNTDYK
-402 YIPQKTY
+402 YIPQKSY

-414 ETILKMAEIANK
+414 ETILKMAELANK
-426 ANIQFSARIY
+426 ANISFSARIY
-436 ANGKATM
+436 PSGKGVM
-443 TVSQADMPQMSAIRD
+443 TVSQADVSQISAIQD
-458 EVKAMRKPMIQAY
+458 AVKAMRKPTIQNS
-471 RQASQKIIGNKPY
+471 RQASQEIIGNRSY

-489 RQFMISQLTPEKY
+489 RQVMISPLTPDKY
-502 HKIEPKLFE
+502 HKMEPKLYE

-526 FTTERE
+526 FTTEKE
-532 EAQRFNAILRQTIAE
+532 NTPHFQAILRQTICE
-547 NLILENLQSMGLDDT
+547 NQILENLQNMGLDNQ
-562 QIQAL
+562 QIQTL
-567 ASSVEIASRN
+567 SSSIEIAARN
-577 GMVNVI
+577 NMANVI

-591 DLAQLNT
+591 DIAQLGT
-598 MDNLLIAYLS
+598 MNDLLIGYLDQS
-608 QTDTSRFLDNGIQL
+608 DTSQFLDNGRQL
-622 DLLLSTKQQ
+622 DLLLSAKQE
-631 FDLAIAQRNELASFE
+631 FDLQIAQREELVSAE
-646 EIYTPEN
+646 EIVLPE
-653 DDTPEIP
+653 
-660 ENSVKIHFGDK
+660 S
-671 DKDWF
+671 
-676 TESDLLYDFVQQN
+676 
-689 PDMSFALANAVIS
+689 
-702 YLDEKQHAEREIES
+702 
-716 LNAGWYKKTDFA
+716 
-728 VATMIDGQEFTH
+728 
-740 TGRFDIGDGKG
+740 
-751 QGGGT
+751 
-756 LIDHIELFAKNSL
+756 
-769 NDRILYGDENS
+769 
-780 RESLNYVL
+780 
-788 NSVVPFL
+788 
-795 KENAELTAEEMIIL
+795 
-809 NRFKDDNPIRTAA
+809 
-822 DVEIAEPITF
+822 
-832 KLYQLKEGEEYH
+832 
-844 GMRFE
+844 
-849 SLDRNRLHSN
+849 
-859 QLNEEDYT
+859 
-867 LMYEG
+867 
-872 DLSQY
+872 
-877 SGNTVEEKLEVL
+877 
-889 FEEFNINKPANFMG
+889 
-903 HSMSVSDVVIVN
+903 
-915 DNAYYCDSV
+915 
-924 GFREYPEFLRQK
+924 
-936 EVEPPAIADFRAKT
+936 PAIA
-950 EEDFKFYNFKPVEV
+950 
-964 ENIVKDFVQR
+964 
-974 VFEEN
+974 
-979 GVDAQIHGAAVTGS
+979 
-993 RSRGLEKVDSSDVD
+993 
-1007 VVIEIDSA
+1007 
-1015 LKEDALFNIIHGEAL
+1015 
-1030 TLEGY
+1030 
-1035 TIDINP
+1035 
-1041 IKADETGTLETY
+1041 
-1053 LPTAEAYLTE
+1053 TAEAYLAD
-1063 KAQHRKLSDL
+1063 KAQSTELSDL
-1073 DTAKQHI
+1073 DIAKQHI
-1080 ADYLDREFGGSAEFS
+1080 ADYYDQEFGELAEFS
-1095 DISRLSLAYAVDE
+1095 DLSNISLAYTTDE
-1108 EHNLPIQ
+1108 EHDLPIQ
-1115 VYADLEQFK
+1115 VYADLEQYR
-1124 LTFEYDGMVVRDEQ
+1124 LIFEYDGNVVRDEQ

-1153 DYNDLVSLSDD
+1153 DFNDLVSLSDD
-1164 EISSVIQAKAV
+1164 EIASVIPTKA
-1175 EQLHSDKGIKA
+1175 SD
-1186 TDFMSAMGV
+1186 
-1195 NVVNMD
+1195 
-1201 KPEISKETELPFKVG
+1201 LPFKVG
-1216 DEIEFQGKEWQIES
+1216 DDIEFQGKEWHIDS
-1230 MNEERGRIMLTRDTG
+1230 INEDRGRIMLSRDTG
-1245 NIVMPVESIE
+1245 NVIMPQEGLE
-1255 TFLSEVVDY
+1255 TFLSEVVESA
-1264 VNRHAGIED
+1264 NHHAGIEN
-1273 LEQVDTAEIR
+1273 LEQMDTTIKEKSAE
-1283 ENIGK
+1283 
-1288 TENVQDILD
+1288 TEI
-1297 MVDGVTVAEK
+1297 
-1307 EPEPKSDL
+1307 SD
-1315 KTYDVFIYDK
+1315 D
-1325 ESGTDSPMRC
+1325 
-1335 QAKNTEE
+1335 A
-1342 AMKMADEYIERWNLV
+1342 
-1357 EAEITDIQLVEP
+1357 
-1369 KKELAKEEPTAE
+1369 
-1381 VSEDTPLFDE
+1381 PLFSE
-1391 SVIADAGLGFV
+1391 NAIADAGLGFIAD
-1402 PDKGFEALGNTNQ
+1402 DKEFKPFGNGKK
-1415 EYQQLSLFGEPEP
+1415 EYEQLTLFGESEP
-1428 ISKPASTQ
+1428 VNSSASAQ
-1436 TYTPIE
+1436 AITPVQ

-1455 LYKEI
+1455 LHKEI

-1477 ENNNPANKEFADFL
+1477 QENNPSNQEFADFL
-1491 RDEYG
+1491 KNEYG

-1503 GNIFMVDHDSKGMQ
+1503 GNIFSVDHDSKGIQ
-1517 FTVRSTDDSISNETF
+1517 FTLRSVDNGISKETF
-1532 EFSWTEVAKLTADL
+1532 DFSWTEVAKLTADL
-1546 IKHDKY
+1546 IQHDKY
-1552 LTQDEIDRRNQRE
+1552 ITQDDIDRRIQRE
-1565 AKSKKSADEPKIEK
+1565 SKTEKSDIKLENISAPDEKSESKIKADEK
-1579 AVTTETPQK
+1579 T
-1588 SEPEQEKP
+1588 
-1596 QNFAITDDKLGE
+1596 QNFTITDDNLGE

-1614 FHNNMEAVRTLKQ
+1614 FKNNLLAIQTLKQ
-1627 IEREDRRAT
+1627 IESEDRTAT
-1636 PEEQEIL
+1636 SEEQEIL

-1651 ISQAFDSD
+1651 LAQAFDSE
-1659 NQQWDKEFSQL
+1659 NAQWSKEFAQL
-1670 FDELTPKEYEDARK
+1670 SDALTPEEYEAARK

-1703 LEKFGFKGGNLL
+1703 LEKFGFNGGNLL
-1715 EPAMGVG
+1715 EPSCGVG
-1722 NFVGKMPSE
+1722 NFIGKMPSE
-1731 MAENTHVYG
+1731 MAGQTNVYG
-1740 VEIDSISGRIAKQL
+1740 VEIDSVSGRIAKQL
-1754 YPDADIQVTGFEH
+1754 YPDADIQITGFEN
-1767 TNFQNSSFD
+1767 TNFQNGSFD
-1776 VAVGNVPFGDL
+1776 VTVGNVPFGDL

-1804 AQTLDKVKDGG
+1804 AQTLDKVKEGG

-1827 KKDESFRKQLA
+1827 KKDESFRRQLA

-1843 IGAIRLPNNAFKA
+1843 VGAVRLPNTAFKA
-1856 NAGTEVTSDIIFL
+1856 NAGTEVTSDILFL

-1876 EEFPDWVHLGK
+1876 EELPDWVHLGK
-1887 TEDGLRVNSYFAENP
+1887 TEGGLRVNSYFAENP

-1921 TMCVPIEGADLR
+1921 TMCIPIEGADLR
-1933 QQIYEAVQRL
+1933 QQIHEAVQKL
-1943 DTQISAVKTNDVFK
+1943 DTQISAVKTNEVFR
-1957 FSNGQV
+1957 FSDKQV
-1963 TMTAKELR
+1963 TMTAAELR
-1971 PFSFFKDDKGDIFL
+1971 PFSFFKDDKGDIYL
-1985 KGGEDRLGKFDV
+1985 KGGESKLGNFDV

-2022 ELLRIQAEDKLEN
+2022 ELLRVQADDKPEN
-2035 EIKAVQNKLSTQYD
+2035 EIKAVQQKLSSQYD

-2057 LHSRKNRSVL
+2057 LHSRKNRQVL

-2074 LLLTLEKEIDK
+2074 LLLTLEKEFDK
-2085 DKLIAKSDIFT
+2085 DKLIEKSDIFT

-2128 AYMSKLTDMSQEL
+2128 EYMSKLTDMSQEL
-2141 LISELKGEI
+2141 LIAELKGEI
-2150 FLVPHTEE
+2150 FLVPNTGE
-2158 YQSASEYL
+2158 YQPASEYL

-2174 DIAES
+2174 DIAAAYAES
-2179 VAETDGRFA
+2179 DSRFA
-2188 ENVEALKLAMPEPLK
+2188 ENVTALEKAMPEPLK

-2211 GATWIPKELYQ
+2211 GAIWIPKELYQ
-2222 QFIYETFETP
+2222 QFMYELFQTP

-2259 TWHIENKRADSS
+2259 TWHIENKKADSS

-2288 MEHLLN
+2288 MEQLLN

-2299 VYKPETYID
+2299 VYKSETYLD
-2308 QNGDEKE
+2308 LNGNEKE
-2315 RRVVDVKATKIV
+2315 RRVVDIKATKIV
-2327 QQKAGKIKQA
+2327 QQKAAKIKQA
-2337 FKDWIFKDPERAVQL
+2337 FKDWIFKDPERAIPL

-2446 FQKLYPGA
+2446 FQKLYPGS

-2462 DFKKENRQQLFAKI
+2462 DFKKENRQQLFSKI

-2496 SKERQVDI
+2496 SKERQVSI
-2504 LQEQIDDIMAGIEE
+2504 LQDQIDDIMAGIEE
-2518 LKKAEGSK
+2518 LKKAEGSR

-2547 KSHDD
+2547 KTHDD

-2559 GIDKLIIDESHEFK
+2559 GIDKLIVDEAHEFK

-2581 SNVAGISSSA
+2581 TNVAGISSSA

-2606 EKTGSKGV
+2606 EKTSGRGV

-2636 EYDFLKDHELNNFDN
+2636 EYDFLKDHGLSNFDN
-2651 WVTVFGQQKTEW
+2651 WVTVFGEQKTEW

-2739 GNIDPSV
+2739 GNVDPSV

-2765 IDPSFEDH
+2765 IDPSFEDS

-2807 PKKNSQSS
+2807 PKKNSQST
-2815 DKGEITDE
+2815 DKGENADE

-2837 FCVYDDIRDKLIQNG
+2837 FCVYDDIRDKLIVNG
-2852 INPEEIAYVHDA
+2852 IKPDEIAYVHDA

-2902 VALHNLDIPWRPSDL
+2902 IALHNLDIPWRPSDL

-2928 NQNSKAHVYN
+2928 NQNSVAHVFN

-3003 NEVKELNLLKSE
+3003 NEVKELNLLKAE

-3027 ATAPE
+3027 AVTPA
-3032 KIEKAE
+3032 KIENAE
-3038 TRLENLKSDREV
+3038 IRLENLKADRET

-3057 AETKLP
+3057 EETKLP
-3063 IFKITIDGTEYT
+3063 VFKITIDGTEYT

-3084 EDVVL
+3084 EDAVL
-3089 GFVKRS
+3089 DFVKKS
-3095 SDTNKEI
+3095 SDSEKEI

-3110 SVKAVMLGGEPD
+3110 SVKAVMFGNEPD

-3131 EHRCQLTSSFSA
+3131 EHKCALTSSFSA

-3149 STLYKIDQTIND
+3149 STLYKIDQTISD
-3161 AQNSV
+3161 TQNSI

-3171 DLENAQRIVA
+3171 NLENAMRIVN
-3181 TPFPQQAELEQK
+3181 TPFPQQAELEEK
-3193 TERLATLTEELNQ
+3193 TERLTALTEELNQ
-3206 AAIEAKKN
+3206 AAMEAKKN

-3233 FKDRQKTA
+3233 FKDRQKTT

-3248 NKNEIE
+3248 DKNEIE

>member
-1 MRVTAEQIERAN
+1 MRVTPEQIERAN
-13 LVNLPDFLRSQGFD
+13 LVNLPDFLRSQGFV
-27 LKRVGKE
+27 LKPVGRE
-34 YVLTEHD
+34 YILQEHD
-41 SLHIKDNAF
+41 SLHIKDNKA
-50 GERGK
+50 GEVGK
-55 WFRFSANEG
+55 WFRFSENRG
-64 GNNIQFVQ
+64 GSNIQFVQ
-72 KFLGFDFIS
+72 EFMGLDFVS

-86 SDEKAIPTKAHYHSN
+86 SNEKAIPFHSHSISKA
-101 QGHYANDLKVELPK
+101 EPPK
-115 EREIKVVDSQSITRI
+115 NREITLHESTDLSRI
-130 SGYLHGVRGLSAESL
+130 MHYLHHVRGLSIASL
-145 AKLITEGRLSQEEKT
+145 EKLTDEGRLSQEEKT
-160 GNAVFKILDENGLLV
+160 GNSVFKIFDENGLLV
-175 GAEKVGTSESMRFK
+175 CAEKVGTSVSVRFK
-189 SFEKGSADGY
+189 SFDKGAANGY
-199 GFEMTKGNPVN
+199 GFEMVIGEPKS
-210 TYFFESAIDTVSFAD
+210 TYFFESAIDAISFAD
-225 LNPDLDNYRLVSMS
+225 LHSEQSDYRLVSMA
-239 GVKPSVVEMTM
+239 GVKPSVVTETM
-250 QRYGIQSENIY
+250 KRYAISPENIY
-261 ICTDNDKAGNEFAKR
+261 LCTDNDKAGNEFAEK
-276 LITQYPAMRRITP
+276 LIARYPAMKRVTP
-289 QGAKD
+289 NGAKD
-294 WNDILRGRIERMKL
+294 WNDILQGRINKMKR
-308 YGNTYWQ
+308 YGNPYWQ

-323 TVAIMREDTF
+323 TVAVMREDTF
-333 RQLQETLDK
+333 QQIQQALDK
-342 SGLNYCAYSGG
+342 SGLNYCAYSDGS
-353 KNAMVAVNSSEVD
+353 NTMIAVNSSEIGH
-366 RFKSVTGLDDTLCR
+366 FKNVTGLDESLCR
-380 LQKSSREHIPQDR
+380 LQKSGKEHIPQDK
-393 NIIGNTEFR
+393 NIIGNTDYK
-402 YIPQKTY
+402 YIPQKSY
-409 ISEDR
+409 INEDR
-414 ETILKMAEIANK
+414 ETILKMAELANK
-426 ANIQFSARIY
+426 ANISFSARIY
-436 ANGKATM
+436 PSGKGVM
-443 TVSQADMPQMSAIRD
+443 TVSQADISQISTIQDA
-458 EVKAMRKPMIQAY
+458 VKAMRKPMIQNS
-471 RQASQKIIGNKPY
+471 RQASQEIIGNRPY

-489 RQFMISQLTPEKY
+489 RQFMISPLTPDKY
-502 HKIEPKLFE
+502 HKIEPKLYE

-526 FTTERE
+526 FTTEKE
-532 EAQRFNAILRQTIAE
+532 NAPHFQAILRQTICE
-547 NLILENLQSMGLDDT
+547 NQILENLQNMGLDNQ

-567 ASSVEIASRN
+567 SSSIGIAARN
-577 GMVNVI
+577 NMANVI

-591 DLAQLNT
+591 DITQLGT
-598 MDNLLIAYLS
+598 MNDLLIGYLDQS
-608 QTDTSRFLDNGIQL
+608 DTSRFLDNSRQL
-622 DLLLSTKQQ
+622 DLLLSAKQE
-631 FDLAIAQRNELASFE
+631 FDLQIAQREELISAE
-646 EIYTPEN
+646 EIILPES
-653 DDTPEIP
+653 P
-660 ENSVKIHFGDK
+660 
-671 DKDWF
+671 
-676 TESDLLYDFVQQN
+676 
-689 PDMSFALANAVIS
+689 VI
-702 YLDEKQHAEREIES
+702 
-716 LNAGWYKKTDFA
+716 
-728 VATMIDGQEFTH
+728 ATT
-740 TGRFDIGDGKG
+740 
-751 QGGGT
+751 
-756 LIDHIELFAKNSL
+756 
-769 NDRILYGDENS
+769 
-780 RESLNYVL
+780 
-788 NSVVPFL
+788 
-795 KENAELTAEEMIIL
+795 
-809 NRFKDDNPIRTAA
+809 
-822 DVEIAEPITF
+822 
-832 KLYQLKEGEEYH
+832 
-844 GMRFE
+844 
-849 SLDRNRLHSN
+849 
-859 QLNEEDYT
+859 EDY
-867 LMYEG
+867 L
-872 DLSQY
+872 
-877 SGNTVEEKLEVL
+877 
-889 FEEFNINKPANFMG
+889 
-903 HSMSVSDVVIVN
+903 
-915 DNAYYCDSV
+915 
-924 GFREYPEFLRQK
+924 
-936 EVEPPAIADFRAKT
+936 AD
-950 EEDFKFYNFKPVEV
+950 
-964 ENIVKDFVQR
+964 
-974 VFEEN
+974 
-979 GVDAQIHGAAVTGS
+979 
-993 RSRGLEKVDSSDVD
+993 
-1007 VVIEIDSA
+1007 
-1015 LKEDALFNIIHGEAL
+1015 
-1030 TLEGY
+1030 
-1035 TIDINP
+1035 
-1041 IKADETGTLETY
+1041 
-1053 LPTAEAYLTE
+1053 
-1063 KAQHRKLSDL
+1063 KAQSTELSDL
-1073 DTAKQHI
+1073 DIAKQHI
-1080 ADYLDREFGGSAEFS
+1080 ADYYDREFGELAEFS
-1095 DISRLSLAYAVDE
+1095 DLSNISLAYTTDE

-1115 VYADLEQFK
+1115 VYADLEQYR
-1124 LTFEYDGMVVRDEQ
+1124 LIFEYDGNVVRDEQ
-1138 YNSLAEMNENALSVL
+1138 YNSLSEMNENALSVL
-1153 DYNDLVSLSDD
+1153 DFNDLVSLSDD
-1164 EISSVIQAKAV
+1164 EIASVIPTKT
-1175 EQLHSDKGIKA
+1175 SD
-1186 TDFMSAMGV
+1186 
-1195 NVVNMD
+1195 
-1201 KPEISKETELPFKVG
+1201 LPFKVG
-1216 DEIEFQGKEWQIES
+1216 DDIEFQGKEWHIDS
-1230 MNEERGRIMLTRDTG
+1230 INEDRGRIMLSRDTG
-1245 NIVMPVESIE
+1245 NVIMPQGGLE
-1255 TFLSEVVDY
+1255 TFLSEVVESA
-1264 VNRHAGIED
+1264 NRHAGIEN
-1273 LEQVDTAEIR
+1273 LEQSDTEKVHKSIVDTD
-1283 ENIGK
+1283 
-1288 TENVQDILD
+1288 TLD
-1297 MVDGVTVAEK
+1297 TADKSIANEK
-1307 EPEPKSDL
+1307 ESEQKSGL
-1315 KTYDVFIYDK
+1315 LTFDVYIYDR
-1325 ESGTDSPMRC
+1325 ESGTNSPMRC
-1335 QAKNTEE
+1335 QAKNTAE
-1342 AMKMADEYIERWNLV
+1342 AKKIADEYINRWNLV
-1357 EAEITDIQLVEP
+1357 DAEITDVQLVAPE
-1369 KKELAKEEPTAE
+1369 KELVKDESITEKSAE
-1381 VSEDTPLFDE
+1381 TEISDDAPLFSE
-1391 SVIADAGLGFV
+1391 NAIADAGLGFV
-1402 PDKGFEALGNTNQ
+1402 ADDKEFKPFGNEKQ
-1415 EYQQLSLFGEPEP
+1415 EYEQLTLFGESEP
-1428 ISKPASTQ
+1428 VNSSVSAKTI
-1436 TYTPIE
+1436 TPVQ

-1455 LYKEI
+1455 LHKEI

-1477 ENNNPANKEFADFL
+1477 QENNPSNQEFADFL
-1491 RDEYG
+1491 KNEYG

-1503 GNIFMVDHDSKGMQ
+1503 GNIFSVDHDSKGIQ
-1517 FTVRSTDDSISNETF
+1517 FTLRSVDNGISKETF
-1532 EFSWTEVAKLTADL
+1532 DFSWTEVAKLTADL
-1546 IKHDKY
+1546 IQHDKY
-1552 LTQDEIDRRNQRE
+1552 ITQDDIDRRIQRE
-1565 AKSKKSADEPKIEK
+1565 SKTEKSDIKLENISAPDEKSESKIKADEK
-1579 AVTTETPQK
+1579 T
-1588 SEPEQEKP
+1588 
-1596 QNFAITDDKLGE
+1596 QNFTITDDNLGE

-1614 FHNNMEAVRTLKQ
+1614 FKNNLLAIQTLKQ
-1627 IEREDRRAT
+1627 IESENRTAT
-1636 PEEQEIL
+1636 PEEQEFL

-1651 ISQAFDSD
+1651 LAQAFDSE
-1659 NQQWDKEFSQL
+1659 NEQWSEEFAQL
-1670 FDELTPKEYEDARK
+1670 SDALTPKEYEDARK

-1703 LEKFGFKGGNLL
+1703 LDKFGFNGGNLL
-1715 EPAMGVG
+1715 EPSCGVG
-1722 NFVGKMPSE
+1722 NFLGKMPSE
-1731 MAENTHVYG
+1731 MAEHTNIYG
-1740 VEIDSISGRIAKQL
+1740 VEIDSNSGRIAKQL
-1754 YPDADIQVTGFEH
+1754 YPDADIQITGFESTH
-1767 TNFQNSSFD
+1767 FQNGSFD
-1776 VAVGNVPFGDL
+1776 AAVGNVPFGDL

-1804 AQTLDKVKDGG
+1804 AQTLDKVKEGG

-1827 KKDESFRKQLA
+1827 KKDESFRIQLA

-1876 EEFPDWVHLGK
+1876 EELPDWVHLGK

-1921 TMCVPIEGADLR
+1921 TMCIPIEGADLR
-1933 QQIYEAVQRL
+1933 QQIHEAVQKLNAR
-1943 DTQISAVKTNDVFK
+1943 ISQVKTNTVFQ
-1957 FSNGQV
+1957 FSDKQV
-1963 TMTAKELR
+1963 TMTAAELR
-1971 PFSFFKDDKGDIFL
+1971 PFSFFKDDKGDIYL
-1985 KGGEDRLGKFDV
+1985 KGGESKLGNFDV
-1997 SKVMDTKSKDYG
+1997 SKVMDTKSKDYD

-2022 ELLRIQAEDKLEN
+2022 ELLKVQADDRPEN
-2035 EIKAVQNKLSTQYD
+2035 EIKAVQQKLSVQYD

-2074 LLLTLEKEIDK
+2074 LLLTLEKDIDK

-2108 VDTALEALAISM
+2108 VDTALEALTISM

-2128 AYMSKLTDMSQEL
+2128 AYMSKLTDMSEEM
-2141 LISELKGEI
+2141 LISELKSEI
-2150 FLVPHTEE
+2150 FLDPDTNT

-2174 DIAES
+2174 DIAAAYAES
-2179 VAETDGRFA
+2179 DSRFA
-2188 ENVEALKLAMPEPLK
+2188 ENVTTLEKAMPEPLK

-2222 QFIYETFETP
+2222 QFMYELFQTP

-2288 MEHLLN
+2288 MEQLLN

-2299 VYKPETYID
+2299 VYKSETYLD
-2308 QNGDEKE
+2308 LNGNEKE
-2315 RRVVDVKATKIV
+2315 RRVVDIKATKIV
-2327 QQKAGKIKQA
+2327 QQKAAKIKQA
-2337 FKDWIFKDPERAVQL
+2337 FKDWIFRDPERAIPL

-2411 TFEMIATAM
+2411 TFEMIAAAM

-2496 SKERQVDI
+2496 SKERQVSI
-2504 LQEQIDDIMAGIEE
+2504 LQDQINDIMAGIEE
-2518 LKKAEGSK
+2518 LKKAEGSR

-2547 KSHDD
+2547 KTHDD

-2559 GIDKLIIDESHEFK
+2559 GIDKLIIDEAHEFK

-2581 SNVAGISSSA
+2581 TNVAGISSSA

-2606 EKTGSKGV
+2606 EKTGSRGV

-2636 EYDFLKDHELNNFDN
+2636 EYDFLKDHGLSNFDN
-2651 WVTVFGQQKTEW
+2651 WVTVFGEQKTEW

-2773 PDTKLNQCVRNVTQ
+2773 PDTKLNQCVKNVTQ

-2852 INPEEIAYVHDA
+2852 IKPEEIAYVHDA

-2880 EVRVLLGSTG
+2880 EVRALLGSTG

-2902 VALHNLDIPWRPSDL
+2902 IALHNLDIPWRPSDL

-2928 NQNSKAHVYN
+2928 NQNSVAHVFN

-3003 NEVKELNLLKSE
+3003 NEVKELNLLKAE

-3027 ATAPE
+3027 AVTPA

-3038 TRLENLKSDREV
+3038 ERLENLKADRET

-3057 AETKLP
+3057 EETKLP
-3063 IFKITIDGTEYT
+3063 VFKITIAGTEYT
-3075 DRKEAAQAL
+3075 DCKEAAQAL

-3089 GFVKRS
+3089 DFVKKS
-3095 SDTNKEI
+3095 SDSEKEI

-3110 SVKAVMLGGEPD
+3110 SVKAVMFGNEPD
-3122 ISITMKGNA
+3122 ISVTMKGNA
-3131 EHRCQLTSSFSA
+3131 EHECALTSSFSA

-3149 STLYKIDQTIND
+3149 STLYKIDQTISD
-3161 AQNSV
+3161 TQNSI

-3171 DLENAQRIVA
+3171 NLENAMRIVN
-3181 TPFPQQAELEQK
+3181 TPFPQQAELEEK
-3193 TERLATLTEELNQ
+3193 TERLTALTEELNQ
-3206 AAIEAKKN
+3206 AAMEAKKN

-3241 KPKERSQ
+3241 KPKERNQ
-3248 NKNEIE
+3248 DKNEIE

>member
-1 MRVTAEQIERAN
+1 MA
-13 LVNLPDFLRSQGFD
+13 
-27 LKRVGKE
+27 
-34 YVLTEHD
+34 
-41 SLHIKDNAF
+41 
-50 GERGK
+50 
-55 WFRFSANEG
+55 
-64 GNNIQFVQ
+64 
-72 KFLGFDFIS
+72 
-81 AVELL
+81 
-86 SDEKAIPTKAHYHSN
+86 
-101 QGHYANDLKVELPK
+101 
-115 EREIKVVDSQSITRI
+115 
-130 SGYLHGVRGLSAESL
+130 
-145 AKLITEGRLSQEEKT
+145 
-160 GNAVFKILDENGLLV
+160 
-175 GAEKVGTSESMRFK
+175 
-189 SFEKGSADGY
+189 
-199 GFEMTKGNPVN
+199 
-210 TYFFESAIDTVSFAD
+210 
-225 LNPDLDNYRLVSMS
+225 
-239 GVKPSVVEMTM
+239 GVKPSVVTETM
-250 QRYGIQSENIY
+250 KRYAISPENIY
-261 ICTDNDKAGNEFAKR
+261 LCTDNDKAGNEFAEK
-276 LITQYPAMRRITP
+276 LIAQYPAMKRVTP
-289 QGAKD
+289 NGAKD
-294 WNDILRGRIERMKL
+294 WNDILQGRMNKMKR
-308 YGNTYWQ
+308 YGNPYWQ

-323 TVAIMREDTF
+323 TVAVMREDTF
-333 RQLQETLDK
+333 QQIQQALDK
-342 SGLNYCAYSGG
+342 SGLNYCAYSDGS
-353 KNAMVAVNSSEVD
+353 NTMIAVNSSEID
-366 RFKSVTGLDDTLCR
+366 HFKNVTGLDESLCR
-380 LQKSSREHIPQDR
+380 LQKSGKEHIPQDK
-393 NIIGNTEFR
+393 NIIGNTDYK
-402 YIPQKTY
+402 YISQKSY
-409 ISEDR
+409 ISENR
-414 ETILKMAEIANK
+414 ETILKMAELANK
-426 ANIQFSARIY
+426 ANISFSARIY
-436 ANGKATM
+436 PSGKGVM
-443 TVSQADMPQMSAIRD
+443 TVSQADISQISAIRD
-458 EVKAMRKPMIQAY
+458 AVKAMRKPTIQNS
-471 RQASQKIIGNKPY
+471 RQTSQEIIGNRPY

-489 RQFMISQLTPEKY
+489 RQFMISPLTPDKY
-502 HKIEPKLFE
+502 HKMEPKLYE

-526 FTTERE
+526 FTTEKE
-532 EAQRFNAILRQTIAE
+532 NALHFQVILRQTICE
-547 NLILENLQSMGLDDT
+547 NQILENLQNMGLDNQ

-567 ASSVEIASRN
+567 SSSIGIAARN
-577 GMVNVI
+577 NMANVI

-591 DLAQLNT
+591 DITQLGT
-598 MDNLLIAYLS
+598 MNDLLIGYLDQS
-608 QTDTSRFLDNGIQL
+608 DTSRFLDNSRQL
-622 DLLLSTKQQ
+622 DLLLSAKQE
-631 FDLAIAQRNELASFE
+631 FDLQIAQREELVSAD
-646 EIYTPEN
+646 EIVLPEP
-653 DDTPEIP
+653 D
-660 ENSVKIHFGDK
+660 SVSLRFGDK
-671 DKDWF
+671 DQNWF
-676 TESDLLYDFVQQN
+676 TESDLLADFVNEN
-689 PDMSFALANAVIS
+689 PEMSFALANAVLG
-702 YLDEKQHAEREIES
+702 YLDEKQHTERDIAD
-716 LNAGWYKKTDFA
+716 LKVGWYKKTDFT
-728 VATMIDGQEFTH
+728 VTTMIDGQEFRH
-740 TGRFDIGDGKG
+740 SGRFDIGDGVG
-751 QGGGT
+751 TGGGT
-756 LIDHIELFAKNSL
+756 LIDHIEQFAKNALEQEFSYNE
-769 NDRILYGDENS
+769 ND
-780 RESLNYVL
+780 RESLNYL
-788 NSVVPFL
+788 LDRVVPFL
-795 KENAELTAEEMIIL
+795 AENAALTAEEQHIL
-809 NRFKDDNPIRTAA
+809 SDFKIQHPIRTAA
-822 DVEIAEPITF
+822 DVEIAAFVP
-832 KLYQLKEGEEYH
+832 
-844 GMRFE
+844 
-849 SLDRNRLHSN
+849 
-859 QLNEEDYT
+859 
-867 LMYEG
+867 
-872 DLSQY
+872 
-877 SGNTVEEKLEVL
+877 VE
-889 FEEFNINKPANFMG
+889 
-903 HSMSVSDVVIVN
+903 
-915 DNAYYCDSV
+915 
-924 GFREYPEFLRQK
+924 K
-936 EVEPPAIADFRAKT
+936 EVEPPAITDFRAKT
-950 EEDFKFYNFKPVEV
+950 EEHFKFYNFKPVEI
-964 ENIVKDFVQR
+964 ENMVKDFAQR
-974 VFEEN
+974 IFEEN
-979 GVDAQIHGAAVTGS
+979 GINAEIHGAAVAGS
-993 RSRGLEKVDSSDVD
+993 RSRGLENANSDIDVVLEVDSN
-1007 VVIEIDSA
+1007 
-1015 LKEDALFNIIHGEAL
+1015 LKEDALFNIIHEEAL

-1053 LPTAEAYLTE
+1053 LPTAEAYLAD
-1063 KAQHRKLSDL
+1063 KAQSTELSDL
-1073 DTAKQHI
+1073 DIAKQHI
-1080 ADYLDREFGGSAEFS
+1080 ADYYDREFGELAEFS
-1095 DISRLSLAYAVDE
+1095 DLSNISLAYTTDE

-1115 VYADLEQFK
+1115 VYADLEQYR
-1124 LTFEYDGMVVRDEQ
+1124 LIFEYDGNVVRDEQ

-1153 DYNDLVSLSDD
+1153 DFNDLVSLSDD
-1164 EISSVIQAKAV
+1164 EIASVIPTKA
-1175 EQLHSDKGIKA
+1175 SD
-1186 TDFMSAMGV
+1186 
-1195 NVVNMD
+1195 
-1201 KPEISKETELPFKVG
+1201 LPFKVG
-1216 DEIEFQGKEWQIES
+1216 DDIEFQGKEWHIDS
-1230 MNEERGRIMLTRDTG
+1230 INEDRGRIMLSRDTG
-1245 NIVMPVESIE
+1245 NVIMPQEGLE
-1255 TFLSEVVDY
+1255 TFLSEVVESA
-1264 VNRHAGIED
+1264 NHHAGIEN
-1273 LEQVDTAEIR
+1273 LEQMDTTIKEKSAE
-1283 ENIGK
+1283 
-1288 TENVQDILD
+1288 TEI
-1297 MVDGVTVAEK
+1297 
-1307 EPEPKSDL
+1307 SD
-1315 KTYDVFIYDK
+1315 D
-1325 ESGTDSPMRC
+1325 
-1335 QAKNTEE
+1335 A
-1342 AMKMADEYIERWNLV
+1342 
-1357 EAEITDIQLVEP
+1357 
-1369 KKELAKEEPTAE
+1369 
-1381 VSEDTPLFDE
+1381 PLFSE
-1391 SVIADAGLGFV
+1391 NAIADAGLGFIADEKEFK
-1402 PDKGFEALGNTNQ
+1402 PFGNGKK
-1415 EYQQLSLFGEPEP
+1415 EYEQLTLFGESEP
-1428 ISKPASTQ
+1428 VNSSASAQ
-1436 TYTPIE
+1436 AITPVQ

-1455 LYKEI
+1455 LHKEI

-1477 ENNNPANKEFADFL
+1477 QENNPSNQEFADFL
-1491 RDEYG
+1491 KNEYG

-1503 GNIFMVDHDSKGMQ
+1503 GNIFSVDHDSKGIH
-1517 FTVRSTDDSISNETF
+1517 FTLRSVDNGISKETF
-1532 EFSWTEVAKLTADL
+1532 DFSWTEVAKLTADL
-1546 IKHDKY
+1546 IQHDKY
-1552 LTQDEIDRRNQRE
+1552 ITQKDIDRRNRRGSKTE
-1565 AKSKKSADEPKIEK
+1565 KSDIKPENIAAPDEKLEQQIKADEK
-1579 AVTTETPQK
+1579 T
-1588 SEPEQEKP
+1588 
-1596 QNFAITDDKLGE
+1596 QNFTITDDNLGE

-1614 FHNNMEAVRTLKQ
+1614 FKNNLLAIQTLKQ
-1627 IEREDRRAT
+1627 IESEDRTAT

-1651 ISQAFDSD
+1651 LAQAFDSE
-1659 NQQWDKEFSQL
+1659 NEQWSKEFAQL
-1670 FDELTPKEYEDARK
+1670 SDALTPKEYEDARK

-1703 LEKFGFKGGNLL
+1703 LDKFGFNGGNLL
-1715 EPAMGVG
+1715 EPSCGVG
-1722 NFVGKMPSE
+1722 NFLGKMPSE
-1731 MAENTHVYG
+1731 MAEHTNIYG

-1754 YPDADIQVTGFEH
+1754 YPDADIQITGFESTH
-1767 TNFQNSSFD
+1767 FQNGSFD
-1776 VAVGNVPFGDL
+1776 AAVGNVPFGDL

-1793 YGTTKLHDFFF
+1793 YSTTKLHDFFF
-1804 AQTLDKVKDGG
+1804 AQTLDKVKEGG

-1827 KKDESFRKQLA
+1827 KKDESFRMQLA
-1838 EKADL
+1838 QKADL
-1843 IGAIRLPNNAFKA
+1843 IGAVRLPNNAFKA

-1876 EEFPDWVHLGK
+1876 EELPDWVHLGK
-1887 TEDGLRVNSYFAENP
+1887 TEDGLKVNSYFAENP
-1902 EMVLGT
+1902 EMVLGA

-1921 TMCVPIEGADLR
+1921 TMCIPIEGADLR
-1933 QQIYEAVQRL
+1933 QQIHEAVL
-1943 DTQISAVKTNDVFK
+1943 KLNAQISQVKTNAVFQ
-1957 FSNGQV
+1957 FSDKQV
-1963 TMTAKELR
+1963 TMTAAELR
-1971 PFSFFKDDKGDIFL
+1971 PFSFFKYDKDDIYL
-1985 KGGEDRLGKFDV
+1985 KGGESKLGNFDV
-1997 SKVMDTKSKDYG
+1997 SKVMDTKSKDYD

-2022 ELLRIQAEDKLEN
+2022 ELLKVQADDRPES
-2035 EIKAVQNKLSTQYD
+2035 EIKAIQQKLSVQYD

-2074 LLLTLEKEIDK
+2074 LLLTLEKDFDK

-2128 AYMSKLTDMSQEL
+2128 EYMSKLTDMSQKL
-2141 LISELKGEI
+2141 LIAELKGKI
-2150 FLVPHTEE
+2150 FLVSNTEE

-2174 DIAES
+2174 DIATAYAES
-2179 VAETDGRFA
+2179 DSRFA
-2188 ENVEALKLAMPEPLK
+2188 ENVTALEKAMPEPLK

-2222 QFIYETFETP
+2222 QFMYELFQTP

-2288 MEHLLN
+2288 MEQLLN

-2299 VYKPETYID
+2299 VYKSETYLD
-2308 QNGDEKE
+2308 LNGNEKE
-2315 RRVVDVKATKIV
+2315 RRVVDIKATKIV
-2327 QQKAGKIKQA
+2327 QQKAAKIKQA
-2337 FKDWIFKDPERAVQL
+2337 FKDWIFRDPERAIPL

-2411 TFEMIATAM
+2411 TFEMIAAAM

-2476 ATGDFDAVI
+2476 ATGDFDTVI

-2496 SKERQVDI
+2496 SKERQVSI
-2504 LQEQIDDIMAGIEE
+2504 LQDQINDIMAGIEE
-2518 LKKAEGSK
+2518 LKKAEGSR

-2547 KSHDD
+2547 KTHDD

-2559 GIDKLIIDESHEFK
+2559 GIDKLIIDEAHEFK

-2581 SNVAGISSSA
+2581 TNVAGISSSA

-2606 EKTGSKGV
+2606 EKTGSRGV

-2636 EYDFLKDHELNNFDN
+2636 EYDFLKDHGLSNFDN
-2651 WVTVFGQQKTEW
+2651 WVTVFGEQKTEW

-2739 GNIDPSV
+2739 GNVDPSV

-2815 DKGEITDE
+2815 DKGESTDE

-2837 FCVYDDIRDKLIQNG
+2837 FCVYDDIRDKLIVNG
-2852 INPEEIAYVHDA
+2852 IKPDEIAYVHDA

-2902 VALHNLDIPWRPSDL
+2902 IALHNLDIPWRPSDL

-2928 NQNSKAHVYN
+2928 NQNSVAHVFN

-3003 NEVKELNLLKSE
+3003 NEVKELNLLKAE

-3027 ATAPE
+3027 AATPA
-3032 KIEKAE
+3032 KIENAE
-3038 TRLENLKSDREV
+3038 IRLENLKADRET

-3057 AETKLP
+3057 EETKLP
-3063 IFKITIDGTEYT
+3063 VFKITIDGTEYM

-3084 EDVVL
+3084 EDAVL
-3089 GFVKRS
+3089 DFVKKS
-3095 SDTNKEI
+3095 SDSEKEI

-3110 SVKAVMLGGEPD
+3110 SVKAVMFGNEPD

-3131 EHRCQLTSSFSA
+3131 EHSCTLTSSFSA

-3149 STLYKIDQTIND
+3149 STLYKIDQTISD
-3161 AQNSV
+3161 TQNSI

-3171 DLENAQRIVA
+3171 DLENAMRIVN
-3181 TPFPQQAELEQK
+3181 TPFPQQAELEEK
-3193 TERLATLTEELNQ
+3193 TERLTALTEELNQ
-3206 AAIEAKKN
+3206 AAMEAKKN

-3241 KPKERSQ
+3241 KPKERNQ
-3248 NKNEIE
+3248 DRNEIE

>member
-1 MRVTAEQIERAN
+1 MKVTSEQIERAN
-13 LVNLPDFLRSQGFD
+13 LINLPDFLRSQGFV
-27 LKRVGKE
+27 LKPVGRE
-34 YVLTEHD
+34 YVLQEHD
-41 SLHIKDNAF
+41 SLHIKDNEA
-50 GERGK
+50 GEVGK
-55 WFRFSANEG
+55 WFRFSENKG
-64 GNNIQFVQ
+64 GSNIQFVQ
-72 KFLGFDFIS
+72 EFMGLDFIS

-86 SDEKAIPTKAHYHSN
+86 SNEKAIPFHSHSISKAEPPKNSEITLHEST
-101 QGHYANDLKVELPK
+101 DLS
-115 EREIKVVDSQSITRI
+115 RTMH
-130 SGYLHGVRGLSAESL
+130 YLHNVRGLSTTSL
-145 AKLITEGRLSQEEKT
+145 EKLTAEGRLSQEEKT
-160 GNAVFKILDENGLLV
+160 GNAVFKIFDENGLLV
-175 GAEKVGTSESMRFK
+175 GAEKVGTSVSVRFK
-189 SFEKGSADGY
+189 SFDKGTADGY
-199 GFEMTKGNPVN
+199 GFEIVSGKPAN
-210 TYFFESAIDTVSFAD
+210 TYFFESAIDAISFAD
-225 LNPDLDNYRLVSMS
+225 LHSEQRDYRLVSMA
-239 GVKPSVVEMTM
+239 GVKPSVVTETM
-250 QRYGIQSENIY
+250 KRYAISPENIY
-261 ICTDNDKAGNEFAKR
+261 LCTDNDKAGNEFAEK
-276 LITQYPAMRRITP
+276 LIAQYPAMKRVTP
-289 QGAKD
+289 NGAKD
-294 WNDILRGRIERMKL
+294 WNDILQGRMNKMKR
-308 YGNTYWQ
+308 YGNPYWQ

-323 TVAIMREDTF
+323 TVAVMREDTF
-333 RQLQETLDK
+333 QQIQQALDK
-342 SGLNYCAYSGG
+342 SGLNYCAYSDGSST
-353 KNAMVAVNSSEVD
+353 MIAVNSSEID
-366 RFKSVTGLDDTLCR
+366 HFKNVTGLDESLCR
-380 LQKSSREHIPQDR
+380 LQKSGKEHIPQDK
-393 NIIGNTEFR
+393 NIIGNTDYK
-402 YIPQKTY
+402 YIPQKSY

-414 ETILKMAEIANK
+414 ETILKMAELANK
-426 ANIQFSARIY
+426 ANISFSARIY
-436 ANGKATM
+436 PSGKGVM
-443 TVSQADMPQMSAIRD
+443 TVSQADVSQISAIQD
-458 EVKAMRKPMIQAY
+458 AVKAMRKPTIQNS
-471 RQASQKIIGNKPY
+471 RQTSQEIIGNRPY
-484 REIRN
+484 REIQN
-489 RQFMISQLTPEKY
+489 RQFMISPLTPDKY
-502 HKIEPKLFE
+502 HKMEPKLYE

-526 FTTERE
+526 FTTEKE
-532 EAQRFNAILRQTIAE
+532 DAPHFQAILRQTICE
-547 NLILENLQSMGLDDT
+547 NQILENLQNMGLDNQ

-567 ASSVEIASRN
+567 SSSIEIAARN
-577 GMVNVI
+577 NMANVI

-591 DLAQLNT
+591 DITQLGT
-598 MDNLLIAYLS
+598 MNDLLIGYLDQS
-608 QTDTSRFLDNGIQL
+608 DTSQFLDNSRQL
-622 DLLLSTKQQ
+622 NLLLSAKQE
-631 FDLAIAQRNELASFE
+631 FDLQIAQREELVSAE
-646 EIYTPEN
+646 EIDLPESP
-653 DDTPEIP
+653 TI
-660 ENSVKIHFGDK
+660 
-671 DKDWF
+671 
-676 TESDLLYDFVQQN
+676 
-689 PDMSFALANAVIS
+689 A
-702 YLDEKQHAEREIES
+702 
-716 LNAGWYKKTDFA
+716 
-728 VATMIDGQEFTH
+728 
-740 TGRFDIGDGKG
+740 
-751 QGGGT
+751 
-756 LIDHIELFAKNSL
+756 
-769 NDRILYGDENS
+769 
-780 RESLNYVL
+780 
-788 NSVVPFL
+788 
-795 KENAELTAEEMIIL
+795 TAEDYL
-809 NRFKDDNPIRTAA
+809 A
-822 DVEIAEPITF
+822 D
-832 KLYQLKEGEEYH
+832 
-844 GMRFE
+844 
-849 SLDRNRLHSN
+849 
-859 QLNEEDYT
+859 
-867 LMYEG
+867 
-872 DLSQY
+872 
-877 SGNTVEEKLEVL
+877 
-889 FEEFNINKPANFMG
+889 
-903 HSMSVSDVVIVN
+903 
-915 DNAYYCDSV
+915 
-924 GFREYPEFLRQK
+924 
-936 EVEPPAIADFRAKT
+936 
-950 EEDFKFYNFKPVEV
+950 
-964 ENIVKDFVQR
+964 
-974 VFEEN
+974 
-979 GVDAQIHGAAVTGS
+979 
-993 RSRGLEKVDSSDVD
+993 
-1007 VVIEIDSA
+1007 
-1015 LKEDALFNIIHGEAL
+1015 
-1030 TLEGY
+1030 
-1035 TIDINP
+1035 
-1041 IKADETGTLETY
+1041 
-1053 LPTAEAYLTE
+1053 
-1063 KAQHRKLSDL
+1063 KAQSTELSDL
-1073 DTAKQHI
+1073 DIAKQHI
-1080 ADYLDREFGGSAEFS
+1080 ADYYGREFGELAEFS
-1095 DISRLSLAYAVDE
+1095 DLSNISLAYTTDE

-1115 VYADLEQFK
+1115 VYADLEQYK
-1124 LTFEYDGMVVRDEQ
+1124 LIFEYDGNVVRDEQ

-1153 DYNDLVSLSDD
+1153 DFNDLVSLSDD
-1164 EISSVIQAKAV
+1164 EIALVIPTKA
-1175 EQLHSDKGIKA
+1175 SD
-1186 TDFMSAMGV
+1186 
-1195 NVVNMD
+1195 
-1201 KPEISKETELPFKVG
+1201 LPFKVG
-1216 DEIEFQGKEWQIES
+1216 DDIKFQGKEWHIDS
-1230 MNEERGRIMLTRDTG
+1230 INEDRGRIMLSRDTG
-1245 NIVMPVESIE
+1245 NVIMPQEGLE
-1255 TFLSEVVDY
+1255 TFLSEVVESA
-1264 VNRHAGIED
+1264 NHHASTEN
-1273 LEQVDTAEIR
+1273 LEQADTTIKEKSAE
-1283 ENIGK
+1283 
-1288 TENVQDILD
+1288 TEI
-1297 MVDGVTVAEK
+1297 
-1307 EPEPKSDL
+1307 SD
-1315 KTYDVFIYDK
+1315 D
-1325 ESGTDSPMRC
+1325 
-1335 QAKNTEE
+1335 A
-1342 AMKMADEYIERWNLV
+1342 
-1357 EAEITDIQLVEP
+1357 
-1369 KKELAKEEPTAE
+1369 
-1381 VSEDTPLFDE
+1381 PLFSE
-1391 SVIADAGLGFV
+1391 NTIADAGLGFV
-1402 PDKGFEALGNTNQ
+1402 ADDKEFKPFGNGKQ
-1415 EYQQLSLFGEPEP
+1415 EYEQLTLFGESEP
-1428 ISKPASTQ
+1428 VSPSAPAQ
-1436 TYTPIE
+1436 TVSPVQ
-1442 YGEPVADVNRFEE
+1442 YGEPIADVDRFQE
-1455 LYKEI
+1455 LHKEI
-1460 MRGSGFEG
+1460 MRGSGFEN
-1468 GKFRIAEFF
+1468 GKFRIEAFF
-1477 ENNNPANKEFADFL
+1477 QENHPSTQEFADFL
-1491 RDEYG
+1491 KNEYG

-1503 GNIFMVDHDSKGMQ
+1503 GNIFSVDHDSKGIQ
-1517 FTVRSTDDSISNETF
+1517 FTLRSVDNGISKETF
-1532 EFSWTEVAKLTADL
+1532 DFSWTEVAKLTADL
-1546 IKHDKY
+1546 IQHDKY
-1552 LTQDEIDRRNQRE
+1552 ITQDDIDRRIQRE
-1565 AKSKKSADEPKIEK
+1565 SKTEKSDIKLENISAPDEKLEQQIKADEK
-1579 AVTTETPQK
+1579 T
-1588 SEPEQEKP
+1588 
-1596 QNFAITDDKLGE
+1596 QNFTITDDNLGE

-1614 FHNNMEAVRTLKQ
+1614 FKNNLLAIQTLKQ
-1627 IEREDRRAT
+1627 IESENRTAA

-1651 ISQAFDSD
+1651 LAQAFDSE
-1659 NQQWDKEFSQL
+1659 NEQWSKEFAQL
-1670 FDELTPKEYEDARK
+1670 SNALSPKEYEDARK

-1703 LEKFGFKGGNLL
+1703 LDRFGFNGGNLL
-1715 EPAMGVG
+1715 EPSCGVG
-1722 NFVGKMPSE
+1722 NFIGKMPSE
-1731 MAENTHVYG
+1731 MAEHTNIYG

-1754 YPDADIQVTGFEH
+1754 YPDADIQITGFESTH
-1767 TNFQNSSFD
+1767 FQNGSFD
-1776 VAVGNVPFGDL
+1776 AAVGNVPFGDL

-1804 AQTLDKVKDGG
+1804 AQTLDKVKEGG

-1827 KKDESFRKQLA
+1827 KKDESFRRQLA

-1843 IGAIRLPNNAFKA
+1843 VGAVRLPNNAFKA

-1876 EEFPDWVHLGK
+1876 EELPDWVYLGK
-1887 TEDGLRVNSYFAENP
+1887 TENGLQVNSYFAENP

-1908 IVEGNKLYGRNDD
+1908 IAEGNKLYGRNDD
-1921 TMCVPIEGADLR
+1921 TMCIPIDGADLR
-1933 QQIYEAVQRL
+1933 QQIHEAVQKL
-1943 DTQISAVKTNDVFK
+1943 NAQISQVKTNAVFQ
-1957 FSNGQV
+1957 FSDKQV
-1963 TMTAKELR
+1963 TMTAAELR
-1971 PFSFFKDDKGDIFL
+1971 PFSFFKDDKGDIYL
-1985 KGGEDRLGKFDV
+1985 KGGESKLGNFDV
-1997 SKVMDTKSKDYG
+1997 SKVMDTKSKDYD

-2022 ELLRIQAEDKLEN
+2022 ELLKVQADDRPES
-2035 EIKAVQNKLSTQYD
+2035 EIKAVQQKLSVQYD

-2074 LLLTLEKEIDK
+2074 LLLTLEKDIDK

-2108 VDTALEALAISM
+2108 VDTALEALTISM

-2128 AYMSKLTDMSQEL
+2128 AYMSKLTDMSEEM

-2150 FLVPHTEE
+2150 FLVPDTNT

-2174 DIAES
+2174 DIAENY
-2179 VAETDGRFA
+2179 AEKDSRFA
-2188 ENVEALKLAMPEPLK
+2188 ENVEALQAAMPEPLK

-2211 GATWIPKELYQ
+2211 GAAWIPKELYQ
-2222 QFIYETFETP
+2222 QFMYELFQTP

-2288 MEHLLN
+2288 MEQLLN

-2299 VYKPETYID
+2299 VYKSETYLD
-2308 QNGDEKE
+2308 LNGNEKE
-2315 RRVVDVKATKIV
+2315 RRVVDIKATKIV
-2327 QQKAGKIKQA
+2327 QQKAAKIKQA
-2337 FKDWIFKDPERAVQL
+2337 FKDWIFRDPERAIPL

-2411 TFEMIATAM
+2411 TFEMIAAAM

-2446 FQKLYPGA
+2446 FQKLYPSA

-2496 SKERQVDI
+2496 SKERQVSI
-2504 LQEQIDDIMAGIEE
+2504 LQDQIDDIMAGIEE
-2518 LKKAEGSK
+2518 LKKAEGSR

-2535 KKSLEAKLDKLE
+2535 KKSLEARLDKLE
-2547 KSHDD
+2547 KTHDD

-2559 GIDKLIIDESHEFK
+2559 GIDKLIIDEAHEFK

-2581 SNVAGISSSA
+2581 TNVAGISSSA

-2606 EKTGSKGV
+2606 EKTGSRGV

-2625 VTELHTMMRFL
+2625 VTELHTMMCFL
-2636 EYDFLKDHELNNFDN
+2636 EYDFLKDHGLSNFDN
-2651 WVTVFGQQKTEW
+2651 WVTVFGEQKTEW
-2663 ELAPA
+2663 ERAPA

-2712 HIENIEATEF
+2712 HIENIEATDF

-2739 GNIDPSV
+2739 GNVDPSV

-2765 IDPSFEDH
+2765 IDPSFEDN

-2807 PKKNSQSS
+2807 PKKNSQST
-2815 DKGEITDE
+2815 DKGENADE

-2837 FCVYDDIRDKLIQNG
+2837 FCVYDDIRDKLIANG
-2852 INPEEIAYVHDA
+2852 IKPEEIAYVHDA

-2902 VALHNLDIPWRPSDL
+2902 IALHNLDIPWRPSDL

-2928 NQNSKAHVYN
+2928 NQNSVAHVFN

-3003 NEVKELNLLKSE
+3003 NEVKELNLLKAE

-3027 ATAPE
+3027 ASTPA

-3038 TRLENLKSDREV
+3038 ERLENLKADREA

-3057 AETKLP
+3057 EETKLP
-3063 IFKITIDGTEYT
+3063 VFKITIDGTEYT
-3075 DRKEAAQAL
+3075 DRKEAAQAF

-3089 GFVKRS
+3089 DFVKKS
-3095 SDTNKEI
+3095 SDSEKGI

-3110 SVKAVMLGGEPD
+3110 SVKAVMFGNEPD

-3131 EHRCQLTSSFSA
+3131 EHSCTLTSSFSA
-3143 NLKRME
+3143 NLKRVE
-3149 STLYKIDQTIND
+3149 STLYKIDQTISD
-3161 AQNSV
+3161 AQNNV

-3171 DLENAQRIVA
+3171 DLENAMRIVN
-3181 TPFPQQAELEQK
+3181 TPFPQQAELEEK
-3193 TERLATLTEELNQ
+3193 TERLTALTEELNQ

-3233 FKDRQKTA
+3233 FKDRQKTT

-3248 NKNEIE
+3248 DKNEIE

>member
-1 MRVTAEQIERAN
+1 MRVTPEQIERAN
-13 LVNLPDFLRSQGFD
+13 LVNLPDFLRSQGFV
-27 LKRVGKE
+27 LKPVGRE
-34 YVLTEHD
+34 YVLQEHD
-41 SLHIKDNAF
+41 SLHIKDNEA
-50 GERGK
+50 GEVGK
-55 WFRFSANEG
+55 WFRFSENKG
-64 GNNIQFVQ
+64 GSNIQFVQ
-72 KFLGFDFIS
+72 EFMGLDFIS

-86 SDEKAIPTKAHYHSN
+86 SNEKAIPFHSHSISKA
-101 QGHYANDLKVELPK
+101 EPPK
-115 EREIKVVDSQSITRI
+115 NREITLHESTDLSRTMH
-130 SGYLHGVRGLSAESL
+130 YLHNVRGLSTTSL
-145 AKLITEGRLSQEEKT
+145 EKLTAEGRLSQEEKT
-160 GNAVFKILDENGLLV
+160 GNAVFKIFDENGLLV
-175 GAEKVGTSESMRFK
+175 GAEKVGTSVSVRFK
-189 SFEKGSADGY
+189 SFDKGTADGY
-199 GFEMTKGNPVN
+199 GFEIVSGEPAN
-210 TYFFESAIDTVSFAD
+210 TYFFESAIDAISFAD
-225 LNPDLDNYRLVSMS
+225 LHSEQRDYRLVSMA
-239 GVKPSVVEMTM
+239 GVKPSVVTETM
-250 QRYGIQSENIY
+250 KRYAISPENIY
-261 ICTDNDKAGNEFAKR
+261 LCTDNDKAGNEFAEK
-276 LITQYPAMRRITP
+276 LIAQYPAMKRVTP
-289 QGAKD
+289 NGAKD
-294 WNDILRGRIERMKL
+294 WNDILQGRMNKMKR
-308 YGNTYWQ
+308 YGNPYWQ

-323 TVAIMREDTF
+323 TVAVMREDTF
-333 RQLQETLDK
+333 QQIQQALDK
-342 SGLNYCAYSGG
+342 SGLNYCAYSDGSST
-353 KNAMVAVNSSEVD
+353 MIAVNSSEID
-366 RFKSVTGLDDTLCR
+366 HFKNVTGLDESLCR
-380 LQKSSREHIPQDR
+380 LQKSGKEHIPQDK
-393 NIIGNTEFR
+393 NIIGNTDYK
-402 YIPQKTY
+402 YIPQKSY

-414 ETILKMAEIANK
+414 ETILKMAELANK
-426 ANIQFSARIY
+426 ANISFSARIY
-436 ANGKATM
+436 PSGKGVM
-443 TVSQADMPQMSAIRD
+443 TVSQADVSQISAIQD
-458 EVKAMRKPMIQAY
+458 AVKAMRKPTIQNS
-471 RQASQKIIGNKPY
+471 RQTSQEIIGNRPY
-484 REIRN
+484 REIQN
-489 RQFMISQLTPEKY
+489 RQFMISPLTPDKY
-502 HKIEPKLFE
+502 HKMEPKLYE

-526 FTTERE
+526 FTTEKE
-532 EAQRFNAILRQTIAE
+532 DAPHFQAILRQTICE
-547 NLILENLQSMGLDDT
+547 NQILENLQNMGLDNQ

-567 ASSVEIASRN
+567 SSSIEIAARN
-577 GMVNVI
+577 NMANVI

-591 DLAQLNT
+591 DITQLGT
-598 MDNLLIAYLS
+598 MNDLLIGYLDQS
-608 QTDTSRFLDNGIQL
+608 DTSRFLDNSKQL
-622 DLLLSTKQQ
+622 DLLLSAKQK
-631 FDLAIAQRNELASFE
+631 FDLQIAQREKLVSAE
-646 EIYTPEN
+646 EIVLPES
-653 DDTPEIP
+653 P
-660 ENSVKIHFGDK
+660 
-671 DKDWF
+671 
-676 TESDLLYDFVQQN
+676 
-689 PDMSFALANAVIS
+689 VI
-702 YLDEKQHAEREIES
+702 
-716 LNAGWYKKTDFA
+716 
-728 VATMIDGQEFTH
+728 ATT
-740 TGRFDIGDGKG
+740 
-751 QGGGT
+751 
-756 LIDHIELFAKNSL
+756 
-769 NDRILYGDENS
+769 
-780 RESLNYVL
+780 
-788 NSVVPFL
+788 
-795 KENAELTAEEMIIL
+795 
-809 NRFKDDNPIRTAA
+809 
-822 DVEIAEPITF
+822 
-832 KLYQLKEGEEYH
+832 
-844 GMRFE
+844 
-849 SLDRNRLHSN
+849 
-859 QLNEEDYT
+859 EDY
-867 LMYEG
+867 L
-872 DLSQY
+872 
-877 SGNTVEEKLEVL
+877 
-889 FEEFNINKPANFMG
+889 
-903 HSMSVSDVVIVN
+903 
-915 DNAYYCDSV
+915 
-924 GFREYPEFLRQK
+924 
-936 EVEPPAIADFRAKT
+936 AD
-950 EEDFKFYNFKPVEV
+950 
-964 ENIVKDFVQR
+964 
-974 VFEEN
+974 
-979 GVDAQIHGAAVTGS
+979 
-993 RSRGLEKVDSSDVD
+993 
-1007 VVIEIDSA
+1007 
-1015 LKEDALFNIIHGEAL
+1015 
-1030 TLEGY
+1030 
-1035 TIDINP
+1035 
-1041 IKADETGTLETY
+1041 
-1053 LPTAEAYLTE
+1053 
-1063 KAQHRKLSDL
+1063 KAQSTELSDL
-1073 DTAKQHI
+1073 DIAKQHI
-1080 ADYLDREFGGSAEFS
+1080 ADYYDREFGELAEFS
-1095 DISRLSLAYAVDE
+1095 DLSNISLAYTTDE

-1115 VYADLEQFK
+1115 VYADLEQYK
-1124 LTFEYDGMVVRDEQ
+1124 LIFEYDGNVVRDEQ

-1153 DYNDLVSLSDD
+1153 DFNDLVSLSDD
-1164 EISSVIQAKAV
+1164 EIASVIPTKA
-1175 EQLHSDKGIKA
+1175 SD
-1186 TDFMSAMGV
+1186 
-1195 NVVNMD
+1195 
-1201 KPEISKETELPFKVG
+1201 LPFKVG
-1216 DEIEFQGKEWQIES
+1216 DDIEFQGKEWHIDS
-1230 MNEERGRIMLTRDTG
+1230 INEDRGRIMLSRDTG
-1245 NIVMPVESIE
+1245 NVIMPQEGLE
-1255 TFLSEVVDY
+1255 TFLSEVVESA
-1264 VNRHAGIED
+1264 NHHAGIEN
-1273 LEQVDTAEIR
+1273 LEQMDTTIKEKSAE
-1283 ENIGK
+1283 
-1288 TENVQDILD
+1288 TEI
-1297 MVDGVTVAEK
+1297 
-1307 EPEPKSDL
+1307 SD
-1315 KTYDVFIYDK
+1315 D
-1325 ESGTDSPMRC
+1325 
-1335 QAKNTEE
+1335 A
-1342 AMKMADEYIERWNLV
+1342 
-1357 EAEITDIQLVEP
+1357 
-1369 KKELAKEEPTAE
+1369 
-1381 VSEDTPLFDE
+1381 PLFSE
-1391 SVIADAGLGFV
+1391 NAIADAGLGFIAD
-1402 PDKGFEALGNTNQ
+1402 DKEFKPFGNGKK
-1415 EYQQLSLFGEPEP
+1415 EYEQLTLFGESEP
-1428 ISKPASTQ
+1428 VNSSASAQ
-1436 TYTPIE
+1436 AITPVQ

-1455 LYKEI
+1455 LHKEI

-1477 ENNNPANKEFADFL
+1477 QENNPSNQEFADFL
-1491 RDEYG
+1491 KNEYG

-1503 GNIFMVDHDSKGMQ
+1503 GNIFSVDHDSKGIH
-1517 FTVRSTDDSISNETF
+1517 FTLRSVDNGISKETF
-1532 EFSWTEVAKLTADL
+1532 DFSWTEVAKLTADL
-1546 IKHDKY
+1546 IQHDKY
-1552 LTQDEIDRRNQRE
+1552 ITQDDIDRRNQRE
-1565 AKSKKSADEPKIEK
+1565 SKTEKSDIKLENISAPDEKSEQQIKADEK
-1579 AVTTETPQK
+1579 T
-1588 SEPEQEKP
+1588 
-1596 QNFAITDDKLGE
+1596 QNFTITDDNLGE
-1608 GGAKTK
+1608 GSAKTK
-1614 FHNNMEAVRTLKQ
+1614 FKNNLLAIQTLKQ
-1627 IEREDRRAT
+1627 IESEDRTAT

-1651 ISQAFDSD
+1651 LAQAFDSE
-1659 NQQWDKEFSQL
+1659 NEQWSKEFAQL
-1670 FDELTPKEYEDARK
+1670 SDTLTPKEYEDARK

-1703 LEKFGFKGGNLL
+1703 LDKFGFNGGNLL
-1715 EPAMGVG
+1715 EPSCGVG
-1722 NFVGKMPSE
+1722 NFLGKIPSE
-1731 MAENTHVYG
+1731 MAEHTNIYG

-1754 YPDADIQVTGFEH
+1754 YPDADIQITGFESTH
-1767 TNFQNSSFD
+1767 FQNGSFD
-1776 VAVGNVPFGDL
+1776 AAVGNVPFGDL

-1804 AQTLDKVKDGG
+1804 AQTLDKVKEGG

-1827 KKDESFRKQLA
+1827 KKDESFRMQLA
-1838 EKADL
+1838 QKADL
-1843 IGAIRLPNNAFKA
+1843 IGAVRLPNNAFKA
-1856 NAGTEVTSDIIFL
+1856 NAGTEVTSDILFL

-1876 EEFPDWVHLGK
+1876 EELPDWVHLGK

-1908 IVEGNKLYGRNDD
+1908 IIEGNKLYGRNDD
-1921 TMCVPIEGADLR
+1921 TMCIPIEGADLR
-1933 QQIYEAVQRL
+1933 QQIHEAVQKL
-1943 DTQISAVKTNDVFK
+1943 NAQISQVKTNAVFQ
-1957 FSNGQV
+1957 FSDKQV
-1963 TMTAKELR
+1963 TMTAAELR
-1971 PFSFFKDDKGDIFL
+1971 PFSFFKDDKGDIYL
-1985 KGGEDRLGKFDV
+1985 KGGESKLGNFDV
-1997 SKVMDTKSKDYG
+1997 SKVMDTKSKDYD

-2022 ELLRIQAEDKLEN
+2022 ELLKVQADDRPEN
-2035 EIKAVQNKLSTQYD
+2035 EIKAIQQKLSVQYD

-2074 LLLTLEKEIDK
+2074 LLLTLEKDFDK

-2128 AYMSKLTDMSQEL
+2128 EYMSKLTDMSQKL
-2141 LISELKGEI
+2141 LIAELKGEI
-2150 FLVPHTEE
+2150 FLVSNTEE

-2174 DIAES
+2174 DIATAYAES
-2179 VAETDGRFA
+2179 DSRFA
-2188 ENVEALKLAMPEPLK
+2188 ENVTALEKAMPEPLK

-2222 QFIYETFETP
+2222 QFMYELFQTP

-2259 TWHIENKRADSS
+2259 TWHIENKRADAS
-2271 VLSRRDFGT
+2271 VISTRDYGSR
-2280 KNMSAYEI
+2280 KMNAYEI
-2288 MEHLLN
+2288 MEQLLN

-2308 QNGDEKE
+2308 LNGNEKE

-2327 QQKAGKIKQA
+2327 QQKAAKIKQA
-2337 FKDWIFKDPERAVQL
+2337 FKDWIFRDPERAIPL

-2411 TFEMIATAM
+2411 TFEMIAAAM

-2496 SKERQVDI
+2496 SKERQVSI
-2504 LQEQIDDIMAGIEE
+2504 LQDQINDIMAGIEE
-2518 LKKAEGSK
+2518 LKKAEGSR

-2547 KSHDD
+2547 KTHDD

-2559 GIDKLIIDESHEFK
+2559 GIDKLIIDEAHEFK

-2581 SNVAGISSSA
+2581 TNVAGISSSA

-2606 EKTGSKGV
+2606 EKTGSRGV

-2636 EYDFLKDHELNNFDN
+2636 EYDFLKDHGLSNFDN
-2651 WVTVFGQQKTEW
+2651 WVTVFGEQKTEW

-2773 PDTKLNQCVRNVTQ
+2773 PDTKLNQCVKNVTQ

-2807 PKKNSQSS
+2807 PKKNSQST
-2815 DKGEITDE
+2815 DKGESTDE
-2823 KSASERESLEEECD
+2823 RSASERESLEEECD

-2852 INPEEIAYVHDA
+2852 IKPEEIAYVHDA

-2902 VALHNLDIPWRPSDL
+2902 IALHNLDIPWRPSDL

-2928 NQNSKAHVYN
+2928 NQNSVAHVFN

-3003 NEVKELNLLKSE
+3003 NEVKELNLLKAE

-3027 ATAPE
+3027 AVTPA

-3038 TRLENLKSDREV
+3038 ERLENLKADRET

-3057 AETKLP
+3057 EETKLP
-3063 IFKITIDGTEYT
+3063 VFKITIAGTEYT

-3084 EDVVL
+3084 EDTVL
-3089 GFVKRS
+3089 DFVKKS
-3095 SDTNKEI
+3095 SDSEKEI

-3110 SVKAVMLGGEPD
+3110 SVKAVMFGNEPD

-3131 EHRCQLTSSFSA
+3131 EHSCTLTSSFSA

-3149 STLYKIDQTIND
+3149 STLYKIDQTISD
-3161 AQNSV
+3161 AQNNV

-3171 DLENAQRIVA
+3171 DLENARRIVN
-3181 TPFPQQAELEQK
+3181 TPFPQQAELEEK
-3193 TERLATLTEELNQ
+3193 TERLTALTEELNQ
-3206 AAIEAKKN
+3206 AAMEAKKN

-3223 FERAK
+3223 FKRAK

-3233 FKDRQKTA
+3233 FKDRQKPS
-3241 KPKERSQ
+3241 KRKEQSKD
-3248 NKNEIE
+3248 KNEIG

>member
-1 MRVTAEQIERAN
+1 MRVTPEQIERAN
-13 LVNLPDFLRSQGFD
+13 LVNLPDFLRSQGFS
-27 LKRVGKE
+27 LKQVGRE
-34 YVLTEHD
+34 YILQEHD
-41 SLHIKDNAF
+41 SLHIKNNEA
-50 GERGK
+50 GEVGK
-55 WFRFSANEG
+55 WFRFSENKG

-72 KFLGFDFIS
+72 EFMGLDFIS

-86 SDEKAIPTKAHYHSN
+86 SNEKAIPFHSHSISKA
-101 QGHYANDLKVELPK
+101 EPPK
-115 EREIKVVDSQSITRI
+115 NREITLHESKDLSRAMH
-130 SGYLHGVRGLSAESL
+130 YLHHVRGLSIASL
-145 AKLITEGRLSQEEKT
+145 EKLAVKGRLSHEEKT
-160 GNAVFKILDENGLLV
+160 GNAVFKIFDESGLLV
-175 GAEKVGTSESMRFK
+175 GAEKVGTSVSVRFK
-189 SFEKGSADGY
+189 SFDKGAANGY
-199 GFEMTKGNPVN
+199 GFEMVIGEPKS
-210 TYFFESAIDTVSFAD
+210 TYFFESAIDAISFAD
-225 LNPDLDNYRLVSMS
+225 LHSEQSDYRLVSMA
-239 GVKPSVVEMTM
+239 GVKPSVVTETM
-250 QRYGIQSENIY
+250 KRYAISPENIY
-261 ICTDNDKAGNEFAKR
+261 LCTDNDKAGNEFAEK
-276 LITQYPAMRRITP
+276 LIAQYPAMKRVTP
-289 QGAKD
+289 NGAKD
-294 WNDILRGRIERMKL
+294 WNDILQGRMNKMKR
-308 YGNTYWQ
+308 YGNPYWQ

-323 TVAIMREDTF
+323 TVAVMREDTF
-333 RQLQETLDK
+333 QQIQQALDK
-342 SGLNYCAYSGG
+342 SGLNYCAYSDG
-353 KNAMVAVNSSEVD
+353 NNTMIAVNSSEID
-366 RFKSVTGLDDTLCR
+366 HFKNVTGLDESLCR
-380 LQKSSREHIPQDR
+380 LQKSGKEHIPQDK
-393 NIIGNTEFR
+393 NIIGNTDYK
-402 YIPQKTY
+402 YIPQKSY

-414 ETILKMAEIANK
+414 ETILKMAELANK
-426 ANIQFSARIY
+426 ANISFSARIY
-436 ANGKATM
+436 PNGKGVM
-443 TVSQADMPQMSAIRD
+443 TVSQADISQISAIQD
-458 EVKAMRKPMIQAY
+458 AVKAMRKPMIQNS
-471 RQASQKIIGNKPY
+471 RQASQEIIGNRPY
-484 REIRN
+484 REIQN
-489 RQFMISQLTPEKY
+489 RQFMISPLTPDKY
-502 HKIEPKLFE
+502 HKIEPKLYE

-526 FTTERE
+526 FTTEKE
-532 EAQRFNAILRQTIAE
+532 NAPHFQAILRQTICE
-547 NLILENLQSMGLDDT
+547 NQILENLQNMGLDNQ

-567 ASSVEIASRN
+567 SPSIEIAARN
-577 GMVNVI
+577 NMANVI

-591 DLAQLNT
+591 DITQLGT
-598 MDNLLIAYLS
+598 MNDLLIGYLDQS
-608 QTDTSRFLDNGIQL
+608 DTSRFLDNGRQL
-622 DLLLSTKQQ
+622 DLLLSAKQE
-631 FDLAIAQRNELASFE
+631 FDLQIAQREELVSAE
-646 EIYTPEN
+646 EIDLPESP
-653 DDTPEIP
+653 T
-660 ENSVKIHFGDK
+660 
-671 DKDWF
+671 
-676 TESDLLYDFVQQN
+676 
-689 PDMSFALANAVIS
+689 
-702 YLDEKQHAEREIES
+702 
-716 LNAGWYKKTDFA
+716 
-728 VATMIDGQEFTH
+728 
-740 TGRFDIGDGKG
+740 
-751 QGGGT
+751 
-756 LIDHIELFAKNSL
+756 
-769 NDRILYGDENS
+769 
-780 RESLNYVL
+780 
-788 NSVVPFL
+788 
-795 KENAELTAEEMIIL
+795 
-809 NRFKDDNPIRTAA
+809 
-822 DVEIAEPITF
+822 IA
-832 KLYQLKEGEEYH
+832 
-844 GMRFE
+844 
-849 SLDRNRLHSN
+849 
-859 QLNEEDYT
+859 
-867 LMYEG
+867 
-872 DLSQY
+872 
-877 SGNTVEEKLEVL
+877 
-889 FEEFNINKPANFMG
+889 
-903 HSMSVSDVVIVN
+903 
-915 DNAYYCDSV
+915 
-924 GFREYPEFLRQK
+924 
-936 EVEPPAIADFRAKT
+936 
-950 EEDFKFYNFKPVEV
+950 
-964 ENIVKDFVQR
+964 
-974 VFEEN
+974 
-979 GVDAQIHGAAVTGS
+979 
-993 RSRGLEKVDSSDVD
+993 
-1007 VVIEIDSA
+1007 
-1015 LKEDALFNIIHGEAL
+1015 
-1030 TLEGY
+1030 
-1035 TIDINP
+1035 
-1041 IKADETGTLETY
+1041 
-1053 LPTAEAYLTE
+1053 TAEAYLAD
-1063 KAQHRKLSDL
+1063 KAQSTELSDL
-1073 DTAKQHI
+1073 DIAKQHI
-1080 ADYLDREFGGSAEFS
+1080 ADYYDREFGELAEFS
-1095 DISRLSLAYAVDE
+1095 DLSNISLAYTTDE

-1115 VYADLEQFK
+1115 VYADLEQYK
-1124 LTFEYDGMVVRDEQ
+1124 LIFEYDGNVVRDEQ
-1138 YNSLAEMNENALSVL
+1138 YNSLSEMNENALSVL
-1153 DYNDLVSLSDD
+1153 DFNDLVSLSDD
-1164 EISSVIQAKAV
+1164 EIASIIPTKA
-1175 EQLHSDKGIKA
+1175 SD
-1186 TDFMSAMGV
+1186 
-1195 NVVNMD
+1195 
-1201 KPEISKETELPFKVG
+1201 LPFKVG
-1216 DEIEFQGKEWQIES
+1216 DDIEFQGKEWHIDS
-1230 MNEERGRIMLTRDTG
+1230 INEDRGRIMLSRDTS
-1245 NIVMPVESIE
+1245 NVIMPQEGLE
-1255 TFLSEVVDY
+1255 TFLSEVVESA
-1264 VNRHAGIED
+1264 NRHAGIEN
-1273 LEQVDTAEIR
+1273 LEQSDTEKVHESIVDTD
-1283 ENIGK
+1283 
-1288 TENVQDILD
+1288 TLD
-1297 MVDGVTVAEK
+1297 TADKSIANGK
-1307 EPEPKSDL
+1307 EPEQKSGL
-1315 KTYDVFIYDK
+1315 LTFDVYIYDR
-1325 ESGTDSPMRC
+1325 ESGTNSPMRC
-1335 QAKNTEE
+1335 QAKNTAE
-1342 AMKMADEYIERWNLV
+1342 AKKIADEYINRWNLV
-1357 EAEITDIQLVEP
+1357 DAEITDVQLVAPE
-1369 KKELAKEEPTAE
+1369 KELVKDEPITE
-1381 VSEDTPLFDE
+1381 KSSETEISDDAPLFDE
-1391 SVIADAGLGFV
+1391 NAIADAGLGFV
-1402 PDKGFEALGNTNQ
+1402 ADDKEFKPFGNGKQ
-1415 EYQQLSLFGEPEP
+1415 EYEQLTLFGESEP
-1428 ISKPASTQ
+1428 VSPSAPAQ
-1436 TYTPIE
+1436 TVSPVQ
-1442 YGEPVADVNRFEE
+1442 YGEPIADVDRFQE
-1455 LYKEI
+1455 LHKEI
-1460 MRGSGFEG
+1460 MRGSGFEN
-1468 GKFRIAEFF
+1468 GKFRIEAFF
-1477 ENNNPANKEFADFL
+1477 QENNPSTQKFADFL
-1491 RDEYG
+1491 KNEYG

-1503 GNIFMVDHDSKGMQ
+1503 GNIFTVDHDSKGMQ
-1517 FTVRSTDDSISNETF
+1517 FTVRSKDNGISKETF
-1532 EFSWTEVAKLTADL
+1532 DFSWTEVAKLTADL
-1546 IKHDKY
+1546 IQHDKY
-1552 LTQDEIDRRNQRE
+1552 ITQSDIEHKNQRE
-1565 AKSKKSADEPKIEK
+1565 SKTEKSDTKPENISAPDEKSEQKIKADEK
-1579 AVTTETPQK
+1579 T
-1588 SEPEQEKP
+1588 
-1596 QNFAITDDKLGE
+1596 QNFTITDDNLGE

-1614 FHNNMEAVRTLKQ
+1614 FKNNLLVIQTLKK
-1627 IEREDRRAT
+1627 IESEDRTAT

-1651 ISQAFDSD
+1651 LAQAFDSE
-1659 NQQWDKEFSQL
+1659 NEQWSKEFAQL
-1670 FDELTPKEYEDARK
+1670 SDTLTPKEYEDARK

-1703 LEKFGFKGGNLL
+1703 LDKFGFNGGNLL
-1715 EPAMGVG
+1715 EPSCGVG
-1722 NFVGKMPSE
+1722 NFLGKMPSE
-1731 MAENTHVYG
+1731 MAEHTNIYG

-1754 YPDADIQVTGFEH
+1754 YPDADIQITGFESTH
-1767 TNFQNSSFD
+1767 FQNGSFD
-1776 VAVGNVPFGDL
+1776 AAVGNVPFGDL

-1804 AQTLDKVKDGG
+1804 AQTLDKVKEGG

-1827 KKDESFRKQLA
+1827 KKDESFRIQLA

-1869 QKRSAPP
+1869 QKRSAPS
-1876 EEFPDWVHLGK
+1876 EELPDWVHLGK

-1921 TMCVPIEGADLR
+1921 TMCIPIEGADLR
-1933 QQIYEAVQRL
+1933 QQIHEAVQKL
-1943 DTQISAVKTNDVFK
+1943 NAQISQVKTNAVFQ
-1957 FSNGQV
+1957 FSDKQV
-1963 TMTAKELR
+1963 TMTAAELR
-1971 PFSFFKDDKGDIFL
+1971 PFSFFKDDNGDIYL
-1985 KGGEDRLGKFDV
+1985 KGGESKLGNFDV
-1997 SKVMDTKSKDYG
+1997 SKVMDTKSKDYD

-2022 ELLRIQAEDKLEN
+2022 ELLKVQADDRPEN
-2035 EIKAVQNKLSTQYD
+2035 EIKAIQQKLSVQYD

-2074 LLLTLEKEIDK
+2074 LLLTLEKDFDK

-2128 AYMSKLTDMSQEL
+2128 EYMSKLTDMSQKL
-2141 LISELKGEI
+2141 LIAELKGEI
-2150 FLVPHTEE
+2150 FLVPNTEE

-2174 DIAES
+2174 DIATAYAES
-2179 VAETDGRFA
+2179 DSRFA
-2188 ENVEALKLAMPEPLK
+2188 ENVTVLEKAMPEPLK

-2222 QFIYETFETP
+2222 QFMYELFQTP

-2259 TWHIENKRADSS
+2259 TWHIENKRADAS
-2271 VLSRRDFGT
+2271 VISTRDYGSR
-2280 KNMSAYEI
+2280 KMNAYEI
-2288 MEHLLN
+2288 MEQLLN

-2308 QNGDEKE
+2308 LNGNEKE
-2315 RRVVDVKATKIV
+2315 RRVVDIKATKIV
-2327 QQKAGKIKQA
+2327 QQKAAKIKQA
-2337 FKDWIFKDPERAVQL
+2337 FKDWIFKDPERAIPL

-2462 DFKKENRQQLFAKI
+2462 DFKKENRQQLFSKI

-2496 SKERQVDI
+2496 SKERQVAI
-2504 LQEQIDDIMAGIEE
+2504 LQDQINDIMIGIEE
-2518 LKKAEGSK
+2518 LKKAEGSR

-2535 KKSLEAKLDKLE
+2535 KKSLEARLDKLE

-2552 ILTFEEM
+2552 IITFEEM
-2559 GIDKLIIDESHEFK
+2559 GVDKLIVDESHEFK

-2581 SNVAGISSSA
+2581 TNVAGISSSA

-2606 EKTGSKGV
+2606 EKTGSRGV

-2636 EYDFLKDHELNNFDN
+2636 EYDFLKDHGLSNFDN
-2651 WVTVFGQQKTEW
+2651 WVTVFGEQKTEW

-2712 HIENIEATEF
+2712 HIENIEATDF

-2773 PDTKLNQCVRNVTQ
+2773 PDTKLNQCVRNVMQ
-2787 IYHDTAEEK
+2787 IYHDTADEK

-2807 PKKNSQSS
+2807 PKKNSQST
-2815 DKGEITDE
+2815 DKGESTDE
-2823 KSASERESLEEECD
+2823 RSASERESLEEECD

-2852 INPEEIAYVHDA
+2852 IKPEEIAYVHDA

-2902 VALHNLDIPWRPSDL
+2902 IALHNLDIPWRPSDL

-2928 NQNSKAHVYN
+2928 NQNSVAHVFN

-3003 NEVKELNLLKSE
+3003 NEVKELNLLKAE

-3027 ATAPE
+3027 AVTPA
-3032 KIEKAE
+3032 KIENAE
-3038 TRLENLKSDREV
+3038 IRLENLKADRET

-3057 AETKLP
+3057 EETKLP
-3063 IFKITIDGTEYT
+3063 VFKITIDGTEYT

-3084 EDVVL
+3084 EDAVL
-3089 GFVKRS
+3089 DFVKKS
-3095 SDTNKEI
+3095 SDSEKEI

-3110 SVKAVMLGGEPD
+3110 SVKAVMFGNEPD

-3131 EHRCQLTSSFSA
+3131 EHKCTLTSSFSA

-3149 STLYKIDQTIND
+3149 STLYKIDQTISD
-3161 AQNSV
+3161 AQNSI

-3171 DLENAQRIVA
+3171 DLENAMRIVN
-3181 TPFPQQAELEQK
+3181 TPFPQQTELEEK
-3193 TERLATLTEELNQ
+3193 TERLTALTEELNQ
-3206 AAIEAKKN
+3206 AAMEAKKN

-3233 FKDRQKTA
+3233 FKDRQKTT

-3248 NKNEIE
+3248 DKNEIE

>member
-1 MRVTAEQIERAN
+1 MRVTPEQIERAN
-13 LVNLPDFLRSQGFD
+13 LVNLPDFLRSQGFS
-27 LKRVGKE
+27 LKQVGRE
-34 YVLTEHD
+34 YILQEHD
-41 SLHIKDNAF
+41 SLHIKNNEA
-50 GERGK
+50 GEVGK
-55 WFRFSANEG
+55 WFRFSENKG
-64 GNNIQFVQ
+64 GSNIQFVQ
-72 KFLGFDFIS
+72 KFMGLDFIS

-86 SDEKAIPTKAHYHSN
+86 SNEKAIPFHSHSISKA
-101 QGHYANDLKVELPK
+101 EPPK
-115 EREIKVVDSQSITRI
+115 NREIMVHDSKEISRITD
-130 SGYLHGVRGLSAESL
+130 YLHNICGLSYDAI
-145 AKLITEGRLSQEEKT
+145 AGLIADGRLSQEEKT
-160 GNAVFKILDENGLLV
+160 GNAVFKIFDESGLLV
-175 GAEKVGTSESMRFK
+175 GAEKVGTSNVRFK
-189 SFEKGSADGY
+189 SFDKGAADGY
-199 GFEMTKGNPVN
+199 GFEIVSGKPKS
-210 TYFFESAIDTVSFAD
+210 TYFFESAIDAISFAALHSEQSD
-225 LNPDLDNYRLVSMS
+225 YRLVSMA
-239 GVKPSVVEMTM
+239 GVKPSVVTETM
-250 QRYGIQSENIY
+250 KRYAISPENIY
-261 ICTDNDKAGNEFAKR
+261 LCTDNDKAGNEFAEK
-276 LITQYPAMRRITP
+276 LIARYPAMKRVTP
-289 QGAKD
+289 NGAKD
-294 WNDILRGRIERMKL
+294 WNDILQGRMNKMKR
-308 YGNTYWQ
+308 YGNPYWQ

-323 TVAIMREDTF
+323 TVAVMREDTF
-333 RQLQETLDK
+333 QQIQQAPDK
-342 SGLNYCAYSGG
+342 SGLNYCAYSDGS
-353 KNAMVAVNSSEVD
+353 NTMIAVNSSEIGH
-366 RFKSVTGLDDTLCR
+366 FKNVTGLDESLCR
-380 LQKSSREHIPQDR
+380 LQKSGKEHIPQDK
-393 NIIGNTEFR
+393 NIIGNTDYK
-402 YIPQKTY
+402 YIPRKSY

-414 ETILKMAEIANK
+414 ETILKMAELANK
-426 ANIQFSARIY
+426 ANISFSARIY
-436 ANGKATM
+436 PSGKAVM
-443 TVSQADMPQMSAIRD
+443 TVSQADISQINAIQD
-458 EVKAMRKPMIQAY
+458 AVKAMRKPMIQNS
-471 RQASQKIIGNKPY
+471 RQASQEIIGNRPY

-489 RQFMISQLTPEKY
+489 RQFMISPLTHDKY
-502 HKIEPKLFE
+502 HKIEPKLYE

-526 FTTERE
+526 FTTEKE
-532 EAQRFNAILRQTIAE
+532 NAPHFQAILRQTICE
-547 NLILENLQSMGLDDT
+547 NQILENLQNIGLDNQ

-567 ASSVEIASRN
+567 SSSIGIAARN
-577 GMVNVI
+577 NMANVI

-591 DLAQLNT
+591 DITQLGT
-598 MDNLLIAYLS
+598 MNDLLIGYLDQS
-608 QTDTSRFLDNGIQL
+608 DTSQFLDNSRQL
-622 DLLLSTKQQ
+622 DLLLSAKQE
-631 FDLAIAQRNELASFE
+631 FDLQIAQREELLSDDEINLPEPDSVSFR
-646 EIYTPEN
+646 
-653 DDTPEIP
+653 
-660 ENSVKIHFGDK
+660 FGDQSK
-671 DKDWF
+671 EWF
-676 TESDLLYDFVQQN
+676 TESDLLADFVQDN
-689 PDMSFALANAVIS
+689 PEMSFALANAVLG
-702 YLDEKQHAEREIES
+702 YLDEKQHTERNVAG
-716 LNAGWYKKTDFA
+716 LNAGWYKKTDFT
-728 VATMIDGQEFTH
+728 VTTMIDGQEFRH
-740 TGRFDIGDGKG
+740 SGRFDIGDGAG
-751 QGGGT
+751 TGGGT
-756 LIDHIELFAKNSL
+756 LIDHIEQFAKNAL
-769 NDRILYGDENS
+769 KQEFLYNEND
-780 RESLNYVL
+780 RESLNYL
-788 NSVVPFL
+788 LDHVVPFL
-795 KENAELTAEEMIIL
+795 TENAALTAEEQRIL
-809 NRFKDDNPIRTAA
+809 DNFKEQHPIRTAA
-822 DVEIAEPITF
+822 DVEI
-832 KLYQLKEGEEYH
+832 
-844 GMRFE
+844 
-849 SLDRNRLHSN
+849 
-859 QLNEEDYT
+859 
-867 LMYEG
+867 
-872 DLSQY
+872 
-877 SGNTVEEKLEVL
+877 
-889 FEEFNINKPANFMG
+889 
-903 HSMSVSDVVIVN
+903 
-915 DNAYYCDSV
+915 
-924 GFREYPEFLRQK
+924 
-936 EVEPPAIADFRAKT
+936 VEPVQNEPTAIADSMIKV
-950 EEDFKFYNFKPVEV
+950 ED
-964 ENIVKDFVQR
+964 D
-974 VFEEN
+974 
-979 GVDAQIHGAAVTGS
+979 
-993 RSRGLEKVDSSDVD
+993 
-1007 VVIEIDSA
+1007 
-1015 LKEDALFNIIHGEAL
+1015 
-1030 TLEGY
+1030 
-1035 TIDINP
+1035 
-1041 IKADETGTLETY
+1041 
-1053 LPTAEAYLTE
+1053 LTE
-1063 KAQHRKLSDL
+1063 KVQSREPTDL
-1073 DTAKQHI
+1073 NIAKQHI
-1080 ADYLDREFGGSAEFS
+1080 AEYLDREFGESPEFS
-1095 DISRLSLAYAVDE
+1095 DMAKIALAYTTDE
-1108 EHNLPIQ
+1108 EHDLPVL
-1115 VYADLEQFK
+1115 VYADLEQYR
-1124 LTFEYDGMVVRDEQ
+1124 LVFEYDGNVVRDEK
-1138 YNSLAEMNENALSVL
+1138 YSSLAEMNENALSVL
-1153 DYNDLVSLSDD
+1153 DFDDLVSLSDD
-1164 EISSVIQAKAV
+1164 EIVSVIPTKA
-1175 EQLHSDKGIKA
+1175 SD
-1186 TDFMSAMGV
+1186 
-1195 NVVNMD
+1195 
-1201 KPEISKETELPFKVG
+1201 LPFKVG
-1216 DEIEFQGKEWQIES
+1216 DNIEFQGKEWHIDS
-1230 MNEERGRIMLTRDTG
+1230 INEDRGRIMLSRDTG
-1245 NIVMPVESIE
+1245 NVIMPQEGLE
-1255 TFLSEVVDY
+1255 TFLSEVVESA
-1264 VNRHAGIED
+1264 NHHAGIEN
-1273 LEQVDTAEIR
+1273 LEQSDTEKMHESIVDTD
-1283 ENIGK
+1283 
-1288 TENVQDILD
+1288 TLD
-1297 MVDGVTVAEK
+1297 TADKSIANEK
-1307 EPEPKSDL
+1307 EPEQKSGL
-1315 KTYDVFIYDK
+1315 LTFDVYIYDR
-1325 ESGTDSPMRC
+1325 ESGTNSPMRC
-1335 QAKNTEE
+1335 QAKNTAE
-1342 AMKMADEYIERWNLV
+1342 AKKIADEYINRWNLV
-1357 EAEITDIQLVEP
+1357 DAEITDVQFVAP
-1369 KKELAKEEPTAE
+1369 KKELVKDEPITGKSAE
-1381 VSEDTPLFDE
+1381 NEIFDDAPLFSE
-1391 SVIADAGLGFV
+1391 STIADAGLGFV
-1402 PDKGFEALGNTNQ
+1402 ADDKEFKPFGNGKQ
-1415 EYQQLSLFGEPEP
+1415 EYEQLTLFGESEP
-1428 ISKPASTQ
+1428 VSPSAPAQ
-1436 TYTPIE
+1436 TVSPVQ
-1442 YGEPVADVNRFEE
+1442 YGEPIADVDRFQE
-1455 LYKEI
+1455 LHKEI
-1460 MRGSGFEG
+1460 MRGSGFEN
-1468 GKFRIAEFF
+1468 GKFRIEAFF
-1477 ENNNPANKEFADFL
+1477 QENHPSTQEFADFL
-1491 RDEYG
+1491 KNEYG

-1503 GNIFMVDHDSKGMQ
+1503 GNIFSVAHDSKGIQ
-1517 FTVRSTDDSISNETF
+1517 FTLRSIDNGISKETF
-1532 EFSWTEVAKLTADL
+1532 DFSWTEVAKLTADL

-1552 LTQDEIDRRNQRE
+1552 ITQDDIDRRNQRGFKTE
-1565 AKSKKSADEPKIEK
+1565 KSDIKPENISAPDEKSEQQIKADEK
-1579 AVTTETPQK
+1579 T
-1588 SEPEQEKP
+1588 
-1596 QNFAITDDKLGE
+1596 QNFTITDDNLGE

-1614 FHNNMEAVRTLKQ
+1614 FKNYLLAIQTLKQ
-1627 IEREDRRAT
+1627 IESEDRTAT

-1651 ISQAFDSD
+1651 LAQAFDSE
-1659 NQQWDKEFSQL
+1659 NEQWSKEFAQL
-1670 FDELTPKEYEDARK
+1670 SNALSPKEYEDARK

-1703 LEKFGFKGGNLL
+1703 LDKFGFNGGNLL
-1715 EPAMGVG
+1715 EPSCGVG
-1722 NFVGKMPSE
+1722 NFLGKMPSE
-1731 MAENTHVYG
+1731 MAEHTNIYG

-1754 YPDADIQVTGFEH
+1754 YPDADIQITGFEN
-1767 TNFQNSSFD
+1767 TNFQNGSFD

-1804 AQTLDKVKDGG
+1804 AQTLDKVKEGG

-1827 KKDESFRKQLA
+1827 KKDESFRMQLA

-1843 IGAIRLPNNAFKA
+1843 IGAVRLPNNAFKA
-1856 NAGTEVTSDIIFL
+1856 NAGTEVTSDILFL
-1869 QKRSAPP
+1869 QKRSASP
-1876 EEFPDWVHLGK
+1876 EELPDWVHLGK

-1921 TMCVPIEGADLR
+1921 TMCIPIEGADLR
-1933 QQIYEAVQRL
+1933 QQIHEAVQKL
-1943 DTQISAVKTNDVFK
+1943 NAQISQVKTNAVFQ
-1957 FSNGQV
+1957 FSDKQV
-1963 TMTAKELR
+1963 TMTAAELR
-1971 PFSFFKDDKGDIFL
+1971 PFSFFKDDKGDIYL
-1985 KGGEDRLGKFDV
+1985 KGGESKLGNFDV
-1997 SKVMDTKSKDYG
+1997 SKVMDTKSKDYD

-2022 ELLRIQAEDKLEN
+2022 ELLKVQADDRLEN
-2035 EIKAVQNKLSTQYD
+2035 EIKAVQQKLSVQYD

-2057 LHSRKNRSVL
+2057 FHSRKNRQVL

-2074 LLLTLEKEIDK
+2074 LLLTLEKEFDK

-2108 VDTALEALAISM
+2108 VDTALEALTISM

-2128 AYMSKLTDMSQEL
+2128 AYMSKLTDMSEKM

-2150 FLVPHTEE
+2150 FLVPDTNT

-2174 DIAES
+2174 DIAENY
-2179 VAETDGRFA
+2179 AEKDSRFA
-2188 ENVEALKLAMPEPLK
+2188 ENVAALQAAMPEPLK

-2211 GATWIPKELYQ
+2211 GAAWIPKELYQ
-2222 QFIYETFETP
+2222 QFMYETFQTP
-2232 RENREDVKKAFWVKP
+2232 RENREDVKKAFWIKP

-2259 TWHIENKRADSS
+2259 TWHIENKRADAS
-2271 VLSRRDFGT
+2271 VISTRDYGSR
-2280 KNMSAYEI
+2280 KMNAYEI
-2288 MEHLLN
+2288 MEQLLN

-2308 QNGDEKE
+2308 LNGNEKE
-2315 RRVVDVKATKIV
+2315 RRVVDIKATKIV

-2337 FKDWIFKDPERAVQL
+2337 FKDWIFKDTERAIPL

-2496 SKERQVDI
+2496 SKERQVSI
-2504 LQEQIDDIMAGIEE
+2504 LQDQIDDIMAGIEE
-2518 LKKAEGSK
+2518 LKKAEGSR

-2535 KKSLEAKLDKLE
+2535 KKSLEARLDKLE
-2547 KSHDD
+2547 KTHDD

-2581 SNVAGISSSA
+2581 TNVAGISSSA

-2606 EKTGSKGV
+2606 EKTGSRGV

-2636 EYDFLKDHELNNFDN
+2636 EYDFLKDHGLSNFDN
-2651 WVTVFGQQKTEW
+2651 WVTVFGEQKTEW

-2773 PDTKLNQCVRNVTQ
+2773 PDTKLNQCVRNVMQ
-2787 IYHDTAEEK
+2787 IYHDTADEK

-2807 PKKNSQSS
+2807 PKKNSQST
-2815 DKGEITDE
+2815 DKGESTDE
-2823 KSASERESLEEECD
+2823 RSASERESLEEECD

-2852 INPEEIAYVHDA
+2852 IKPEEIAYVHDA

-2902 VALHNLDIPWRPSDL
+2902 IALHNLDIPWRPSDL

-2928 NQNSKAHVYN
+2928 NQNSVAHVFN

-3003 NEVKELNLLKSE
+3003 NEVKELNLLKAE

-3027 ATAPE
+3027 ASTPA

-3038 TRLENLKSDREV
+3038 ERLENLKADRET

-3057 AETKLP
+3057 EETKLP
-3063 IFKITIDGTEYT
+3063 VFKITIDGTEYT

-3084 EDVVL
+3084 EDAVL
-3089 GFVKRS
+3089 DFVKKS
-3095 SDTNKEI
+3095 SDSEKEI

-3110 SVKAVMLGGEPD
+3110 SVKAVMFGNEPD
-3122 ISITMKGNA
+3122 ISVTMKGNA
-3131 EHRCQLTSSFSA
+3131 EHKCALTSSFSA

-3161 AQNSV
+3161 TQNSI

-3171 DLENAQRIVA
+3171 DLENAMRIVN
-3181 TPFPQQAELEQK
+3181 TPFPQQAELEEK
-3193 TERLATLTEELNQ
+3193 TERLTALTEELNQ

-3233 FKDRQKTA
+3233 FKDRQKPS
-3241 KPKERSQ
+3241 KRKEQR
-3248 NKNEIE
+3248 KDRNEIE